1 MSDGSVVIEISLDD
15 KKADKQLDA
24 FEKDLAKAGTNA
36 GAALDKAYREA
47 VSDIASQSKRLKDTF
62 VNAFKSMGSAGS
74 NALKASLNFMRELP
88 SNVQA
93 ALSKLASTVKTGFVN
108 AAKASITAIK
118 ELGTSIK
125 NTAVNIKNGFFSIA
139 KTVQSSI
146 VSAVKVSIN
155 VIKSIPSAIK
165 SAGISIKSALV
176 SSLQAAK
183 SAAISFAQTTV
194 KVIRSIPSAAKTAA
208 VAVKDSF
215 VVAYKAAVVAA
226 YMSVKG
232 TISAVKAIPS
242 ATKSAALAVSS
253 AMKTAFSAVA
263 SAAKTT
269 GTTVKSA
276 LKTGFSAVKS
286 GAKAAGQAGISALK
300 GLGNIAKSTGSLI
313 KSGLVSGFNAAKAAA
328 KGAGAG
334 MREALKNSVEKPA
347 EQARFS
353 VLKLAAALGLIAA
366 TKNVVGSAIG
376 RVDTID
382 TATKS
387 LTVLTGSAKDAQLV
401 MTDLT
406 AAIDGTPIALD
417 AVALGAKKMV
427 AAGMKAANVKPV
439 FTAIAD
445 AAYGVGNGSESI
457 DQMTDAI
464 SALQASGV
472 AYADDINRLVD
483 AGVPAWQILANST
496 GKSVGEMK
504 KYVSEGSLEST
515 KAIAMLTKGIEEGT
529 TGMAGNTAKMAGL
542 AKTAGNTISG
552 SFANMKTAAVKSLA
566 NIAENL
572 KGPIIQALDVAKN
585 TFKQFAAVTASPEFQ
600 KKLSDMIQKI
610 KELIPV
616 MVKLAPTILKV
627 VSAMLALQA
636 VSSVYVAFSNIGK
649 MFVPL
654 KNGLFVIATGFMKL
668 AKTIRHPITAIKNL
682 AFAIKYFIVTSG
694 AVIAIVGAVIAVL
707 YGMYAAF
714 KENTANIK
722 GFLSGMFDAVKN
734 SFGKIVDVFKQIVS
748 ALKPVGS
755 GFKDVLKY
763 IGVGVWVA
771 FGIVLATVVDIIQVL
786 ARIVL
791 VAIKGLQ
798 GLYYAIKA
806 AFQALSGDLKG
817 AKKSLEQSKEAFVDA
832 GSAIKDAF
840 NKDNYALTGTVEAFK
855 QMGGEAENTAKKTET
870 SGKKIKETL
879 KLVETTAKQTETTVS
894 KSNQAIDT
902 MLSGGVDQYG
912 NKLSEK
918 TKSFL
923 NAAKDLYGQYQES
936 SKKSQDKYSAA
947 MEKAQDLEGDK
958 RKKAIA
964 DANATLVAE
973 IDKNNGTLLTLQAD
987 YAKLLKENKWV
998 DGTEL
1003 TAQQKKFLQQQT
1015 ADIQAELAK
1024 QNQLYVEGNLLKLSN
1039 GKTLNEKERSTSIE
1053 VQKSLYAD
1061 RKKAVETGEKELA
1074 DLKKKKSDATTETEK
1089 ANYQIQIDEQTKK
1102 NKTLAE
1108 NLQKWASEMNTIIA
1122 NGGTLNAETFA
1133 KGLSEM
1139 GNISDEQLSAVWQ
1152 DFVKV
1157 SGSID
1162 NTLAGLGAIMS
1173 QRGGEGVQAF
1183 VTALQSGDYT
1193 TAALNINNDVMNT
1206 LSTLPNGMFQNGQSG
1221 KDQFIAAIKS
1231 GDFQGA
1237 GKFLLDGVK
1246 LGASPL
1252 PGEMNNIG
1260 KQGGNANADGLK
1272 STAEANKSAGAEL
1285 KNNAKNG
1292 AFDPNLFKMTG
1303 ANNAS
1308 GFNGGILDGKGNAF
1322 SAGSG
1327 IGNSAKSGA
1336 ASVDSSGVG
1345 SDFASGYAQGIASG
1359 GMMVAGA
1366 ASALANKALAAVQ
1379 KKQDSHSPSKESK
1392 KLGGDF
1398 GTGYSLGI
1406 ADKNKAVTKAANNL
1420 VASALGTESQ
1430 IKKLSS
1436 TLKDK
1441 ISSAIDAGLHSKNK
1455 SVGQLKQ
1462 AKALSSIEGYIGQQT
1477 NKLAATAKK
1486 RDKVVAQLKA
1496 ANTKMADLTKQSKEY
1511 AASITEKMQSYGSI
1525 SNVDPE
1531 NPQSIQAEMQK
1542 RLKEIKAF
1550 QANVEKLRKKGVSK
1564 DIISDILE
1572 SGVENGSSYAQA
1584 LAKSDAKTIKAINS
1598 TQNQINSASK
1608 SMGNTA
1614 ANAMYSAGINAAKGL
1629 INGLNS
1635 QKKQL
1640 ENTAKSI
1647 ANTITNSVKKALRIH
1662 SPSRVAI
1669 ELGKFFTGGLGN
1681 GVLAGAKGAVQ
1692 STNKMVDK
1700 VVNAASNMTVPA
1712 ITLPK
1717 ISAEKALGLKSVD
1730 LNRTITVKTIIDNK
1744 TKESSNADLI
1754 KAIKESGAKPV
1765 ILNLDG
1771 EVLANNSNNRIGSMT
1786 DLGLY
1791 GGGLL

>member
-62 VNAFKSMGSAGS
+62 VNAFKSMGNAGS
-74 NALKASLNFMRELP
+74 NALKASLNFIRELP

-108 AAKASITAIK
+108 AAKASITAVK
-118 ELGTSIK
+118 NLGTSIK

-146 VSAVKVSIN
+146 VSAVKISIN
-155 VIKSIPSAIK
+155 VIKSIPGAIK

-194 KVIRSIPSAAKTAA
+194 KVIKSIPGAAKTAA
-208 VAVKDSF
+208 TAVKNSF
-215 VVAYKAAVVAA
+215 VVAYKAVVVAA

-353 VLKLAAALGLIAA
+353 ILRLAAAFGLIAA

-515 KAIAMLTKGIEEGT
+515 RAIAMLTKGIEEGT

-585 TFKQFAAVTASPEFQ
+585 AFKQFAAVTASPEFQ
-600 KKLSDMIQKI
+600 KKLSDLIQKI
-610 KELIPV
+610 KEFIPV
-616 MVKLAPTILKV
+616 LIEWAPVLAKV
-627 VSAMLALQA
+627 AAGFVAFNII
-636 VSSVYVAFSNIGK
+636 SSVYSKVAGLVMAFRGLASSGTLLGGIVNTVKGAFVGLKAALGSASVAFG
-649 MFVPL
+649 V
-654 KNGLFVIATGFMKL
+654 
-668 AKTIRHPITAIKNL
+668 ITA
-682 AFAIKYFIVTSG
+682 
-694 AVIAIVGAVIAVL
+694 VIGSVVAVL
-707 YGMYAAF
+707 YGMYTAF
-714 KENTANIK
+714 KENTAGIK
-722 GFLSGMFDAVKN
+722 GFLSGMWDAVKN

-755 GFKDVLKY
+755 GFKDILKY

-806 AFQALSGDLKG
+806 AFQALQGDLKG
-817 AKKSLEQSKEAFVDA
+817 AKKSLEQSKDAFVDA

-840 NKDNYALTGTVEAFK
+840 NKDNYALTGTIESLK
-855 QMGGEAENTAKKTET
+855 EMGGEAEKTGAKAET
-870 SGKKIKETL
+870 SNKKIANSL
-879 KLVETTAKQTETTVS
+879 KIVESTAKQTETTVS

-923 NAAKDLYGQYQES
+923 NSAKELYSQYQES
-936 SKKSQDKYSAA
+936 AKKSQDAYTAA
-947 MEKAQDLEGDK
+947 MEKAQSLEGDK

-964 DANATLVAE
+964 DANKTLVDE
-973 IDKNNGTLLTLQAD
+973 TTKNNSTLLTLQSDYSNMLKTNRWAD
-987 YAKLLKENKWV
+987 
-998 DGTEL
+998 GQEL

-1015 ADIQAELAK
+1015 TDIQTELAK
-1024 QNQLYVEGNLLKLSN
+1024 QNQLYVEANLLRLEQ
-1039 GKTLNEKERSTSIE
+1039 GKSLNEKERNTSLE
-1053 VQKSLYAD
+1053 VQKSLYEEK
-1061 RKKAVETGEKELA
+1061 KKAVETGEKSLA
-1074 DLKKKKSDATTETEK
+1074 DLKKKKADASTETEK

-1102 NKTLAE
+1102 NQTLST
-1108 NLQKWASEMNTIIA
+1108 NLKNWASEMNSIIA
-1122 NGGTLNAETFA
+1122 NGGTLNAQTFA
-1133 KGLSEM
+1133 NGLSQL
-1139 GNISDEQLSAVWQ
+1139 GNISDEQLSALWQ
-1152 DFVKV
+1152 NFV
-1157 SGSID
+1157 STSTSID
-1162 NTLAGLGAIMS
+1162 NTLAGLAGIMG

-1193 TAALNINNDVMNT
+1193 TAALNINNDV
-1206 LSTLPNGMFQNGQSG
+1206 LSTISSLPNGMFLNGENG
-1221 KDQFIAAIKS
+1221 KNQFLTAIKS

-1237 GKFLLDGVK
+1237 GKYLVDGVK
-1246 LGASPL
+1246 MGTDSIDS
-1252 PGEMNNIG
+1252 EMKTKG
-1260 KQGGNANADGLK
+1260 QTGGQNFADGVK
-1272 STAEANKSAGAEL
+1272 GKEGAAKSAGSAV
-1285 KNNAKNG
+1285 KNKAKEG
-1292 AFDPNLFKMTG
+1292 ATDPNAFKAVG
-1303 ANNAS
+1303 SKDSA
-1308 GFNGGILDGKGNAF
+1308 GFNNGVMGGKGGAY
-1322 SAGSG
+1322 SAGSSV
-1327 IGNSAKSGA
+1327 GNSAKSGA
-1336 ASVDSSGVG
+1336 GSVDSSGVG
-1345 SDFASGYAQGIASG
+1345 SDFASGYVNGILSG
-1359 GMMVAGA
+1359 MGAVGRAA
-1366 ASALANKALAAVQ
+1366 ASLANKALAAVQ
-1379 KKQDSHSPSKESK
+1379 KKQDSHSPAKKSK

-1398 GTGYSLGI
+1398 GSGYSLGI
-1406 ADKNKAVTKAANNL
+1406 ASKTKAVNKAASNL
-1420 VASALGTESQ
+1420 VAGALGTESQ

-1455 SVGQLKQ
+1455 SSGQLKQ
-1462 AKALSSIEGYIGQQT
+1462 AKALNSIEGYIVQQT
-1477 NKLAATAKK
+1477 NRLAATAKK

-1564 DIISDILE
+1564 DIINDILE
-1572 SGVENGSSYAQA
+1572 AGVENGSSYAQA

-1614 ANAMYSAGINAAKGL
+1614 ANAMYSAGINAARGL

-1635 QKKQL
+1635 Q
-1640 ENTAKSI
+1640 
-1647 ANTITNSVKKALRIH
+1647 
-1662 SPSRVAI
+1662 
-1669 ELGKFFTGGLGN
+1669 
-1681 GVLAGAKGAVQ
+1681 
-1692 STNKMVDK
+1692 
-1700 VVNAASNMTVPA
+1700 
-1712 ITLPK
+1712 
-1717 ISAEKALGLKSVD
+1717 
-1730 LNRTITVKTIIDNK
+1730 
-1744 TKESSNADLI
+1744 
-1754 KAIKESGAKPV
+1754 
-1765 ILNLDG
+1765 
-1771 EVLANNSNNRIGSMT
+1771 
-1786 DLGLY
+1786 
-1791 GGGLL
+1791 

>member
-24 FEKDLAKAGTNA
+24 FEKDLEKAGTNA

-194 KVIRSIPSAAKTAA
+194 KVIKSIPGAAKTAA
-208 VAVKDSF
+208 TAVKNSF
-215 VVAYKAAVVAA
+215 VVAYKAVVVAA

-286 GAKAAGQAGISALK
+286 GAKAVGQAGISALK

-585 TFKQFAAVTASPEFQ
+585 AFKQFAAVTASPEFQ
-600 KKLSDMIQKI
+600 KKLSDLIQKI
-610 KELIPV
+610 KEFIPV
-616 MVKLAPTILKV
+616 LIEWAPLLAKVAAGFVAFNIL
-627 VSAMLALQA
+627 
-636 VSSVYVAFSNIGK
+636 SSVYSKVAGLVMAFRGLASSGTLLGGIVNTVKGS
-649 MFVPL
+649 FLAL
-654 KNGLFVIATGFMKL
+654 KVALGSAAAAFGVI
-668 AKTIRHPITAIKNL
+668 I
-682 AFAIKYFIVTSG
+682 
-694 AVIAIVGAVIAVL
+694 AVIGAVIAVA
-707 YGMYAAF
+707 YGMYVSF

-722 GFLSGMFDAVKN
+722 GFLSTMWDGVKN
-734 SFGKIVDVFKQIVS
+734 SFGKIVDVFKQIVA

-763 IGVGVWVA
+763 VGVAIWA
-771 FGIVLATVVDIIQVL
+771 SLGLVLAAVVDIIQVL

-791 VAIKGLQ
+791 VAIKALQ
-798 GLYYAIKA
+798 GLYYAIKS

-817 AKKSLEQSKEAFVDA
+817 AKKSLEQSKDAFVEA

-923 NAAKDLYGQYQES
+923 NTAKDLYGQYQES

>member
-24 FEKDLAKAGTNA
+24 FEKDLEKAGTNA

-88 SNVQA
+88 ANVQA

-108 AAKASITAIK
+108 AAKASITAVK
-118 ELGTSIK
+118 NLGTSIK

-155 VIKSIPSAIK
+155 VIKSIPGAIK

-194 KVIRSIPSAAKTAA
+194 KVIKSIPGAAKTAA
-208 VAVKDSF
+208 TAVKNSF
-215 VVAYKAAVVAA
+215 VVAYKAVVVAA

-585 TFKQFAAVTASPEFQ
+585 AFKQFAAVTASPEFQ
-600 KKLSDMIQKI
+600 KKLSDLIQKI
-610 KELIPV
+610 KEFIPV
-616 MVKLAPTILKV
+616 LIEWAPLLAKVAAGFVAFNIL
-627 VSAMLALQA
+627 
-636 VSSVYVAFSNIGK
+636 SSVYSKVAGLVMAFRGLASSGTLLGGIVNTVKGS
-649 MFVPL
+649 FLAL
-654 KNGLFVIATGFMKL
+654 KVALGSAAAAFGVI
-668 AKTIRHPITAIKNL
+668 I
-682 AFAIKYFIVTSG
+682 
-694 AVIAIVGAVIAVL
+694 AVIGAVIAVA
-707 YGMYAAF
+707 YGMYVSF

-722 GFLSGMFDAVKN
+722 GFLSTMWDGVKN
-734 SFGKIVDVFKQIVS
+734 SFGKIVDVFKQIVA

-763 IGVGVWVA
+763 VGVAIWA
-771 FGIVLATVVDIIQVL
+771 SLGLVLAAVVDIIQVL

-791 VAIKGLQ
+791 VAIKALQ
-798 GLYYAIKA
+798 GLYYAIKS

-817 AKKSLEQSKEAFVDA
+817 AKKSLEQSKDAFVEA

>member
-24 FEKDLAKAGTNA
+24 FEKDLEKAGTNA

-194 KVIRSIPSAAKTAA
+194 KVIKSIPGAAKTAA
-208 VAVKDSF
+208 TAVKNSF
-215 VVAYKAAVVAA
+215 VVAYKAVVVAA

-286 GAKAAGQAGISALK
+286 GAKAVGQAGISALK

-585 TFKQFAAVTASPEFQ
+585 AFKQFAAVTASPEFQ
-600 KKLSDMIQKI
+600 KKLSDLIQKI
-610 KELIPV
+610 KEFIPV
-616 MVKLAPTILKV
+616 LIEWAPLLAKVAAGFVAFNIL
-627 VSAMLALQA
+627 
-636 VSSVYVAFSNIGK
+636 SSVYSKVAGLVMAFRGLASSGTLLGGIVNTVKGS
-649 MFVPL
+649 FLAL
-654 KNGLFVIATGFMKL
+654 KVALGSAAAAFGVI
-668 AKTIRHPITAIKNL
+668 I
-682 AFAIKYFIVTSG
+682 
-694 AVIAIVGAVIAVL
+694 AVIGAVIAVA
-707 YGMYAAF
+707 YGMYVSF

-722 GFLSGMFDAVKN
+722 GFLSTMWDGVKN
-734 SFGKIVDVFKQIVS
+734 SFGKIVDVFKQIVA

-763 IGVGVWVA
+763 VGVAIWA
-771 FGIVLATVVDIIQVL
+771 SLGLVLAAVVDIIQVL

-791 VAIKGLQ
+791 VAIKALQ
-798 GLYYAIKA
+798 GLYYAIKS

-817 AKKSLEQSKEAFVDA
+817 AKKSLEQSKDAFVEA

-1139 GNISDEQLSAVWQ
+1139 GNISDEQLSTVWQ

>member
-1 MSDGSVVIEISLDD
+1 MSDGSVVIEISLDN

-62 VNAFKSMGSAGS
+62 VNVFKSMGNAGS
-74 NALKASLNFMRELP
+74 NALKASLNFIRELP

-108 AAKASITAIK
+108 AAKASITAVK
-118 ELGTSIK
+118 NLGTSIK

-165 SAGISIKSALV
+165 SAGSSIKSALV

-183 SAAISFAQTTV
+183 MAAISFAQTSV
-194 KVIRSIPSAAKTAA
+194 NVIKSIPGAAKTAA

-215 VVAYKAAVVAA
+215 VVAYKAVVVAA

-242 ATKSAALAVSS
+242 AAKSAALAVSS
-253 AMKTAFSAVA
+253 AMKTAFSAVV

-269 GTTVKSA
+269 GTTVKTA
-276 LKTGFSAVKS
+276 LTTGFSAIKS
-286 GAKAAGQAGISALK
+286 GAKTAGQVGISALK
-300 GLGNIAKSTGSLI
+300 GLGNIAKNTGSLI
-313 KSGLVSGFNAAKAAA
+313 KSGLVSGFNTAKAAA

-353 VLKLAAALGLIAA
+353 ILKLAAAFGLIAA

-483 AGVPAWQILANST
+483 AGVPAWKILANST

-515 KAIAMLTKGIEEGT
+515 RAIAMLTKGIEEGT

-566 NIAENL
+566 NIVENL

-585 TFKQFAAVTASPEFQ
+585 AFKQFAAVTASPEFQ
-600 KKLSDMIQKI
+600 KKLSDLIQKI
-610 KELIPV
+610 KEFIPV
-616 MVKLAPTILKV
+616 LIEWAPLLAKVAAGFVAFNIL
-627 VSAMLALQA
+627 
-636 VSSVYVAFSNIGK
+636 SSVYSKVAGLVMAFRGLASSGTLLGGIVNTVKGS
-649 MFVPL
+649 FLAL
-654 KNGLFVIATGFMKL
+654 KVALGSAAAAFGVI
-668 AKTIRHPITAIKNL
+668 I
-682 AFAIKYFIVTSG
+682 
-694 AVIAIVGAVIAVL
+694 AVIGAVIAVA
-707 YGMYAAF
+707 YGMYVSF

-722 GFLSGMFDAVKN
+722 GFLSTMWDGVKN
-734 SFGKIVDVFKQIVS
+734 SFGKIVDVFKQIVA

-763 IGVGVWVA
+763 VGVAIWA
-771 FGIVLATVVDIIQVL
+771 SLGLVLAAVVDIIQVL

-791 VAIKGLQ
+791 VAIKALQ

-806 AFQALSGDLKG
+806 AFKALHWDLKG
-817 AKKSLEQSKEAFVDA
+817 AKKSLEQSKDAFVEA

-855 QMGGEAENTAKKTET
+855 QMGGEAEKTAKKTET

-879 KLVETTAKQTETTVS
+879 KLVETTAKQTEITVS

-918 TKSFL
+918 TESFL
-923 NAAKDLYGQYQES
+923 NAAKDLYEQYQEAT
-936 SKKSQDKYSAA
+936 KKSQDKYSVA

-987 YAKLLKENKWV
+987 YAKLLKGNKWV

-1102 NKTLAE
+1102 NKTLST
-1108 NLQKWASEMNTIIA
+1108 NLQNWATEMNAIVA
-1122 NGGTLNAETFA
+1122 NGGTLTAETFA

-1139 GNISDEQLSAVWQ
+1139 GNISDEQLGAVWQ
-1152 DFVKV
+1152 DFVKA

-1162 NTLAGLGAIMS
+1162 NTLAGLAAIMS
-1173 QRGGEGVQAF
+1173 QRGGEGVQGF

-1193 TAALNINNDVMNT
+1193 TAASKVNDDVLKT
-1206 LSTLPNGMFQNGQSG
+1206 ISSLPNSMFLNGQSG
-1221 KDQFIAAIKS
+1221 KDQFIAAVKS

-1246 LGASPL
+1246 MGAEPL
-1252 PGEMNNIG
+1252 QGEMDKNG
-1260 KQGGNANADGLK
+1260 KTSGNAQANGLK
-1272 STAEANKSAGAEL
+1272 GTKEANKKAGAEL
-1285 KNNAKNG
+1285 KNNAKSG

-1303 ANNAS
+1303 SKNSS
-1308 GFNGGILDGKGNAF
+1308 GFNNGILVGKDGAF
-1322 SAGSG
+1322 SAGSSVG
-1327 IGNSAKSGA
+1327 GSAKSGA
-1336 ASVDSSGVG
+1336 DSVDSTGVG
-1345 SDFASGYAQGIASG
+1345 SDFASGYVNGILSG
-1359 GMMVAGA
+1359 MGKVAEAA
-1366 ASALANKALAAVQ
+1366 ASLASKALAAVQ
-1379 KKQDSHSPSKESK
+1379 KKQDSHSPAKKSK

-1398 GTGYSLGI
+1398 GSGYSLGI
-1406 ADKNKAVTKAANNL
+1406 ASKTKAVNKAASNL
-1420 VASALGTESQ
+1420 VAGALGTEKQ

-1441 ISSAIDAGLHSKNK
+1441 ISTAIDAGLHSKNK
-1455 SVGQLKQ
+1455 SRGQLKQ
-1462 AKALSSIEGYIGQQT
+1462 AKALNSIEGYIAQQT
-1477 NKLAATAKK
+1477 SRLAATAKK

-1511 AASITEKMQSYGSI
+1511 AASISEKMRSYGSI

-1531 NPQSIQAEMQK
+1531 NPKSIQQEMQK
-1542 RLKEIKAF
+1542 RLKEIRAF

-1564 DIISDILE
+1564 DIINDILE

-1640 ENTAKSI
+1640 EKTAKSI
-1647 ANTITNSVKKALRIH
+1647 ASTITNSVKKALRIH

-1669 ELGKFFTGGLGN
+1669 ELGKYFTGGLGN

-1700 VVNAASNMTVPA
+1700 VVNAASNMTVPT
-1712 ITLPK
+1712 INLPK

-1754 KAIKESGAKPV
+1754 KAIQQSGDRPIIFNV
-1765 ILNLDG
+1765 DG
-1771 EVLANNSNNRIGSMT
+1771 KDIADNTNNHLGSSTSLAFYGK
-1786 DLGLY
+1786 GL
-1791 GGGLL
+1791 

>member
-1 MSDGSVVIEISLDD
+1 MSDGSVVIEISLDN

-36 GAALDKAYREA
+36 GTALDKAYREA

-62 VNAFKSMGSAGS
+62 VNVFKSMGNAGS
-74 NALKASLNFMRELP
+74 NALKASLNFIRELP

-93 ALSKLASTVKTGFVN
+93 ALSKLASTVKIGFVN
-108 AAKASITAIK
+108 AAKASITAVK
-118 ELGTSIK
+118 NLGTSIK

-146 VSAVKVSIN
+146 ASAVKVSIN
-155 VIKSIPSAIK
+155 VIKSIPGAIK

-194 KVIRSIPSAAKTAA
+194 KVIKSIPGAAKTAA
-208 VAVKDSF
+208 TAVKNSF
-215 VVAYKAAVVAA
+215 VVAYKAVVVAA

-242 ATKSAALAVSS
+242 ATKSAALAISS

-353 VLKLAAALGLIAA
+353 ILRLAAAFGLIAA

-585 TFKQFAAVTASPEFQ
+585 AFKQFAAVTASPEFQ
-600 KKLSDMIQKI
+600 KKLSDLIQKI
-610 KELIPV
+610 KEFIPV
-616 MVKLAPTILKV
+616 LIEWAPVLAKV
-627 VSAMLALQA
+627 AAGFVAFNII
-636 VSSVYVAFSNIGK
+636 SSVYSKVAGLVMAFRGLASSGTLLGGIVNTVKGAFVGLKAALGSASVAFG
-649 MFVPL
+649 V
-654 KNGLFVIATGFMKL
+654 
-668 AKTIRHPITAIKNL
+668 ITA
-682 AFAIKYFIVTSG
+682 
-694 AVIAIVGAVIAVL
+694 VIGSVVAVL
-707 YGMYAAF
+707 YGMYTAF
-714 KENTANIK
+714 KENTAGIK
-722 GFLSGMFDAVKN
+722 GFLSGMWDAVKN

-755 GFKDVLKY
+755 GFKDILKY

-806 AFQALSGDLKG
+806 AFQALHWDLKG
-817 AKKSLEQSKEAFVDA
+817 AKKSLEQSKDAFVDA

-855 QMGGEAENTAKKTET
+855 QMGGEAEKTAKKTET
-870 SGKKIKETL
+870 SGKKIKDTL

-894 KSNQAIDT
+894 KSNQAIDM

-912 NKLSEK
+912 KKLNEK

-923 NAAKDLYGQYQES
+923 NAAKDLYEQYQEAT
-936 SKKSQDKYSAA
+936 KKSQDKYSVA
-947 MEKAQDLEGDK
+947 MEKAQSLEGDK

-964 DANATLVAE
+964 DANKTLVDE
-973 IDKNNGTLLTLQAD
+973 TTKNNSTLLTLQSDYSNMLKTNRWAD
-987 YAKLLKENKWV
+987 
-998 DGTEL
+998 GQEL

-1015 ADIQAELAK
+1015 TDIQTELAK
-1024 QNQLYVEGNLLKLSN
+1024 QNQLYVEANLLRLEQ
-1039 GKTLNEKERSTSIE
+1039 GKSLNEKERNTSLE
-1053 VQKSLYAD
+1053 VQKSLYEEK
-1061 RKKAVETGEKELA
+1061 KKAVETGEKSLA
-1074 DLKKKKSDATTETEK
+1074 DLKKKKADASTETEK

-1102 NKTLAE
+1102 NKTLST
-1108 NLQKWASEMNTIIA
+1108 NLKNWATEMNAIIA

-1133 KGLSEM
+1133 SGLSQL
-1139 GNISDEQLSAVWQ
+1139 GNISDEQLSALWQ
-1152 DFVKV
+1152 NFV
-1157 SGSID
+1157 STSTSID
-1162 NTLAGLGAIMS
+1162 NTLSGLAAIMG

-1221 KDQFIAAIKS
+1221 KDQFITAIKS

-1322 SAGSG
+1322 SAGTG

-1345 SDFASGYAQGIASG
+1345 SDFASGYVNGILSG
-1359 GMMVAGA
+1359 MGAVGEAAG
-1366 ASALANKALAAVQ
+1366 SLANKALQAVKDAQ
-1379 KKQDSHSPSKESK
+1379 KSKSPSKKAK

-1398 GTGYSLGI
+1398 GSGYSLGI
-1406 ADKNKAVTKAANNL
+1406 ASKTKAVNKAASNL
-1420 VASALGTESQ
+1420 VAGALGTESQ

-1455 SVGQLKQ
+1455 SSGQLKQ
-1462 AKALSSIEGYIGQQT
+1462 AKALNSIEGYIVQQT
-1477 NKLAATAKK
+1477 NRLAATAKK

-1564 DIISDILE
+1564 DIINDILE
-1572 SGVENGSSYAQA
+1572 AGVENGSSHAQA

-1614 ANAMYSAGINAAKGL
+1614 ANAMYSAGINAARGL

-1640 ENTAKSI
+1640 EKTAKSI
-1647 ANTITNSVKKALRIH
+1647 ANTITNSVKKALKIH

-1700 VVNAASNMTVPA
+1700 VVNAASYMTVPT
-1712 ITLPK
+1712 INLPK

-1730 LNRTITVKTIIDNK
+1730 LNRTITVKTIINNK

-1754 KAIKESGAKPV
+1754 KAIQQSGDRSIIFNV
-1765 ILNLDG
+1765 DG
-1771 EVLANNSNNRIGSMT
+1771 KDIADNTNNHIGSST
-1786 DLGLY
+1786 SLAFYGKGL
-1791 GGGLL
+1791 

>member
-15 KKADKQLDA
+15 TKADKQLDT

-62 VNAFKSMGSAGS
+62 VNAFKSMGNAGS
-74 NALKASLNFMRELP
+74 NALKASLSFMRELP
-88 SNVQA
+88 ANVGS

-108 AAKASITAIK
+108 AAKASITAVK
-118 ELGTSIK
+118 NLGTSIK

-146 VSAVKVSIN
+146 VSAVKTSIN
-155 VIKSIPSAIK
+155 VIKSIPGAIK
-165 SAGISIKSALV
+165 SAGSSIKSALV
-176 SSLQAAK
+176 SSLHAAK
-183 SAAISFAQTTV
+183 TAAISFAQTTV
-194 KVIRSIPSAAKTAA
+194 KVIKSIPGAAKTAA
-208 VAVKDSF
+208 TAVKNSF
-215 VVAYKAAVVAA
+215 VVAYKAVVVAA

-253 AMKTAFSAVA
+253 AMKTAFSAVV

-269 GTTVKSA
+269 GTTVKTA
-276 LKTGFSAVKS
+276 LTNGFSAIKS
-286 GAKAAGQAGISALK
+286 GAKTAGQVGISALK
-300 GLGNIAKSTGSLI
+300 GLGNAAKSTGSLI
-313 KSGLVSGFNAAKAAA
+313 KNGLVSGFNAAKSAA

-353 VLKLAAALGLIAA
+353 ILRLAAAFGLIAA

-427 AAGMKAANVKPV
+427 AAGMQAANVKPV

-472 AYADDINRLVD
+472 AYSDDINRLVD

-585 TFKQFAAVTASPEFQ
+585 AFKQFASVTASPEFQ

-616 MVKLAPTILKV
+616 LIELAPILAKV
-627 VSAMLALQA
+627 AAGFIA
-636 VSSVYVAFSNIGK
+636 FNIISSVYSKIAGLVGAIKGLASSGSLLGGIINTVRGSFLALKVALGSATAAFG
-649 MFVPL
+649 
-654 KNGLFVIATGFMKL
+654 VIA
-668 AKTIRHPITAIKNL
+668 
-682 AFAIKYFIVTSG
+682 
-694 AVIAIVGAVIAVL
+694 AVIGAVIAVL

-755 GFKDVLKY
+755 GFKDILKY

-771 FGIVLATVVDIIQVL
+771 FGIVLATVVDVVQVL
-786 ARIVL
+786 TRIVL
-791 VAIKGLQ
+791 VAIKALQ

-806 AFQALSGDLKG
+806 AFLAMRFDIKG
-817 AKKSLEQSKEAFVDA
+817 AKKSLEQSKDAFVEA
-832 GSAIKDAF
+832 GTAIKDAF
-840 NKDNYALTGTVEAFK
+840 NTDNYALTGTIESLK
-855 QMGGEAENTAKKTET
+855 EMGGEAEKTGTKAET
-870 SGKKIKETL
+870 SNKKIANSL
-879 KLVETTAKQTETTVS
+879 KIVESTAKQTETTVS

-902 MLSGGVDQYG
+902 MLSGDVDQYG
-912 NKLSEK
+912 NKLNEK

-923 NAAKDLYGQYQES
+923 NAAKELYSQYQES
-936 SKKSQDKYSAA
+936 AQKSQDKYTVA
-947 MEKAQDLEGDK
+947 MEKAQSLEGDK

-964 DANATLVAE
+964 DANTSLVSE
-973 IDKNNGTLLTLQAD
+973 INKNNGTLLTLQAD
-987 YAKLLKENKWV
+987 YAKLLKGNKWV

-1024 QNQLYVEGNLLKLSN
+1024 QNQLYVEGNLLKLAN
-1039 GKTLNEKERSTSIE
+1039 GKTLTEKERSTSIE
-1053 VQKSLYAD
+1053 VQKSLYSD

-1074 DLKKKKSDATTETEK
+1074 DLKKKKSDASTETEK

-1102 NKTLAE
+1102 NKTLST
-1108 NLQKWASEMNTIIA
+1108 NLQNWATEMNAIVA
-1122 NGGTLNAETFA
+1122 NGGTLTAETFA

-1139 GNISDEQLSAVWQ
+1139 GNISDEQLGAVWQ
-1152 DFVKV
+1152 DFVKA

-1162 NTLAGLGAIMS
+1162 NTLAGLAAIMS
-1173 QRGGEGVQAF
+1173 QRGGEGVQGF

-1193 TAALNINNDVMNT
+1193 TAASKVNDDVLKT
-1206 LSTLPNGMFQNGQSG
+1206 ISSLPNSMFLNGQSG
-1221 KDQFIAAIKS
+1221 KDQFIAAVKS

-1246 LGASPL
+1246 MGAEPL
-1252 PGEMNNIG
+1252 PGEMDKNG
-1260 KQGGNANADGLK
+1260 KTSGNAQANGLK
-1272 STAEANKSAGAEL
+1272 GTKEANKKAGAEL
-1285 KNNAKNG
+1285 KNNAKSG

-1303 ANNAS
+1303 SKNSS
-1308 GFNGGILDGKGNAF
+1308 GFNNGILVGKDGAF
-1322 SAGSG
+1322 SAGSSVG
-1327 IGNSAKSGA
+1327 GSAKSGA
-1336 ASVDSSGVG
+1336 DSVDSTGVG
-1345 SDFASGYAQGIASG
+1345 SDFASGYVNGILSG
-1359 GMMVAGA
+1359 MGKVAEAA
-1366 ASALANKALAAVQ
+1366 ASLASKALAAVQ
-1379 KKQDSHSPSKESK
+1379 KKQDSHSPAKKSK

-1398 GTGYSLGI
+1398 GSGYSLGI
-1406 ADKNKAVTKAANNL
+1406 ASKTKAVNKAASNL
-1420 VASALGTESQ
+1420 VAGALGTEKQ

-1441 ISSAIDAGLHSKNK
+1441 ISTAIDAGLHSKNK
-1455 SVGQLKQ
+1455 SRGQLKQ
-1462 AKALSSIEGYIGQQT
+1462 AKALNSIEGYIAQQT
-1477 NKLAATAKK
+1477 SRLAATAKK

-1511 AASITEKMQSYGSI
+1511 AASISEKMRSYGSI

-1531 NPQSIQAEMQK
+1531 NPKSIQQEMQK
-1542 RLKEIKAF
+1542 RLKEIRAF

-1564 DIISDILE
+1564 DIINDILE

-1640 ENTAKSI
+1640 EKTAKSI
-1647 ANTITNSVKKALRIH
+1647 ASTITNSVKKALRIH

-1669 ELGKFFTGGLGN
+1669 ELGKYFTGGLGN

-1700 VVNAASNMTVPA
+1700 VVNAASNMTVPT
-1712 ITLPK
+1712 INLPK

-1754 KAIKESGAKPV
+1754 KAIQQSGDRPIIFNV
-1765 ILNLDG
+1765 DG
-1771 EVLANNSNNRIGSMT
+1771 KDIADNTNNHLGNSTSLAFYGK
-1786 DLGLY
+1786 GL
-1791 GGGLL
+1791 

>member
-24 FEKDLAKAGTNA
+24 FEKDLEKAGTNA

-108 AAKASITAIK
+108 AAKASITVIK

-194 KVIRSIPSAAKTAA
+194 KVIKSIPVAAKTAA
-208 VAVKDSF
+208 TAVKNSF
-215 VVAYKAAVVAA
+215 VVAYKAVVVAA

-585 TFKQFAAVTASPEFQ
+585 AFKQFAAVTASPEFQ
-600 KKLSDMIQKI
+600 KKLSDLIQKI
-610 KELIPV
+610 KEFIPV
-616 MVKLAPTILKV
+616 LIEWAPLLAKVAAGFVAFNIL
-627 VSAMLALQA
+627 
-636 VSSVYVAFSNIGK
+636 SSVYSKVAGLVMAFRGLASSGTLLGGIVNTVKGS
-649 MFVPL
+649 FLAL
-654 KNGLFVIATGFMKL
+654 KVALGSAAAAFGVI
-668 AKTIRHPITAIKNL
+668 I
-682 AFAIKYFIVTSG
+682 
-694 AVIAIVGAVIAVL
+694 AVIGAVIAVA
-707 YGMYAAF
+707 YGMYVSF

-722 GFLSGMFDAVKN
+722 GFLSTMWDGVKN
-734 SFGKIVDVFKQIVS
+734 SFGKIVDVFKQIVA

-763 IGVGVWVA
+763 VGVAIWA
-771 FGIVLATVVDIIQVL
+771 SLGLVLAAVVDIIQVL

-791 VAIKGLQ
+791 VAIKALQ

-806 AFQALSGDLKG
+806 AFQALHWDLKG
-817 AKKSLEQSKEAFVDA
+817 AKKSLEQSKDAFVEA

-855 QMGGEAENTAKKTET
+855 QMGGEAEKTAKKTET

-912 NKLSEK
+912 KKLSEK
-918 TKSFL
+918 TESFL
-923 NAAKDLYGQYQES
+923 NAAKDLYEQYQEAT
-936 SKKSQDKYSAA
+936 KKSQDKYSVA
-947 MEKAQDLEGDK
+947 MEKAQSLEGDK

-987 YAKLLKENKWV
+987 YAKLLKGNKWV

-1108 NLQKWASEMNTIIA
+1108 NLQKWASEMNAIIA

-1162 NTLAGLGAIMS
+1162 NTLAGLAAVMS
-1173 QRGGEGVQAF
+1173 KRGGEGVQAF

-1193 TAALNINNDVMNT
+1193 TAALNINDDVMNT

-1221 KDQFIAAIKS
+1221 KDQFITAIKS

>member
-15 KKADKQLDA
+15 TKADKQLDT

-62 VNAFKSMGSAGS
+62 VNAFKSMGNAGS
-74 NALKASLNFMRELP
+74 NALKASLSFMRELP
-88 SNVQA
+88 ANVGS

-108 AAKASITAIK
+108 AAKASITAVK
-118 ELGTSIK
+118 NLGTSIK

-146 VSAVKVSIN
+146 VSAVKTSIN
-155 VIKSIPSAIK
+155 VIKSIPGAIK
-165 SAGISIKSALV
+165 SAGSSIKSALV
-176 SSLQAAK
+176 SSLHAAK
-183 SAAISFAQTTV
+183 TAAISFAQTTV
-194 KVIRSIPSAAKTAA
+194 KVIKSIPGAAKTAA
-208 VAVKDSF
+208 TAVKNSF
-215 VVAYKAAVVAA
+215 VVAYKAVVVAA

-253 AMKTAFSAVA
+253 AMKTAFSAVV

-269 GTTVKSA
+269 GTTVKTA
-276 LKTGFSAVKS
+276 LTNGFSAIKS
-286 GAKAAGQAGISALK
+286 GAKTAGQVGISALK
-300 GLGNIAKSTGSLI
+300 GLGNAAKSTGSLI
-313 KSGLVSGFNAAKAAA
+313 KNGLVSGFNAAKSAA

-353 VLKLAAALGLIAA
+353 ILRLAAAFGLIAA

-427 AAGMKAANVKPV
+427 AAGMQAANVKPV

-472 AYADDINRLVD
+472 AYSDDINRLVD

-585 TFKQFAAVTASPEFQ
+585 AFKQFASVTASPEFQ

-616 MVKLAPTILKV
+616 LIELAPILAKV
-627 VSAMLALQA
+627 AAGFIA
-636 VSSVYVAFSNIGK
+636 FNIISSVYSKIAGLVGAIKGLASSGSLLGSIINTVRGSFLALKVALGSATAAFG
-649 MFVPL
+649 
-654 KNGLFVIATGFMKL
+654 VIA
-668 AKTIRHPITAIKNL
+668 
-682 AFAIKYFIVTSG
+682 
-694 AVIAIVGAVIAVL
+694 AVIGAVIAVL

-755 GFKDVLKY
+755 GFKDILKY
-763 IGVGVWVA
+763 VGVGVWVA

-791 VAIKGLQ
+791 VAIKALQ
-798 GLYYAIKA
+798 GLYYALKA
-806 AFQALSGDLKG
+806 ANQAAHWDLKG
-817 AKKSLEQSKEAFVDA
+817 AKKSIEQSKDAFVDA

-840 NKDNYALTGTVEAFK
+840 NKDNYALTGTIESLK
-855 QMGGEAENTAKKTET
+855 EMGGEAEKTGTKAET
-870 SGKKIKETL
+870 SNKKISSSL
-879 KLVETTAKQTETTVS
+879 KLVESTAKQTEATVS

-912 NKLSEK
+912 NKLNEK

-923 NAAKDLYGQYQES
+923 NAAKELYSNYQES
-936 SKKSQDKYSAA
+936 AQKSQDKYTAA
-947 MEKAQDLEGDK
+947 MEKAQSLEGEK
-958 RKKAIA
+958 RKKVIA

-987 YAKLLKENKWV
+987 YAKLLKGNKWV

-1024 QNQLYVEGNLLKLSN
+1024 QNQLYVEGNLLKLAN
-1039 GKTLNEKERSTSIE
+1039 GKTLNEKERATSIE
-1053 VQKSLYAD
+1053 VQKSLYGD

-1074 DLKKKKSDATTETEK
+1074 DLKRKKSDATTETEK

-1102 NKTLAE
+1102 NKTLAG
-1108 NLQKWASEMNTIIA
+1108 NLQKWASEMNAIIA

-1139 GNISDEQLSAVWQ
+1139 GNISDEQLGAVWQ

-1162 NTLAGLGAIMS
+1162 NTLAGLAAVMS
-1173 QRGGEGVQAF
+1173 QRGGEGVQGF
-1183 VTALQSGDYT
+1183 VTALQSKDYT
-1193 TAALNINNDVMNT
+1193 TATLKINDDVLNTISD
-1206 LSTLPNGMFQNGQSG
+1206 LPNEMFLNGQSG
-1221 KDQFIAAIKS
+1221 KDQFITAIKS
-1231 GDFQGA
+1231 GKFQEA
-1237 GKFLLDGVK
+1237 GKYLLDNVK
-1246 LGASPL
+1246 MGADPL
-1252 PGEMNNIG
+1252 PGEMG
-1260 KQGGNANADGLK
+1260 KNGKNSGNAQANGMK
-1272 STAEANKSAGAEL
+1272 GTAQANKKAGATI
-1285 KNNAKNG
+1285 KNSAKNG
-1292 AFDPNLFKMTG
+1292 AFDPNLFKMAGSNNSTG
-1303 ANNAS
+1303 YNN
-1308 GFNGGILDGKGNAF
+1308 GILVGKDGAF
-1322 SAGSG
+1322 SAGTSVG
-1327 IGNSAKSGA
+1327 GSAKSGA

-1345 SDFASGYAQGIASG
+1345 SDFASGYVNGILSG
-1359 GMMVAGA
+1359 MGAVGEAA
-1366 ASALANKALAAVQ
+1366 ASLANKALAAVQ
-1379 KKQDSHSPSKESK
+1379 KKQDSHSPSKKSK

-1398 GTGYSLGI
+1398 GSGYSLGI
-1406 ADKNKAVTKAANNL
+1406 ASKTKAVTKAASNL
-1420 VASALGTESQ
+1420 VAGALGTEKQ

-1441 ISSAIDAGLHSKNK
+1441 VSSAIDAGLHSKNK
-1455 SVGQLKQ
+1455 SRGQLKQ
-1462 AKALSSIEGYIGQQT
+1462 AKALNSIEGYIAQQT

-1496 ANTKMADLTKQSKEY
+1496 ANTKMADLTKRSKEY

-1525 SNVDPE
+1525 SNVDAE
-1531 NPQSIQAEMQK
+1531 NPQSIQQEMQK

-1629 INGLNS
+1629 IKGLNS

-1640 ENTAKSI
+1640 EKTAKSI

-1662 SPSRVAI
+1662 SPSRVAV

-1681 GVLAGAKGAVQ
+1681 GVLAGAKGAVK
-1692 STNKMVDK
+1692 STNKMVDS
-1700 VVNAASNMTVPA
+1700 VVNAASNLTAPK
-1712 ITLPK
+1712 ITLPHV
-1717 ISAEKALGLKSVD
+1717 SAEKALGLKSSD
-1730 LNRTITVKTIIDNK
+1730 LNRTITVKAIVEN
-1744 TKESSNADLI
+1744 ES
-1754 KAIKESGAKPV
+1754 K
-1765 ILNLDG
+1765 
-1771 EVLANNSNNRIGSMT
+1771 NNSNS
-1786 DLGLY
+1786 DLINAIEKSGGRPIILNVDGKVIADNTNNHLGNSTSLAFYGKGL
-1791 GGGLL
+1791 

>member
-194 KVIRSIPSAAKTAA
+194 KVIKSIPGAAKTAA
-208 VAVKDSF
+208 TAVKNSF
-215 VVAYKAAVVAA
+215 VVAYKAVVVAA

-269 GTTVKSA
+269 GTTAKSA

-585 TFKQFAAVTASPEFQ
+585 AFKQFAAVTASPEFQ
-600 KKLSDMIQKI
+600 KKLSDLIQKI
-610 KELIPV
+610 KEFIPV
-616 MVKLAPTILKV
+616 LIEWAPLLAKVAAGFVAFNIL
-627 VSAMLALQA
+627 
-636 VSSVYVAFSNIGK
+636 SSVYSKVAGLVMAFRGLASSGTLLGGIVNTVKGS
-649 MFVPL
+649 FLAL
-654 KNGLFVIATGFMKL
+654 KVALGSAAAAFGVI
-668 AKTIRHPITAIKNL
+668 I
-682 AFAIKYFIVTSG
+682 
-694 AVIAIVGAVIAVL
+694 AVIGAVIAVA
-707 YGMYAAF
+707 YGMYVSF

-722 GFLSGMFDAVKN
+722 GFLSTMWDGVKN
-734 SFGKIVDVFKQIVS
+734 SFGKIVDVFKQIVA

-763 IGVGVWVA
+763 VGVAIWA
-771 FGIVLATVVDIIQVL
+771 SLGLVLAAVVDIIQVL

-791 VAIKGLQ
+791 VAIKALQ

-806 AFQALSGDLKG
+806 AFQALHWDLKG
-817 AKKSLEQSKEAFVDA
+817 AKKSLEQSKDAFVEA

-855 QMGGEAENTAKKTET
+855 QMGGEAEKTAKKTET

-902 MLSGGVDQYG
+902 MLNGGVDQYG
-912 NKLSEK
+912 KKLSEK
-918 TKSFL
+918 TESFL
-923 NAAKDLYGQYQES
+923 NAAKDLYEQYQEAT
-936 SKKSQDKYSAA
+936 KKSQDKYSVA
-947 MEKAQDLEGDK
+947 MEKAQSLEGDK

-987 YAKLLKENKWV
+987 YAKLLKGNKWV

-1108 NLQKWASEMNTIIA
+1108 NLQKWASEMNAIIA

-1162 NTLAGLGAIMS
+1162 NTLAGLAAVMS
-1173 QRGGEGVQAF
+1173 KRGGEGVQAF
-1183 VTALQSGDYT
+1183 VTAIQSKDYT
-1193 TAALNINNDVMNT
+1193 TAALNINNDVLNT
-1206 LSTLPNGMFQNGQSG
+1206 LSNLPNGMFLNGQNG
-1221 KDQFIAAIKS
+1221 KNQFIAAIKS
-1231 GDFQGA
+1231 NEYQEA
-1237 GKFLLDGVK
+1237 GKYLVDGVK
-1246 LGASPL
+1246 MGASPL
-1252 PGEMNNIG
+1252 PNELNGIG
-1260 KQGGNANADGLK
+1260 KQGGNANADGIK
-1272 STAEANKSAGAEL
+1272 STAEANKNAGATI

-1292 AFDPNLFKMTG
+1292 AFDPNLFQMTG
-1303 ANNAS
+1303 VSNAN

-1322 SAGSG
+1322 SAGTG

-1336 ASVDSSGVG
+1336 GSVDSSGAG
-1345 SDFASGYAQGIASG
+1345 SDFASGYVNGILSG
-1359 GMMVAGA
+1359 MGAVGEAA
-1366 ASALANKALAAVQ
+1366 ASLASKALAAVQ
-1379 KKQDSHSPSKESK
+1379 KKQDSHSPAKKSK

-1406 ADKNKAVTKAANNL
+1406 SEKNKAVTKAANNL

-1455 SVGQLKQ
+1455 STGQLKQ

-1525 SNVDPE
+1525 SNVDAE
-1531 NPQSIQAEMQK
+1531 NPQSIQQEMQK

-1669 ELGKFFTGGLGN
+1669 ELGKFFTDGLGN

-1700 VVNAASNMTVPA
+1700 VVNAASNLTVPA

>member
-24 FEKDLAKAGTNA
+24 FEKDLEKAGTNA

-108 AAKASITAIK
+108 AAKASITVIK

-194 KVIRSIPSAAKTAA
+194 KVIKSIPVAAKTAA
-208 VAVKDSF
+208 TAVKNSF
-215 VVAYKAAVVAA
+215 VVAYKAVVVAA

-353 VLKLAAALGLIAA
+353 LLKLAAALGLIAA

-585 TFKQFAAVTASPEFQ
+585 AFKQFAAVTASPEFQ
-600 KKLSDMIQKI
+600 KKLSDLIQKI
-610 KELIPV
+610 KEFIPV
-616 MVKLAPTILKV
+616 LIEWAPLLAKV
-627 VSAMLALQA
+627 AAGFVAFNII
-636 VSSVYVAFSNIGK
+636 SSVYSKVAGLVMAFRGLASSGTLLGGIVNTVKGAFVGLKAALGSASVAFG
-649 MFVPL
+649 V
-654 KNGLFVIATGFMKL
+654 
-668 AKTIRHPITAIKNL
+668 ITA
-682 AFAIKYFIVTSG
+682 
-694 AVIAIVGAVIAVL
+694 VIGTVVAVL
-707 YGMYAAF
+707 YGMYTAF
-714 KENTANIK
+714 KENTAGIK
-722 GFLSGMFDAVKN
+722 GFLSGMWDAVKN

-755 GFKDVLKY
+755 GFKDILKY

-806 AFQALSGDLKG
+806 AFQALQGDLKG
-817 AKKSLEQSKEAFVDA
+817 AKKSLEQSKDAFVDA

-855 QMGGEAENTAKKTET
+855 QMGGEAEKTAKKTET

-879 KLVETTAKQTETTVS
+879 KLVETTAKQTEITVS

-918 TKSFL
+918 TESFL
-923 NAAKDLYGQYQES
+923 NAAKDLYEQYQEAT
-936 SKKSQDKYSAA
+936 KKSQDKYSVA

-987 YAKLLKENKWV
+987 YAKLLKGNKWV

-1015 ADIQAELAK
+1015 TDIQTELAK
-1024 QNQLYVEGNLLKLSN
+1024 QNQLYVEANLLRLEQ
-1039 GKTLNEKERSTSIE
+1039 GKSLNEKERNTSLE
-1053 VQKSLYAD
+1053 VQKSLYEEK
-1061 RKKAVETGEKELA
+1061 KKAVETGEKSLA
-1074 DLKKKKSDATTETEK
+1074 DLKKKKADASTETEK

-1102 NKTLAE
+1102 NKTLST
-1108 NLQKWASEMNTIIA
+1108 NLKNWATEMNAIIA

-1133 KGLSEM
+1133 SGLSQL
-1139 GNISDEQLSAVWQ
+1139 GNISDEQLSALWQ
-1152 DFVKV
+1152 NFV
-1157 SGSID
+1157 STSTSID
-1162 NTLAGLGAIMS
+1162 NTLSGLAAIMG

-1183 VTALQSGDYT
+1183 VTAIQSKDYT
-1193 TAALNINNDVMNT
+1193 TAALNINNDVLNT
-1206 LSTLPNGMFQNGQSG
+1206 LSNLPNGMFLNGQNG
-1221 KDQFIAAIKS
+1221 KNQFIAAIKS
-1231 GDFQGA
+1231 NEYQEA
-1237 GKFLLDGVK
+1237 GKYLVDGVK
-1246 LGASPL
+1246 MGASPL
-1252 PGEMNNIG
+1252 PNELNGIG
-1260 KQGGNANADGLK
+1260 KQGGNANADGIK
-1272 STAEANKSAGAEL
+1272 STAEANKNAGATI

-1292 AFDPNLFKMTG
+1292 AFDPNLFQMTG
-1303 ANNAS
+1303 VSNAN

-1322 SAGSG
+1322 SAGTG

-1462 AKALSSIEGYIGQQT
+1462 AKALNSIEGYIGQQT

-1525 SNVDPE
+1525 SNVDAE

-1669 ELGKFFTGGLGN
+1669 ELGKFFTDGLGN

-1700 VVNAASNMTVPA
+1700 VVNAASNLTVPA

>member
-88 SNVQA
+88 ANVQA

-108 AAKASITAIK
+108 AAKASITAVK
-118 ELGTSIK
+118 NLGTSIK

-194 KVIRSIPSAAKTAA
+194 KVIKSIPGAAKTAA
-208 VAVKDSF
+208 TAVKNSF
-215 VVAYKAAVVAA
+215 VVAYKAVVVAA
-226 YMSVKG
+226 YMGVKG

-353 VLKLAAALGLIAA
+353 VLRLAAAFGLIAA

-515 KAIAMLTKGIEEGT
+515 RAIAMLTKGIEEGT

-585 TFKQFAAVTASPEFQ
+585 AFKQFAAVTASPEFQ
-600 KKLSDMIQKI
+600 KKLSDLIQKI
-610 KELIPV
+610 KEFIPV
-616 MVKLAPTILKV
+616 LIEWAPVLAKV
-627 VSAMLALQA
+627 AAGFVAFNII
-636 VSSVYVAFSNIGK
+636 SSVYSKVAGLVMAFRGLASSGTLLGGIVNTVKGAFVGLKAALGSASVAFG
-649 MFVPL
+649 V
-654 KNGLFVIATGFMKL
+654 
-668 AKTIRHPITAIKNL
+668 ITA
-682 AFAIKYFIVTSG
+682 
-694 AVIAIVGAVIAVL
+694 VIGSVVAVL
-707 YGMYAAF
+707 YGMYTAF
-714 KENTANIK
+714 KENTAGIK
-722 GFLSGMFDAVKN
+722 GFLSGMWDAVKN

-755 GFKDVLKY
+755 GFKDILKY

-806 AFQALSGDLKG
+806 AFQALQGDLKG
-817 AKKSLEQSKEAFVDA
+817 AKKSLEQSKDAFVDA

-840 NKDNYALTGTVEAFK
+840 NKDNYALTGTIESLK
-855 QMGGEAENTAKKTET
+855 EMGGEAEKTGAKAET
-870 SGKKIKETL
+870 SNKKIANSL
-879 KLVETTAKQTETTVS
+879 KIVESTAKQTETTVS

-923 NAAKDLYGQYQES
+923 NSAKELYSQYQES
-936 SKKSQDKYSAA
+936 AKKSQDAYTAA
-947 MEKAQDLEGDK
+947 MEKAQTLEGDK

-964 DANATLVAE
+964 DANTALVSE
-973 IDKNNGTLLTLQAD
+973 INKNNGTLLTLQAD
-987 YAKLLKENKWV
+987 YAKLLKGNKWV

-1024 QNQLYVEGNLLKLSN
+1024 QNQLYVEGNLLKLAN

-1074 DLKKKKSDATTETEK
+1074 DLKKKKADASTETEK

-1102 NKTLAE
+1102 NKTLAG
-1108 NLQKWASEMNTIIA
+1108 NLQKWASEMNAIIA

-1162 NTLAGLGAIMS
+1162 NTLAGLAAVMS

-1193 TAALNINNDVMNT
+1193 TAALNINNDV
-1206 LSTLPNGMFQNGQSG
+1206 LSTISSLPNGMFLNGENG
-1221 KDQFIAAIKS
+1221 KNQFLTAIKS

-1237 GKFLLDGVK
+1237 GKYLVDGVK
-1246 LGASPL
+1246 MGTDSIDS
-1252 PGEMNNIG
+1252 EMKTKG
-1260 KQGGNANADGLK
+1260 QTGGQNFADGVK
-1272 STAEANKSAGAEL
+1272 GKEGAAKSAGSAV
-1285 KNNAKNG
+1285 KNKAKEG
-1292 AFDPNLFKMTG
+1292 ATDPNAFKAVG
-1303 ANNAS
+1303 SKDSA
-1308 GFNGGILDGKGNAF
+1308 GFNNGVMGGKGGAY
-1322 SAGSG
+1322 SAGSSV
-1327 IGNSAKSGA
+1327 GNSAKSGA
-1336 ASVDSSGVG
+1336 GSVDSSGVG
-1345 SDFASGYAQGIASG
+1345 SDFASGYVNGILSG
-1359 GMMVAGA
+1359 MGAVGRAA
-1366 ASALANKALAAVQ
+1366 ASLANKALAAVQ
-1379 KKQDSHSPSKESK
+1379 KKQDSHSPAKKSK

-1398 GTGYSLGI
+1398 GSGYSLGI
-1406 ADKNKAVTKAANNL
+1406 ASKTKAVNKAASNL
-1420 VASALGTESQ
+1420 VAGALGTESQ

-1455 SVGQLKQ
+1455 SSGQLKQ
-1462 AKALSSIEGYIGQQT
+1462 AKALNSIEGYIVQQT
-1477 NKLAATAKK
+1477 NRLAATAKK

-1564 DIISDILE
+1564 DIINDILE
-1572 SGVENGSSYAQA
+1572 AGVENGSSYAQA

-1614 ANAMYSAGINAAKGL
+1614 ANAMYSAGINAARGL

-1640 ENTAKSI
+1640 EKTAKSI
-1647 ANTITNSVKKALRIH
+1647 ANTITNSVKKALKIH

-1712 ITLPK
+1712 INLPK

-1754 KAIKESGAKPV
+1754 KAIQQSGDRPINFYV
-1765 ILNLDG
+1765 DG
-1771 EVLANNSNNRIGSMT
+1771 KDLADNTNNHLGSST
-1786 DLGLY
+1786 SLAFYGKGL
-1791 GGGLL
+1791 

>member
-15 KKADKQLDA
+15 KKAGKQLDA

-108 AAKASITAIK
+108 AAKASITAVK
-118 ELGTSIK
+118 NLGTSIK

-165 SAGISIKSALV
+165 SAGISIKSALG

-194 KVIRSIPSAAKTAA
+194 KVIRSIPGAAKTAA
-208 VAVKDSF
+208 TAVKNSF
-215 VVAYKAAVVAA
+215 VVAYKAVVVAA

-286 GAKAAGQAGISALK
+286 GAKVAGQAGISALK

-313 KSGLVSGFNAAKAAA
+313 KTGLVSGFNAAKAAA

-366 TKNVVGSAIG
+366 TKNVIGSAIG

-472 AYADDINRLVD
+472 AYADDINRLVE

-496 GKSVGEMK
+496 GKSVADMK

-585 TFKQFAAVTASPEFQ
+585 AFKQFAAVTASPEFQ
-600 KKLSDMIQKI
+600 KKLSDLIQKI
-610 KELIPV
+610 KEFIPV
-616 MVKLAPTILKV
+616 LIELAPVLAKVAAGFIAFNIL
-627 VSAMLALQA
+627 
-636 VSSVYVAFSNIGK
+636 SSVYSKVAGLVMAFRGLASSGTLLGGIVNTVKGS
-649 MFVPL
+649 FLAL
-654 KNGLFVIATGFMKL
+654 KVALGSAAAAFGVI
-668 AKTIRHPITAIKNL
+668 I
-682 AFAIKYFIVTSG
+682 
-694 AVIAIVGAVIAVL
+694 AVIGAVIAVA
-707 YGMYAAF
+707 YGMYTAF
-714 KENTANIK
+714 KENTAGIK
-722 GFLSGMFDAVKN
+722 GFLSGMWDAVKN

-755 GFKDVLKY
+755 GFKDILKY

-817 AKKSLEQSKEAFVDA
+817 AKKSLEQSKDAFVDA

-840 NKDNYALTGTVEAFK
+840 NKDNYALTGTIESLK
-855 QMGGEAENTAKKTET
+855 EMGGEAEKTGTKAET
-870 SGKKIKETL
+870 SNKKISSSL
-879 KLVETTAKQTETTVS
+879 KLVESTAKQTEATVT

-912 NKLSEK
+912 NKLNEK

-923 NAAKDLYGQYQES
+923 NSAKELYSNYQES
-936 SKKSQDKYSAA
+936 AKKSQDKYTAA
-947 MEKAQDLEGDK
+947 MEKAQSLEGDK

-987 YAKLLKENKWV
+987 YAKLLKGNKWV

-1024 QNQLYVEGNLLKLSN
+1024 QNQLYVEGNLLKLAN
-1039 GKTLNEKERSTSIE
+1039 GKTLNEKERATSIE
-1053 VQKSLYAD
+1053 VQKSLYGD

-1074 DLKKKKSDATTETEK
+1074 DLKRKKSDATTETEK

-1102 NKTLAE
+1102 NKTLAG
-1108 NLQKWASEMNTIIA
+1108 NLQKWASEMNAIIA

-1139 GNISDEQLSAVWQ
+1139 GNISDEQLGAVWQ

-1162 NTLAGLGAIMS
+1162 NTLAGLAAVMS

-1193 TAALNINNDVMNT
+1193 TAALKINDDVLNT
-1206 LSTLPNGMFQNGQSG
+1206 ISGLPNSMFLNGQSG
-1221 KDQFIAAIKS
+1221 KDQFLLAIKS

-1246 LGASPL
+1246 MGADPL
-1252 PGEMNNIG
+1252 PGEMEKNG
-1260 KQGGNANADGLK
+1260 KKSGDAQAKGVK
-1272 STAEANKSAGAEL
+1272 STAEANKSAGKEI
-1285 KNNAKNG
+1285 KNNAKSG

-1303 ANNAS
+1303 SKNSS
-1308 GFNGGILDGKGNAF
+1308 GFNNGILGGKDGAF
-1322 SAGSG
+1322 SAGTSVG
-1327 IGNSAKSGA
+1327 GSAKSGA

-1345 SDFASGYAQGIASG
+1345 SDFAAGFANGIRSG
-1359 GMMVAGA
+1359 AGA
-1366 ASALANKALAAVQ
+1366 VGEAAASIAAKALAAVQ
-1379 KKQDSHSPSKESK
+1379 KKQDSHSPSKKSK

-1398 GTGYSLGI
+1398 GSGYSLGI
-1406 ADKNKAVTKAANNL
+1406 ASKTKAVTKAASNL
-1420 VASALGTESQ
+1420 VAGALGTEKQ

-1441 ISSAIDAGLHSKNK
+1441 VSSAIDAGLHSKNK
-1455 SVGQLKQ
+1455 SAGQLKQ
-1462 AKALSSIEGYIGQQT
+1462 AKALNSIEGYIAQQT

-1525 SNVDPE
+1525 SNVDAE
-1531 NPQSIQAEMQK
+1531 NPQSIQQEMQK

-1640 ENTAKSI
+1640 EKTAKSI
-1647 ANTITNSVKKALRIH
+1647 ASTITNSVKKALKIH

-1681 GVLAGAKGAVQ
+1681 GVLAGAKGAVK
-1692 STNKMVDK
+1692 STNKMVDS
-1700 VVNAASNMTVPA
+1700 VVTAASNLTAPK

-1717 ISAEKALGLKSVD
+1717 ISAEKALGLKSSD
-1730 LNRTITVKTIIDNK
+1730 LNRTITVKAIVEN
-1744 TKESSNADLI
+1744 ES
-1754 KAIKESGAKPV
+1754 K
-1765 ILNLDG
+1765 
-1771 EVLANNSNNRIGSMT
+1771 NNSNS
-1786 DLGLY
+1786 DLINAIEKSGGRPIILNVDGKVIADSTNNHLGNSTSLAFYGKGL
-1791 GGGLL
+1791 

>member
-36 GAALDKAYREA
+36 GSALDKAYREA

-155 VIKSIPSAIK
+155 VIKSIPGAIK

-194 KVIRSIPSAAKTAA
+194 KVIKGIPGAAKTAA
-208 VAVKDSF
+208 TAVKNSF
-215 VVAYKAAVVAA
+215 VVAYKAVVVAA

-472 AYADDINRLVD
+472 AYSDDINRLVD

-585 TFKQFAAVTASPEFQ
+585 AFKQFAAVTASPEFQ
-600 KKLSDMIQKI
+600 KKLSDLIQKI
-610 KELIPV
+610 KEFIPV
-616 MVKLAPTILKV
+616 LIEWAPLLAKVAAGFVAFNIL
-627 VSAMLALQA
+627 
-636 VSSVYVAFSNIGK
+636 SSVYSKVAGLVMAFRGLASSGTLLGGIVNTVKGS
-649 MFVPL
+649 FLAL
-654 KNGLFVIATGFMKL
+654 KVALGSAAAAFGVI
-668 AKTIRHPITAIKNL
+668 I
-682 AFAIKYFIVTSG
+682 
-694 AVIAIVGAVIAVL
+694 AVIGAVIAVA
-707 YGMYAAF
+707 YGMYVSF

-722 GFLSGMFDAVKN
+722 GFLSTMWDGVKN
-734 SFGKIVDVFKQIVS
+734 SFGKIVDVFKQIVA

-763 IGVGVWVA
+763 VGVAIWA
-771 FGIVLATVVDIIQVL
+771 SLGLVLAAVVDIIQVL

-791 VAIKGLQ
+791 VAIKALQ
-798 GLYYAIKA
+798 GLYYAIKS

-817 AKKSLEQSKEAFVDA
+817 AKKSLEQSKDAFVEA

-870 SGKKIKETL
+870 SGKKIKDTL

-923 NAAKDLYGQYQES
+923 NSAKELYSQYQES
-936 SKKSQDKYSAA
+936 AKKSQDAYSAA
-947 MEKAQDLEGDK
+947 MEKAQELEGDK

-964 DANATLVAE
+964 DANKTLVDE
-973 IDKNNGTLLTLQAD
+973 TTKNNSTLLTLQSDYSNMLKTNRWAD
-987 YAKLLKENKWV
+987 
-998 DGTEL
+998 GQEL

-1015 ADIQAELAK
+1015 TDIQTELAK
-1024 QNQLYVEGNLLKLSN
+1024 QNQLYVEANLLRLEQ
-1039 GKTLNEKERSTSIE
+1039 GKSLNEKERNTSLE
-1053 VQKSLYAD
+1053 VQKSLYEEK
-1061 RKKAVETGEKELA
+1061 KKAVETGEKSLA
-1074 DLKKKKSDATTETEK
+1074 DLKKKKADASTETEK

-1102 NKTLAE
+1102 NKTLST
-1108 NLQKWASEMNTIIA
+1108 NLKNWATEMNAIIA

-1133 KGLSEM
+1133 SGLSQL
-1139 GNISDEQLSAVWQ
+1139 GNISDEQLSALWQ
-1152 DFVKV
+1152 NFV
-1157 SGSID
+1157 STSTSID
-1162 NTLAGLGAIMS
+1162 NTLSGLAAIMG

-1221 KDQFIAAIKS
+1221 KDQFITAIKS

-1272 STAEANKSAGAEL
+1272 STAEANKNAGATI

-1292 AFDPNLFKMTG
+1292 AFDPNLFQMTG
-1303 ANNAS
+1303 VSNAN

-1322 SAGSG
+1322 SAGTG

-1455 SVGQLKQ
+1455 GVGQLKQ

-1564 DIISDILE
+1564 DIVSDILDA
-1572 SGVENGSSYAQA
+1572 GVENGSSYAQA

-1662 SPSRVAI
+1662 SPSRVAV

>member
-24 FEKDLAKAGTNA
+24 FEKDLEKAGTNA

-194 KVIRSIPSAAKTAA
+194 KVIKSIPGAAKTAA
-208 VAVKDSF
+208 TAVKNSF
-215 VVAYKAAVVAA
+215 VVAYKAVVVAA

-313 KSGLVSGFNAAKAAA
+313 KTGLVSGFNAAKAAA

-347 EQARFS
+347 EQGRFS

-472 AYADDINRLVD
+472 AYSDDINRLVD

-504 KYVSEGSLEST
+504 KYVTEGSLEST

-585 TFKQFAAVTASPEFQ
+585 AFKQFAAVTASPEFQ
-600 KKLSDMIQKI
+600 KKLSDLIQKI
-610 KELIPV
+610 KEFIPV
-616 MVKLAPTILKV
+616 LIEWAPLLAKV
-627 VSAMLALQA
+627 AAGFVAFNII
-636 VSSVYVAFSNIGK
+636 SSVYSKVAGLVMAFRDLASSGTLLGGIVNTVKGS
-649 MFVPL
+649 FLAL
-654 KNGLFVIATGFMKL
+654 KVALGSAAAAFGVI
-668 AKTIRHPITAIKNL
+668 I
-682 AFAIKYFIVTSG
+682 
-694 AVIAIVGAVIAVL
+694 AVIGAVIAVA
-707 YGMYAAF
+707 YGMYVSF

-722 GFLSGMFDAVKN
+722 GFLSTMWDGVKN
-734 SFGKIVDVFKQIVS
+734 SFGKIVDVFKQIVA

-763 IGVGVWVA
+763 VGVAIWA
-771 FGIVLATVVDIIQVL
+771 SLGLVLAAVVDIIQVL

-791 VAIKGLQ
+791 VAIKALQ

-806 AFQALSGDLKG
+806 AFQALHWDLKG
-817 AKKSLEQSKEAFVDA
+817 AKKSLEQSKDAFVEA

-855 QMGGEAENTAKKTET
+855 QMGGEAEKTAKKTET

-912 NKLSEK
+912 KKLSEK
-918 TKSFL
+918 TESFL
-923 NAAKDLYGQYQES
+923 NAAKDLYEQYQEAT
-936 SKKSQDKYSAA
+936 KKSQDKYSVA
-947 MEKAQDLEGDK
+947 MEKAQSLEGDK

-964 DANATLVAE
+964 DANKTLVDE
-973 IDKNNGTLLTLQAD
+973 TTKNNNTLLTLQSDYSNMLKTNRWAD
-987 YAKLLKENKWV
+987 
-998 DGTEL
+998 GQEL

-1015 ADIQAELAK
+1015 TDIQTELAK
-1024 QNQLYVEGNLLKLSN
+1024 QNQLYVEANLLRLEQ
-1039 GKTLNEKERSTSIE
+1039 GKSLNEKERNTSLE
-1053 VQKSLYAD
+1053 VQKSLYEEK
-1061 RKKAVETGEKELA
+1061 KKAVETGEKSLA
-1074 DLKKKKSDATTETEK
+1074 DLKKKKADASTETEK

-1102 NKTLAE
+1102 NKTLST
-1108 NLQKWASEMNTIIA
+1108 NLKNWATEMNAIIA

-1133 KGLSEM
+1133 SGLSQL
-1139 GNISDEQLSAVWQ
+1139 GNISDEQLSALWQ
-1152 DFVKV
+1152 NFV
-1157 SGSID
+1157 STSTSID
-1162 NTLAGLGAIMS
+1162 NTLAGLAGVMG
-1173 QRGGEGVQAF
+1173 QRGGQGVQAF

-1193 TAALNINNDVMNT
+1193 TAALNINNDV
-1206 LSTLPNGMFQNGQSG
+1206 LSTISSLPNGMFLNGENG
-1221 KDQFIAAIKS
+1221 KNQFLTAIKS

-1237 GKFLLDGVK
+1237 GKYLVDGVK
-1246 LGASPL
+1246 MGTDSIDS
-1252 PGEMNNIG
+1252 EMKTKG
-1260 KQGGNANADGLK
+1260 QTGGQNFADGVK
-1272 STAEANKSAGAEL
+1272 GKEGAAKSAGSAV
-1285 KNNAKNG
+1285 KNKAKEG
-1292 AFDPNLFKMTG
+1292 ATDPNAFKAVG
-1303 ANNAS
+1303 SKDSA
-1308 GFNGGILDGKGNAF
+1308 GFNNGVMGGKGGAY
-1322 SAGSG
+1322 SAGSSV
-1327 IGNSAKSGA
+1327 GNSAKAGA
-1336 ASVDSSGVG
+1336 GSVDSSGVG
-1345 SDFASGYAQGIASG
+1345 SDFASGYVNGILSG
-1359 GMMVAGA
+1359 MGAVGEAAG
-1366 ASALANKALAAVQ
+1366 SLANKALQAVKDAQ
-1379 KKQDSHSPSKESK
+1379 KSKSPSKKAK

-1398 GTGYSLGI
+1398 GSGYSLGI
-1406 ADKNKAVTKAANNL
+1406 ASKTKAVNKAASNL
-1420 VASALGTESQ
+1420 VAGALGTESQ

-1455 SVGQLKQ
+1455 SSGQLKQ
-1462 AKALSSIEGYIGQQT
+1462 AKALNSIEGYIVQQT
-1477 NKLAATAKK
+1477 NRLAATAKK

-1511 AASITEKMQSYGSI
+1511 AASITEKMKSYGSI

-1531 NPQSIQAEMQK
+1531 NPKSIQQEMQK

-1564 DIISDILE
+1564 DIINDILE
-1572 SGVENGSSYAQA
+1572 AGVENGSSYAQA

-1640 ENTAKSI
+1640 EKTAKSI
-1647 ANTITNSVKKALRIH
+1647 ANTITNSVKKALKIH

-1700 VVNAASNMTVPA
+1700 VVNAASNMTVPT
-1712 ITLPK
+1712 INLPK

-1754 KAIKESGAKPV
+1754 KAIQQSGDRPIIFNV
-1765 ILNLDG
+1765 DG
-1771 EVLANNSNNRIGSMT
+1771 KDIADNTNNHLGSSTSLAFYGK
-1786 DLGLY
+1786 GL
-1791 GGGLL
+1791 

>member
-194 KVIRSIPSAAKTAA
+194 KVIRSIPGAAKTAA
-208 VAVKDSF
+208 TAVKNSF
-215 VVAYKAAVVAA
+215 VVAYKAVVVAA

-585 TFKQFAAVTASPEFQ
+585 AFKQFAAVTASPEFQ
-600 KKLSDMIQKI
+600 KKLSDLVQKI
-610 KELIPV
+610 KEFIPV
-616 MVKLAPTILKV
+616 LIEWAPLLAKVAAGFVAFNIL
-627 VSAMLALQA
+627 
-636 VSSVYVAFSNIGK
+636 SSVYSKVAGLVMAFRGLASSGTLLGGIVNTVKGS
-649 MFVPL
+649 FLAL
-654 KNGLFVIATGFMKL
+654 KVALGSAAAAFGVI
-668 AKTIRHPITAIKNL
+668 I
-682 AFAIKYFIVTSG
+682 
-694 AVIAIVGAVIAVL
+694 AVIGAVIAVVF
-707 YGMYAAF
+707 GMYVSF

-722 GFLSGMFDAVKN
+722 GFLSTMWDGVKN
-734 SFGKIVDVFKQIVS
+734 SFGKIVDVFKQIVA

-763 IGVGVWVA
+763 VGVAIWA
-771 FGIVLATVVDIIQVL
+771 SLGLVLAAVVDIIQVL

-791 VAIKGLQ
+791 VAIKALQ

-806 AFQALSGDLKG
+806 AFLAMRFDIKG
-817 AKKSLEQSKEAFVDA
+817 AKKSLEQSKDAFVEA
-832 GSAIKDAF
+832 GTAIKDAF
-840 NKDNYALTGTVEAFK
+840 NTDNYALTGTIESLK
-855 QMGGEAENTAKKTET
+855 EMGGEAEKTGKKAET
-870 SGKKIKETL
+870 SNKKIANSL
-879 KLVETTAKQTETTVS
+879 KIVESTAKQTETTVS

-902 MLSGGVDQYG
+902 MLSGDVDQYG
-912 NKLSEK
+912 NKLNEK

-923 NAAKDLYGQYQES
+923 NAAKELYSKYQES
-936 SKKSQDKYSAA
+936 AQKSQDKYTVA
-947 MEKAQDLEGDK
+947 MEKAQSLEGDK

-964 DANATLVAE
+964 DANTSLVSE
-973 IDKNNGTLLTLQAD
+973 INKNNGTLLTLQAD
-987 YAKLLKENKWV
+987 YAKLLKGNKWV

-1108 NLQKWASEMNTIIA
+1108 NLQKWASEMNAIIA

-1221 KDQFIAAIKS
+1221 KDQFITAIKS

-1303 ANNAS
+1303 SNNAS
-1308 GFNGGILDGKGNAF
+1308 GFNSGILDGKGNAF
-1322 SAGSG
+1322 SAGTG

-1336 ASVDSSGVG
+1336 GSVDSSGVG
-1345 SDFASGYAQGIASG
+1345 SDFASGYVNGILSG
-1359 GMMVAGA
+1359 MGAVGEAAG
-1366 ASALANKALAAVQ
+1366 SLANKALQAVKDAQ
-1379 KKQDSHSPSKESK
+1379 KSKSPSKKAK

-1398 GTGYSLGI
+1398 GSGYSLGI
-1406 ADKNKAVTKAANNL
+1406 ASKTKAVNKAASNL
-1420 VASALGTESQ
+1420 VAGALGTESQ

-1455 SVGQLKQ
+1455 SRGQLKQ
-1462 AKALSSIEGYIGQQT
+1462 AKALNSIEGYIVQQT
-1477 NKLAATAKK
+1477 NRLAATAKK

-1525 SNVDPE
+1525 SNVDAE

-1700 VVNAASNMTVPA
+1700 VVNAASNMTVPT
-1712 ITLPK
+1712 INLPK

-1754 KAIKESGAKPV
+1754 KAIQQSGDRPIIFNVDGK
-1765 ILNLDG
+1765 NLA
-1771 EVLANNSNNRIGSMT
+1771 ENANNRIGTMSN
-1786 DLGLY
+1786 LGLY

>member
-15 KKADKQLDA
+15 TKADKQLDT

-88 SNVQA
+88 ANVGS
-93 ALSKLASTVKTGFVN
+93 ALSKLASTVKSGFLN

-118 ELGTSIK
+118 NLGTSIK

-146 VSAVKVSIN
+146 VSAVKTSIN
-155 VIKSIPSAIK
+155 VIKSIPGAIK
-165 SAGISIKSALV
+165 SAGSSIKSALV
-176 SSLQAAK
+176 SSLHAAK
-183 SAAISFAQTTV
+183 TAAISFAQTTV
-194 KVIRSIPSAAKTAA
+194 KVIKSIPGAAKTAA
-208 VAVKDSF
+208 TAVKNSF
-215 VVAYKAAVVAA
+215 VVAYKAVVVAA

-232 TISAVKAIPS
+232 TISAVKAIPI

-253 AMKTAFSAVA
+253 AMKTAFSAVV

-269 GTTVKSA
+269 GTTVKTA
-276 LKTGFSAVKS
+276 LTTGFSAIKS
-286 GAKAAGQAGISALK
+286 GAKTAGQVGISALK

-313 KSGLVSGFNAAKAAA
+313 KNGLVSGFNAARSAA

-353 VLKLAAALGLIAA
+353 ILRLAAAFGLIAA

-427 AAGMKAANVKPV
+427 AAGMQAANVKPV

-472 AYADDINRLVD
+472 AYSDDINRLVD

-585 TFKQFAAVTASPEFQ
+585 AFKQFAAVTASPEFQ

-616 MVKLAPTILKV
+616 LIELAPILAKV
-627 VSAMLALQA
+627 AAGFIA
-636 VSSVYVAFSNIGK
+636 FNIISSVYSKIAGLVGAIKGLASSGSLLGGIINTVRGSFLALKVALGSATAAFG
-649 MFVPL
+649 
-654 KNGLFVIATGFMKL
+654 VIA
-668 AKTIRHPITAIKNL
+668 
-682 AFAIKYFIVTSG
+682 
-694 AVIAIVGAVIAVL
+694 AVIGAVIAVL

-817 AKKSLEQSKEAFVDA
+817 AKKSLEQSKDAFVDA

-840 NKDNYALTGTVEAFK
+840 NKDNYALTGTIESLK
-855 QMGGEAENTAKKTET
+855 EMGGEAEKTGTKAET
-870 SGKKIKETL
+870 SNKKISSSL
-879 KLVETTAKQTETTVS
+879 KLVESTAKQTEATVT

-923 NAAKDLYGQYQES
+923 NAAKELYGQYQES
-936 SKKSQDKYSAA
+936 AKKSQDKYSVA
-947 MEKAQDLEGDK
+947 MEKAQSLEGDK

-987 YAKLLKENKWV
+987 YAKLLKDNKWV

-1024 QNQLYVEGNLLKLSN
+1024 QNQLYVEGNLLKLAN
-1039 GKTLNEKERSTSIE
+1039 GKTLNEKERATSIE
-1053 VQKSLYAD
+1053 VQKSLYGD

-1074 DLKKKKSDATTETEK
+1074 DLKRKKSDATTETEK

-1102 NKTLAE
+1102 NKTLAG
-1108 NLQKWASEMNTIIA
+1108 NLQKWASEMNAIIA

-1139 GNISDEQLSAVWQ
+1139 GNISDEQLGAVWQ

-1162 NTLAGLGAIMS
+1162 NTLAGLAAVMS
-1173 QRGGEGVQAF
+1173 QRGGEGVQGF
-1183 VTALQSGDYT
+1183 VTALQSKDYT
-1193 TAALNINNDVMNT
+1193 TATLKINDDVLNTISD
-1206 LSTLPNGMFQNGQSG
+1206 LPNEMFLNGQSG
-1221 KDQFIAAIKS
+1221 KDQFITAIKS
-1231 GDFQGA
+1231 GKFQEA
-1237 GKFLLDGVK
+1237 GKYLLDNVK
-1246 LGASPL
+1246 MGADPL
-1252 PGEMNNIG
+1252 PGEMG
-1260 KQGGNANADGLK
+1260 KNGKNSGNAQANGMK
-1272 STAEANKSAGAEL
+1272 GTAQANKKAGATI
-1285 KNNAKNG
+1285 KNSAKNG
-1292 AFDPNLFKMTG
+1292 AFDPNLFKMAGSNNSTG
-1303 ANNAS
+1303 YNN
-1308 GFNGGILDGKGNAF
+1308 GILVGKDGAF
-1322 SAGSG
+1322 SAGTSVG
-1327 IGNSAKSGA
+1327 GSAKSGA

-1345 SDFASGYAQGIASG
+1345 SDFASGYVNGILSG
-1359 GMMVAGA
+1359 MGAVGEAA
-1366 ASALANKALAAVQ
+1366 ASLANKALAAVQ
-1379 KKQDSHSPSKESK
+1379 KKQDSHSPSKKSK

-1398 GTGYSLGI
+1398 GSGYSLGI
-1406 ADKNKAVTKAANNL
+1406 ASKTKAVTKAASNL
-1420 VASALGTESQ
+1420 VAGALGTEKQ

-1441 ISSAIDAGLHSKNK
+1441 VSSAIDAGLHSKNK
-1455 SVGQLKQ
+1455 SRGQLKQ
-1462 AKALSSIEGYIGQQT
+1462 AKALNSIEGYIAQQT
-1477 NKLAATAKK
+1477 NRLAATAKK

-1531 NPQSIQAEMQK
+1531 NPKSIQQEMQK

-1640 ENTAKSI
+1640 EKTAKSI
-1647 ANTITNSVKKALRIH
+1647 ASTITNSVKKALKIH

-1681 GVLAGAKGAVQ
+1681 GVLAGAKGAVK
-1692 STNKMVDK
+1692 STNKMVDS
-1700 VVNAASNMTVPA
+1700 VVNAASNLTAPK

-1717 ISAEKALGLKSVD
+1717 ISAEKALGLKSSD
-1730 LNRTITVKTIIDNK
+1730 LNRTITVKAIVEN
-1744 TKESSNADLI
+1744 ES
-1754 KAIKESGAKPV
+1754 K
-1765 ILNLDG
+1765 
-1771 EVLANNSNNRIGSMT
+1771 NNSNS
-1786 DLGLY
+1786 DLINAIEKSGGRPIILNVDGKVIADNTNNHLGNSTSLAFYGKGL
-1791 GGGLL
+1791 

>member
-88 SNVQA
+88 ANVQA

-108 AAKASITAIK
+108 AAKASITAVK
-118 ELGTSIK
+118 NLGTSIK

-146 VSAVKVSIN
+146 VSAVKISIN
-155 VIKSIPSAIK
+155 VIKSIPGAIK
-165 SAGISIKSALV
+165 SAGITIKSALV

-194 KVIRSIPSAAKTAA
+194 KVIKSIPGAAKTAA
-208 VAVKDSF
+208 TAVKNSF
-215 VVAYKAAVVAA
+215 VVAYKAVVVAA

-353 VLKLAAALGLIAA
+353 ILRLAAAFGLIAA
-366 TKNVVGSAIG
+366 TKNVVDSAIG

-515 KAIAMLTKGIEEGT
+515 RAIAMLTKGIEEGT

-600 KKLSDMIQKI
+600 KKLSDLIQKI
-610 KELIPV
+610 KEFIPV
-616 MVKLAPTILKV
+616 LIEWAPVLAKV
-627 VSAMLALQA
+627 AAGFVAFNII
-636 VSSVYVAFSNIGK
+636 SSVYSKVAGLVMAFRGLASSGTLLGGIVNTVKGAFVGLKAALGSASVAFG
-649 MFVPL
+649 V
-654 KNGLFVIATGFMKL
+654 
-668 AKTIRHPITAIKNL
+668 ITA
-682 AFAIKYFIVTSG
+682 
-694 AVIAIVGAVIAVL
+694 VIGSVVAVL
-707 YGMYAAF
+707 YSMYTAF
-714 KENTANIK
+714 KENTAGIK
-722 GFLSGMFDAVKN
+722 GFLSGMWDAVKN

-755 GFKDVLKY
+755 GFKDILKY

-806 AFQALSGDLKG
+806 AFQALQGDLKG
-817 AKKSLEQSKEAFVDA
+817 AKKSLEQSKDAFVDA

-840 NKDNYALTGTVEAFK
+840 NKDNYALTGTIESLK
-855 QMGGEAENTAKKTET
+855 EMGGEAEKTGAKAET
-870 SGKKIKETL
+870 SNKKIANSL
-879 KLVETTAKQTETTVS
+879 KIVESTAKQTETTVS

-923 NAAKDLYGQYQES
+923 NSAKELYSQYQES
-936 SKKSQDKYSAA
+936 AKKSQDAYTAA
-947 MEKAQDLEGDK
+947 MEKAQTLEGDK

-964 DANATLVAE
+964 DANTALVSE
-973 IDKNNGTLLTLQAD
+973 INKNNGTLLTLQAD
-987 YAKLLKENKWV
+987 YAKLLKGNKWV

-1024 QNQLYVEGNLLKLSN
+1024 QNQLYVEGNLLKLAN

-1074 DLKKKKSDATTETEK
+1074 DLKKKKADASTETEK

-1102 NKTLAE
+1102 NKTLAG
-1108 NLQKWASEMNTIIA
+1108 NLQKWASEMNAIIA

-1162 NTLAGLGAIMS
+1162 NTLAGLAAIMS

-1193 TAALNINNDVMNT
+1193 TAALNINNDV
-1206 LSTLPNGMFQNGQSG
+1206 LSTISSLPNGMFLNGENG
-1221 KDQFIAAIKS
+1221 KNQFLTAIKS

-1237 GKFLLDGVK
+1237 GKYLVDGVK
-1246 LGASPL
+1246 MGTDSIDS
-1252 PGEMNNIG
+1252 EMKTKG
-1260 KQGGNANADGLK
+1260 QTGGQNFADGVK
-1272 STAEANKSAGAEL
+1272 GKEGAAKSAGSAV
-1285 KNNAKNG
+1285 KNKAKEG
-1292 AFDPNLFKMTG
+1292 ATDPNAFKAVG
-1303 ANNAS
+1303 SKDSA
-1308 GFNGGILDGKGNAF
+1308 GFNNGVMGGKGGAY
-1322 SAGSG
+1322 SAGSSV
-1327 IGNSAKSGA
+1327 GNSAKSGA
-1336 ASVDSSGVG
+1336 GSVDSSGVG
-1345 SDFASGYAQGIASG
+1345 SDFASGYVNGILSG
-1359 GMMVAGA
+1359 MGAVGRAA
-1366 ASALANKALAAVQ
+1366 ASLANKALAAVQ
-1379 KKQDSHSPSKESK
+1379 KKQDSHSPAKKSK

-1398 GTGYSLGI
+1398 GSGYSLGI
-1406 ADKNKAVTKAANNL
+1406 ASKTKAVNKAASNL
-1420 VASALGTESQ
+1420 VAGALGTESQ

-1455 SVGQLKQ
+1455 SSGQLKQ
-1462 AKALSSIEGYIGQQT
+1462 AKALNSIEGYIVQQT
-1477 NKLAATAKK
+1477 NRLAATAKK

-1564 DIISDILE
+1564 DIINDILE
-1572 SGVENGSSYAQA
+1572 AGVENGSSYAQA

-1629 INGLNS
+1629 ISGLNS

-1640 ENTAKSI
+1640 EKTAKSI
-1647 ANTITNSVKKALRIH
+1647 ANTITNSVKKALKIH

-1712 ITLPK
+1712 INLPK

-1754 KAIKESGAKPV
+1754 KAIQQSGDRPIIFNV
-1765 ILNLDG
+1765 DG
-1771 EVLANNSNNRIGSMT
+1771 KDIADNTNSHLGSSTALAFYGK
-1786 DLGLY
+1786 GL
-1791 GGGLL
+1791 

>member
-1 MSDGSVVIEISLDD
+1 
-15 KKADKQLDA
+15 
-24 FEKDLAKAGTNA
+24 
-36 GAALDKAYREA
+36 
-47 VSDIASQSKRLKDTF
+47 
-62 VNAFKSMGSAGS
+62 
-74 NALKASLNFMRELP
+74 
-88 SNVQA
+88 
-93 ALSKLASTVKTGFVN
+93 
-108 AAKASITAIK
+108 
-118 ELGTSIK
+118 
-125 NTAVNIKNGFFSIA
+125 
-139 KTVQSSI
+139 
-146 VSAVKVSIN
+146 
-155 VIKSIPSAIK
+155 
-165 SAGISIKSALV
+165 
-176 SSLQAAK
+176 
-183 SAAISFAQTTV
+183 
-194 KVIRSIPSAAKTAA
+194 
-208 VAVKDSF
+208 
-215 VVAYKAAVVAA
+215 
-226 YMSVKG
+226 
-232 TISAVKAIPS
+232 
-242 ATKSAALAVSS
+242 
-253 AMKTAFSAVA
+253 
-263 SAAKTT
+263 
-269 GTTVKSA
+269 
-276 LKTGFSAVKS
+276 
-286 GAKAAGQAGISALK
+286 
-300 GLGNIAKSTGSLI
+300 LI

-353 VLKLAAALGLIAA
+353 VLRLAAAFGLIAA

-585 TFKQFAAVTASPEFQ
+585 AFKQFAAVTASPEFQ
-600 KKLSDMIQKI
+600 KKLSDLIQKI
-610 KELIPV
+610 KEFIPV
-616 MVKLAPTILKV
+616 LIEWAPVLAKV
-627 VSAMLALQA
+627 AAGFVAFNII
-636 VSSVYVAFSNIGK
+636 SSVYSKVAGLVMAFRGLASSGTLLGGIVNTVKGS
-649 MFVPL
+649 FLAL
-654 KNGLFVIATGFMKL
+654 KVALGSAAAAFGVI
-668 AKTIRHPITAIKNL
+668 I
-682 AFAIKYFIVTSG
+682 
-694 AVIAIVGAVIAVL
+694 AVIGAVIAVA
-707 YGMYAAF
+707 YGMYVSF

-722 GFLSGMFDAVKN
+722 GFLSTMWDGVKN
-734 SFGKIVDVFKQIVS
+734 SFGKIVDVFKQIVA

-763 IGVGVWVA
+763 VGVAIWA
-771 FGIVLATVVDIIQVL
+771 SLGLVLAAVVDIIQVL

-791 VAIKGLQ
+791 VAIKALQ
-798 GLYYAIKA
+798 GLYYAIKS

-817 AKKSLEQSKEAFVDA
+817 AKKSLEQSKDAFVEA

-870 SGKKIKETL
+870 SGKKIKDTL

-936 SKKSQDKYSAA
+936 AKKSQDKYSAA

-987 YAKLLKENKWV
+987 YAKLLKGNKWV

-1024 QNQLYVEGNLLKLSN
+1024 QNQLYIEGNLLKLSN

-1193 TAALNINNDVMNT
+1193 TAALNINNDV
-1206 LSTLPNGMFQNGQSG
+1206 LSTISSLPNGMFLNGESG
-1221 KDQFIAAIKS
+1221 KNQFLTAIKS

-1237 GKFLLDGVK
+1237 GKYLVDGVK
-1246 LGASPL
+1246 MGTDSIDS
-1252 PGEMNNIG
+1252 EMKTKG
-1260 KQGGNANADGLK
+1260 QTGGQNFADGVK
-1272 STAEANKSAGAEL
+1272 GKEDAAKSAGSAV
-1285 KNNAKNG
+1285 KNKAKEG
-1292 AFDPNLFKMTG
+1292 ATDPNAFKAVG
-1303 ANNAS
+1303 SKDSA
-1308 GFNGGILDGKGNAF
+1308 GFNNGVMGGKGGAY
-1322 SAGSG
+1322 SAGSNV
-1327 IGNSAKSGA
+1327 GNSAKSGA

-1345 SDFASGYAQGIASG
+1345 SDFSSGYVNGILSG
-1359 GMMVAGA
+1359 MGAVGEAA
-1366 ASALANKALAAVQ
+1366 ASLASKALAAVQ
-1379 KKQDSHSPSKESK
+1379 KKQDSHSPAKKSK

-1398 GTGYSLGI
+1398 GSGYSLGI
-1406 ADKNKAVTKAANNL
+1406 ASKTKAVNKAASNL
-1420 VASALGTESQ
+1420 VAGALGTESQ

-1455 SVGQLKQ
+1455 SRGQLKQ
-1462 AKALSSIEGYIGQQT
+1462 AKALNSIEGYIVQQT
-1477 NKLAATAKK
+1477 NRLAATAKK

-1511 AASITEKMQSYGSI
+1511 AASITEKMKSYGSI

-1531 NPQSIQAEMQK
+1531 NPKSIQAEMQK

-1564 DIISDILE
+1564 DIINNILE

-1608 SMGNTA
+1608 AMGNTA

-1640 ENTAKSI
+1640 EKTAKSI
-1647 ANTITNSVKKALRIH
+1647 ANTITNSVKKALKIH

-1700 VVNAASNMTVPA
+1700 VVNAASNMTVPT
-1712 ITLPK
+1712 INLPK

-1754 KAIKESGAKPV
+1754 KAIQESGDRPINFYV
-1765 ILNLDG
+1765 DG
-1771 EVLANNSNNRIGSMT
+1771 KDIADNTNNHLGSSTSLAFYGK
-1786 DLGLY
+1786 GL
-1791 GGGLL
+1791 

>member
-15 KKADKQLDA
+15 TKADKQLDT

-62 VNAFKSMGSAGS
+62 VNAFKSMGNAGS
-74 NALKASLNFMRELP
+74 NALKASLSFMRELP
-88 SNVQA
+88 ANVGS

-108 AAKASITAIK
+108 AAKASITAVK
-118 ELGTSIK
+118 NLGTSIK

-146 VSAVKVSIN
+146 VSAVKTSIN
-155 VIKSIPSAIK
+155 VIKSIPGAIK
-165 SAGISIKSALV
+165 SAGSSIKSALV
-176 SSLQAAK
+176 SSLHAAK
-183 SAAISFAQTTV
+183 TAAISFAQTTV
-194 KVIRSIPSAAKTAA
+194 KVIKSIPGAAKTAA
-208 VAVKDSF
+208 TAVKNSF
-215 VVAYKAAVVAA
+215 VVAYKAVVVAA

-253 AMKTAFSAVA
+253 AMKTAFSAVV

-269 GTTVKSA
+269 GTTVKTA
-276 LKTGFSAVKS
+276 LTNGFSAIKS
-286 GAKAAGQAGISALK
+286 GAKTAGQVGISALK
-300 GLGNIAKSTGSLI
+300 GLGNAAKSTGSLI
-313 KSGLVSGFNAAKAAA
+313 KNGLVSGFNAAKSAA

-353 VLKLAAALGLIAA
+353 ILRLAAAFGLIAA

-427 AAGMKAANVKPV
+427 AAGMQAANVKPV

-472 AYADDINRLVD
+472 AYSDDINRLVD

-585 TFKQFAAVTASPEFQ
+585 AFKQFASVTASPEFQ

-616 MVKLAPTILKV
+616 LIELAPILAKV
-627 VSAMLALQA
+627 AAGFIA
-636 VSSVYVAFSNIGK
+636 FNIISSVYSKIAGLVGAIKGLASSGSLLGGIINTVRGSFLALKVALGSATAAFG
-649 MFVPL
+649 
-654 KNGLFVIATGFMKL
+654 VIA
-668 AKTIRHPITAIKNL
+668 
-682 AFAIKYFIVTSG
+682 
-694 AVIAIVGAVIAVL
+694 AVIGAVIAVL

-755 GFKDVLKY
+755 GFKDILKY
-763 IGVGVWVA
+763 VGVGVWVA

-791 VAIKGLQ
+791 VAIKALQ
-798 GLYYAIKA
+798 GLYYALKA
-806 AFQALSGDLKG
+806 ANQAAHWDLKG
-817 AKKSLEQSKEAFVDA
+817 AKKSIEQSKDAFVDA

-840 NKDNYALTGTVEAFK
+840 NKDNYALTGTIESLK
-855 QMGGEAENTAKKTET
+855 EMGGEAEKTGTKAET
-870 SGKKIKETL
+870 SNKKISSSL
-879 KLVETTAKQTETTVS
+879 KLVESTAKQTEATVS

-912 NKLSEK
+912 NKLNEK

-923 NAAKDLYGQYQES
+923 NAAKELYSNYQES
-936 SKKSQDKYSAA
+936 AQKSQDKYTAA
-947 MEKAQDLEGDK
+947 MEKAQSLEGEK
-958 RKKAIA
+958 RKKVIA

-987 YAKLLKENKWV
+987 YAKLLKGNKWV

-1024 QNQLYVEGNLLKLSN
+1024 QNQLYVEGNLLKLAN
-1039 GKTLNEKERSTSIE
+1039 GKTLNEKERATSIE
-1053 VQKSLYAD
+1053 VQKSLYGD

-1074 DLKKKKSDATTETEK
+1074 DLKRKKSDATTETEK

-1102 NKTLAE
+1102 NKTLAG
-1108 NLQKWASEMNTIIA
+1108 NLQKWASEMNAIIA

-1139 GNISDEQLSAVWQ
+1139 GNISDEQLGAVWQ

-1162 NTLAGLGAIMS
+1162 NTLAGLAAVMS

-1193 TAALNINNDVMNT
+1193 TAALKINDDVLNT
-1206 LSTLPNGMFQNGQSG
+1206 ISGLPNSMFLNGQSG
-1221 KDQFIAAIKS
+1221 KDQFLLAIKS

-1246 LGASPL
+1246 MGADPL
-1252 PGEMNNIG
+1252 PGEMEKNG
-1260 KQGGNANADGLK
+1260 KKSGDAQAKGVK
-1272 STAEANKSAGAEL
+1272 STAEANKSAGKEI
-1285 KNNAKNG
+1285 KNNAKSG

-1303 ANNAS
+1303 SKNSS
-1308 GFNGGILDGKGNAF
+1308 GFNNGILGGKDGAF
-1322 SAGSG
+1322 SAGTSVG
-1327 IGNSAKSGA
+1327 GSAKSGA

-1345 SDFASGYAQGIASG
+1345 SDFAAGFANGIRSG
-1359 GMMVAGA
+1359 AGA
-1366 ASALANKALAAVQ
+1366 VGEAAASIAAKALAAVQ
-1379 KKQDSHSPSKESK
+1379 KKQDSHSPSKKSK

-1398 GTGYSLGI
+1398 GSGYSLGI
-1406 ADKNKAVTKAANNL
+1406 ASKTKAVTKAASNL
-1420 VASALGTESQ
+1420 VAGALGTEKQ

-1441 ISSAIDAGLHSKNK
+1441 VSSAIDAGLHSKNK
-1455 SVGQLKQ
+1455 SRGQLKQ
-1462 AKALSSIEGYIGQQT
+1462 AKALNSIEGYIAQQT

-1564 DIISDILE
+1564 DIINDILE
-1572 SGVENGSSYAQA
+1572 AGVENGSSYAQA

-1614 ANAMYSAGINAAKGL
+1614 ANAMYSAGINAARGL

-1640 ENTAKSI
+1640 EKTAKSI
-1647 ANTITNSVKKALRIH
+1647 ANTITNSVKKALKIH

-1712 ITLPK
+1712 INLPK

-1754 KAIKESGAKPV
+1754 KAIQQSGDRPINFYV
-1765 ILNLDG
+1765 DG
-1771 EVLANNSNNRIGSMT
+1771 KDLADNTNNHLGSST
-1786 DLGLY
+1786 SLAFYGKGL
-1791 GGGLL
+1791 

>member
-1 MSDGSVVIEISLDD
+1 MSDGSVVIEISLDN

-108 AAKASITAIK
+108 AAKASITAVK
-118 ELGTSIK
+118 NLGTSIK

-146 VSAVKVSIN
+146 VSAVKISIN
-155 VIKSIPSAIK
+155 VIKSIPGAIK

-194 KVIRSIPSAAKTAA
+194 KVIKSIPGAAKTAA
-208 VAVKDSF
+208 TAVKNSF
-215 VVAYKAAVVAA
+215 VVAYKAVVVAA

-353 VLKLAAALGLIAA
+353 ILRLAAAFGLIAA

-515 KAIAMLTKGIEEGT
+515 RAIAMLTKGIEEGT

-585 TFKQFAAVTASPEFQ
+585 AFKQFAAVTASPEFQ
-600 KKLSDMIQKI
+600 KKLSDLIQKI
-610 KELIPV
+610 KEFIPV
-616 MVKLAPTILKV
+616 LIEWAPVLAKV
-627 VSAMLALQA
+627 AAGFVAFNII
-636 VSSVYVAFSNIGK
+636 SSVYSKVAGLVMAFRGLASSGTLLGGIVNTVKGAFVGLKAALGSASVAFG
-649 MFVPL
+649 V
-654 KNGLFVIATGFMKL
+654 
-668 AKTIRHPITAIKNL
+668 ITA
-682 AFAIKYFIVTSG
+682 
-694 AVIAIVGAVIAVL
+694 VIGSVVAVL
-707 YGMYAAF
+707 YGMYTAF
-714 KENTANIK
+714 KENTAGIK
-722 GFLSGMFDAVKN
+722 GFLSGMWDAVKN

-755 GFKDVLKY
+755 GFKDILKY

-806 AFQALSGDLKG
+806 AFQALQGDLKG
-817 AKKSLEQSKEAFVDA
+817 AKKSLEQSKDAFVDA

-840 NKDNYALTGTVEAFK
+840 NKDNYALTGTIESLK
-855 QMGGEAENTAKKTET
+855 EMGGEAEKTGAKAET
-870 SGKKIKETL
+870 SNKKIANSL
-879 KLVETTAKQTETTVS
+879 KIVESTAKQTETTVS

-923 NAAKDLYGQYQES
+923 NSAKELYSQYQES
-936 SKKSQDKYSAA
+936 AKKSQDAYTAA
-947 MEKAQDLEGDK
+947 MEKAQSLEGDK

-964 DANATLVAE
+964 DANKTLVDE
-973 IDKNNGTLLTLQAD
+973 TTKNNSTLLTLQSDYSNMLKTNRWAD
-987 YAKLLKENKWV
+987 
-998 DGTEL
+998 GQEL

-1015 ADIQAELAK
+1015 TDIQTELAK
-1024 QNQLYVEGNLLKLSN
+1024 QNQLYVEANLLRLEQ
-1039 GKTLNEKERSTSIE
+1039 GKSLNEKERNTSLE
-1053 VQKSLYAD
+1053 VQKSLYEEK
-1061 RKKAVETGEKELA
+1061 KKAVETGEKSLA
-1074 DLKKKKSDATTETEK
+1074 DLKKKKADASTETEK

-1102 NKTLAE
+1102 NQTLST
-1108 NLQKWASEMNTIIA
+1108 NLKNWASEMNSIIA
-1122 NGGTLNAETFA
+1122 NGGTLNAQTFA
-1133 KGLSEM
+1133 NGLSQL
-1139 GNISDEQLSAVWQ
+1139 GNISDEQLSALWQ
-1152 DFVKV
+1152 NFV
-1157 SGSID
+1157 STSTSID
-1162 NTLAGLGAIMS
+1162 NTLAGLAGIMG

-1193 TAALNINNDVMNT
+1193 TAALNINNDV
-1206 LSTLPNGMFQNGQSG
+1206 LSTISSLPNGMFLNGENG
-1221 KDQFIAAIKS
+1221 KNQFLTAIKS

-1237 GKFLLDGVK
+1237 GKYLVDGVK
-1246 LGASPL
+1246 MGTDSIDS
-1252 PGEMNNIG
+1252 EMKTKG
-1260 KQGGNANADGLK
+1260 QTGGQNFADGVK
-1272 STAEANKSAGAEL
+1272 GKEGAAKSAGSAV
-1285 KNNAKNG
+1285 KNKAKEG
-1292 AFDPNLFKMTG
+1292 ATDPNAFKAVG
-1303 ANNAS
+1303 SKDSA
-1308 GFNGGILDGKGNAF
+1308 GFNNGVMGGKGGAY
-1322 SAGSG
+1322 SAGSSV
-1327 IGNSAKSGA
+1327 GNSAKSGA
-1336 ASVDSSGVG
+1336 GSVDSSGVG
-1345 SDFASGYAQGIASG
+1345 SDFASGYVNGILSG
-1359 GMMVAGA
+1359 MGAVGRAA
-1366 ASALANKALAAVQ
+1366 ASLANKALAAVQ
-1379 KKQDSHSPSKESK
+1379 KKQDSHSPAKKSK

-1398 GTGYSLGI
+1398 GSGYSLGI
-1406 ADKNKAVTKAANNL
+1406 ASKTKAVNKAASNL
-1420 VASALGTESQ
+1420 VAGALGTESQ

-1455 SVGQLKQ
+1455 SSGQLKQ
-1462 AKALSSIEGYIGQQT
+1462 AKALNSIEGYIVQQT
-1477 NKLAATAKK
+1477 NRLAATAKK

-1564 DIISDILE
+1564 DIINDILE
-1572 SGVENGSSYAQA
+1572 AGVENGSSYAQA

-1614 ANAMYSAGINAAKGL
+1614 ANAMYSAGINAARGL

-1640 ENTAKSI
+1640 EKTAKSI
-1647 ANTITNSVKKALRIH
+1647 ANTITNSVKKALKIH

-1712 ITLPK
+1712 INLPK

-1754 KAIKESGAKPV
+1754 KAIQQSGDRPINFYV
-1765 ILNLDG
+1765 DG
-1771 EVLANNSNNRIGSMT
+1771 KDLADNTNNHLGSST
-1786 DLGLY
+1786 SLAFYGKGL
-1791 GGGLL
+1791 

>member
-88 SNVQA
+88 ANVQA

-215 VVAYKAAVVAA
+215 VVAYKSVVVAA

-263 SAAKTT
+263 SASKTT

-353 VLKLAAALGLIAA
+353 ILRLAAAFGLIAA

-472 AYADDINRLVD
+472 AYADDINRLVE

-585 TFKQFAAVTASPEFQ
+585 AFKQFAAVTASPEFQ
-600 KKLSDMIQKI
+600 KKLSDLIQKI
-610 KELIPV
+610 KEFIPV
-616 MVKLAPTILKV
+616 LIEWAPVLAKV
-627 VSAMLALQA
+627 AAGFVAFNII
-636 VSSVYVAFSNIGK
+636 SSVYSKVAGLVMAFRGLASSGTLLGGIVNTVKGS
-649 MFVPL
+649 FLAL
-654 KNGLFVIATGFMKL
+654 KVALGSAAAAFGVI
-668 AKTIRHPITAIKNL
+668 I
-682 AFAIKYFIVTSG
+682 
-694 AVIAIVGAVIAVL
+694 AVIGAVIAVA
-707 YGMYAAF
+707 YGMYVSF

-722 GFLSGMFDAVKN
+722 GFLSTMWDGVKN
-734 SFGKIVDVFKQIVS
+734 SFGKIVDVFKQIVA

-763 IGVGVWVA
+763 VGVAIWA
-771 FGIVLATVVDIIQVL
+771 SLGLVLAAVVDIIQVL

-791 VAIKGLQ
+791 VAIKALQ

-806 AFQALSGDLKG
+806 AFQALHWDLKG
-817 AKKSLEQSKEAFVDA
+817 AKKSLEQSKDAFVEA

-855 QMGGEAENTAKKTET
+855 QMGGEAEKTAKKTET

-912 NKLSEK
+912 KKLSEK
-918 TKSFL
+918 TESFL
-923 NAAKDLYGQYQES
+923 NAAKDLYEQYQEAT
-936 SKKSQDKYSAA
+936 KKSQDKYSVA
-947 MEKAQDLEGDK
+947 MEKAQSLEGDK

-987 YAKLLKENKWV
+987 YAKLLKGNKWV

-1108 NLQKWASEMNTIIA
+1108 NLQKWASEMNAIIA

-1162 NTLAGLGAIMS
+1162 NTLAGLAAVMS

-1183 VTALQSGDYT
+1183 VTAIQSKDYT
-1193 TAALNINNDVMNT
+1193 TAALNINNDVLNT
-1206 LSTLPNGMFQNGQSG
+1206 LSNLPNGMFLNGQNG
-1221 KDQFIAAIKS
+1221 KNQFIAAIKS
-1231 GDFQGA
+1231 NEYQEA
-1237 GKFLLDGVK
+1237 GKYLVDGVK
-1246 LGASPL
+1246 MGASPL
-1252 PGEMNNIG
+1252 PNELNGIG
-1260 KQGGNANADGLK
+1260 KQGGNANADGIK
-1272 STAEANKSAGAEL
+1272 STAEANKNAGATI

-1292 AFDPNLFKMTG
+1292 AFDPNLFQMTG
-1303 ANNAS
+1303 VSNAN

-1322 SAGSG
+1322 SAGTG

-1336 ASVDSSGVG
+1336 ASVDSSGAG
-1345 SDFASGYAQGIASG
+1345 SDFASGYVNGILSG
-1359 GMMVAGA
+1359 MGAVGEAA
-1366 ASALANKALAAVQ
+1366 ASLASKALAAVQ
-1379 KKQDSHSPSKESK
+1379 KKQDSHSPAKKSR

-1406 ADKNKAVTKAANNL
+1406 SDKNKAVTKAANNL

-1441 ISSAIDAGLHSKNK
+1441 ISKAVDAGLHSKNK
-1455 SVGQLKQ
+1455 SAGQLKQ
-1462 AKALSSIEGYIGQQT
+1462 AKALNSIESYIAQQT
-1477 NKLAATAKK
+1477 NRLAATAKK
-1486 RDKVVAQLKA
+1486 RDKVIAQLKA

-1564 DIISDILE
+1564 DIINDILE
-1572 SGVENGSSYAQA
+1572 AGVENGSSYAQA

-1669 ELGKFFTGGLGN
+1669 ELGKFFTDGLGN

-1700 VVNAASNMTVPA
+1700 VVNAASNLTVPA

>member
-108 AAKASITAIK
+108 AAKASITAVK
-118 ELGTSIK
+118 NLGTSIK

-194 KVIRSIPSAAKTAA
+194 KVIKSIPGAAKTAA
-208 VAVKDSF
+208 TAVKNSF
-215 VVAYKAAVVAA
+215 VVAYKAVVVAA

-286 GAKAAGQAGISALK
+286 GAKAVGQAGISALK

-585 TFKQFAAVTASPEFQ
+585 AFKQFAAVTASPEFQ
-600 KKLSDMIQKI
+600 KKLSDLIQKI
-610 KELIPV
+610 KEFIPV
-616 MVKLAPTILKV
+616 LIEWAPLLAKVAAGFVAFNIL
-627 VSAMLALQA
+627 
-636 VSSVYVAFSNIGK
+636 SSVYSKVAGLVMAFRGLASSGTLLGGIVNTVKGS
-649 MFVPL
+649 FLAL
-654 KNGLFVIATGFMKL
+654 KVALGSAAAAFGVI
-668 AKTIRHPITAIKNL
+668 I
-682 AFAIKYFIVTSG
+682 
-694 AVIAIVGAVIAVL
+694 AVIGAVIAVA
-707 YGMYAAF
+707 YGMYVSF

-722 GFLSGMFDAVKN
+722 GFLSTMWDGVKN
-734 SFGKIVDVFKQIVS
+734 SFGKIVDVFKQIVA

-763 IGVGVWVA
+763 VGVAIWA
-771 FGIVLATVVDIIQVL
+771 SLGLVLAAVVDIIQVL

-791 VAIKGLQ
+791 VAIKALQ
-798 GLYYAIKA
+798 GLYYAIKS

-817 AKKSLEQSKEAFVDA
+817 AKKSLEQSKDAFVEA

-1564 DIISDILE
+1564 DIVSDILDA
-1572 SGVENGSSYAQA
+1572 GVENGSSYAQA

>member
-88 SNVQA
+88 ANVQA

-155 VIKSIPSAIK
+155 VIKSIPGAIK

-194 KVIRSIPSAAKTAA
+194 KVIKSIPGAAKTAA
-208 VAVKDSF
+208 TAVKNSF
-215 VVAYKAAVVAA
+215 VVAYKAVVVAA

-286 GAKAAGQAGISALK
+286 GAKAVGQAGISALK

-353 VLKLAAALGLIAA
+353 VLRLAAAFGLIAA

-472 AYADDINRLVD
+472 AYSDDINRLVD

-515 KAIAMLTKGIEEGT
+515 RAIAMLTKGIEEGT

-585 TFKQFAAVTASPEFQ
+585 AFKQFAAVTASPEFQ
-600 KKLSDMIQKI
+600 KKLSDLIQKI
-610 KELIPV
+610 KEFIPV
-616 MVKLAPTILKV
+616 LIEWAPVLAKV
-627 VSAMLALQA
+627 AAGFVAFNII
-636 VSSVYVAFSNIGK
+636 SSVYSKVAGLVMAFRGLASSGTLLGGIVNTVKGAFVGLKAALGSASVAFG
-649 MFVPL
+649 V
-654 KNGLFVIATGFMKL
+654 
-668 AKTIRHPITAIKNL
+668 ITA
-682 AFAIKYFIVTSG
+682 
-694 AVIAIVGAVIAVL
+694 VIGSVVAVL
-707 YGMYAAF
+707 YGMYTAF
-714 KENTANIK
+714 KENTAGIK
-722 GFLSGMFDAVKN
+722 GFLSGMWDAVKN

-755 GFKDVLKY
+755 GFKDILKY

-806 AFQALSGDLKG
+806 AFQALQGDLKG
-817 AKKSLEQSKEAFVDA
+817 AKKSLEQSKDAFVDA

-840 NKDNYALTGTVEAFK
+840 NKDNYALTGTIESLK
-855 QMGGEAENTAKKTET
+855 EMGGEAEKTGTKAET
-870 SGKKIKETL
+870 SNKKIANSL
-879 KLVETTAKQTETTVS
+879 KIVESTAKQTETTVS

-912 NKLSEK
+912 DKLSEK

-923 NAAKDLYGQYQES
+923 NSAKELYSQYQES
-936 SKKSQDKYSAA
+936 AKKSQDTYTTA
-947 MEKAQDLEGDK
+947 MEKAQTLEGDK

-964 DANATLVAE
+964 DANTALVSE
-973 IDKNNGTLLTLQAD
+973 INKNNGTLLTLQAD
-987 YAKLLKENKWV
+987 YAKLLKGNKWV

-1024 QNQLYVEGNLLKLSN
+1024 QNQLYVEGNLLKLAN

-1053 VQKSLYAD
+1053 VQKSLYTD

-1074 DLKKKKSDATTETEK
+1074 DLKKKKADASTETEK

-1102 NKTLAE
+1102 NKTLAG
-1108 NLQKWASEMNTIIA
+1108 NLQKWASEMNAIIA

-1162 NTLAGLGAIMS
+1162 NTLAGLAAVMS

-1193 TAALNINNDVMNT
+1193 TAALNINNDV
-1206 LSTLPNGMFQNGQSG
+1206 LSTISSLPNGMFLNGENG
-1221 KDQFIAAIKS
+1221 KNQFLTAIKS

-1237 GKFLLDGVK
+1237 GKYLVDGVK
-1246 LGASPL
+1246 MGTDSIDS
-1252 PGEMNNIG
+1252 EMKTKG
-1260 KQGGNANADGLK
+1260 QTGGQNFADGVK
-1272 STAEANKSAGAEL
+1272 GKEGAAKSAGSAV
-1285 KNNAKNG
+1285 KNKAKEG
-1292 AFDPNLFKMTG
+1292 ATDPNAFKAVG
-1303 ANNAS
+1303 SKDSA
-1308 GFNGGILDGKGNAF
+1308 GFNNGVMGGKGGAY
-1322 SAGSG
+1322 SAGSSV
-1327 IGNSAKSGA
+1327 GNSAKSGA
-1336 ASVDSSGVG
+1336 GSVDSSGVG
-1345 SDFASGYAQGIASG
+1345 SDFASGYVNGILSG
-1359 GMMVAGA
+1359 MGAVGRAA
-1366 ASALANKALAAVQ
+1366 ASLANKALAAVQ
-1379 KKQDSHSPSKESK
+1379 KKQDSHSPAKKSK

-1398 GTGYSLGI
+1398 GSGYSLGI
-1406 ADKNKAVTKAANNL
+1406 ASKTKAVNKAASNL
-1420 VASALGTESQ
+1420 VAGALGTESQ

-1455 SVGQLKQ
+1455 SSGQLKQ
-1462 AKALSSIEGYIGQQT
+1462 AKALNSIEGYIVQQT
-1477 NKLAATAKK
+1477 NRLAATAKK

-1531 NPQSIQAEMQK
+1531 NPKSIQAEMQK

-1564 DIISDILE
+1564 DIINDILE

-1608 SMGNTA
+1608 AMGNTA

-1640 ENTAKSI
+1640 EKTAKSI
-1647 ANTITNSVKKALRIH
+1647 ANTITNSVKKALKIH

-1700 VVNAASNMTVPA
+1700 VVNAASNMTVPT
-1712 ITLPK
+1712 INLPK

-1754 KAIKESGAKPV
+1754 KAIQQSGDRPINFYV
-1765 ILNLDG
+1765 DG
-1771 EVLANNSNNRIGSMT
+1771 KDIADNTNNHLGSSTSLAFYGK
-1786 DLGLY
+1786 GL
-1791 GGGLL
+1791 

>member
-15 KKADKQLDA
+15 KKAGKQLDA

-108 AAKASITAIK
+108 AAKASITAVK
-118 ELGTSIK
+118 NLGTSIK

-194 KVIRSIPSAAKTAA
+194 KVIKSIPGAAKTAA
-208 VAVKDSF
+208 TAVKNSF
-215 VVAYKAAVVAA
+215 VVAYKAVVVAA

-353 VLKLAAALGLIAA
+353 ILRLAAAFGLIAA

-585 TFKQFAAVTASPEFQ
+585 AFKQFAAVTASPEFQ
-600 KKLSDMIQKI
+600 KKLSDLIQKI
-610 KELIPV
+610 KEFIPV
-616 MVKLAPTILKV
+616 LIEWAPLLAKVAAGFVAFNIL
-627 VSAMLALQA
+627 
-636 VSSVYVAFSNIGK
+636 SSVYSKVAGLVMAFRGLASSGTLLGGIVNTVKGS
-649 MFVPL
+649 FLAL
-654 KNGLFVIATGFMKL
+654 KVALGSAAAAFGVI
-668 AKTIRHPITAIKNL
+668 I
-682 AFAIKYFIVTSG
+682 
-694 AVIAIVGAVIAVL
+694 AVIGAVIAVA
-707 YGMYAAF
+707 YGMYVSF

-722 GFLSGMFDAVKN
+722 GFLSTMWDGVKN
-734 SFGKIVDVFKQIVS
+734 SFGKIVDVFKQIVA

-763 IGVGVWVA
+763 VGVAIWA
-771 FGIVLATVVDIIQVL
+771 SLGLVLAAVVDIIQVL

-791 VAIKGLQ
+791 VAIKALQ

-806 AFQALSGDLKG
+806 AFQALHWDLKG
-817 AKKSLEQSKEAFVDA
+817 AKKSLEQSKDAFVEA

-855 QMGGEAENTAKKTET
+855 QMGGEAEKTAKKTET

-902 MLSGGVDQYG
+902 MLNGGVDQYG
-912 NKLSEK
+912 KKLSEK
-918 TKSFL
+918 TESFL
-923 NAAKDLYGQYQES
+923 NAAKDLYEQYQEAT
-936 SKKSQDKYSAA
+936 KKSQDKYSVA
-947 MEKAQDLEGDK
+947 MEKAQSLEGDK

-964 DANATLVAE
+964 DANKTLVDE
-973 IDKNNGTLLTLQAD
+973 TTKNNSTLLTLQSDYSNMLKTNRWAD
-987 YAKLLKENKWV
+987 
-998 DGTEL
+998 GQEL

-1015 ADIQAELAK
+1015 TDIQTELAK
-1024 QNQLYVEGNLLKLSN
+1024 QNQLYVEANLLRLEQ
-1039 GKTLNEKERSTSIE
+1039 GKSLNEKERNTSLE
-1053 VQKSLYAD
+1053 VQKSLYEEK
-1061 RKKAVETGEKELA
+1061 KKAVETGEKSLA
-1074 DLKKKKSDATTETEK
+1074 DLKKKKADASTETEK

-1102 NKTLAE
+1102 NKTLST
-1108 NLQKWASEMNTIIA
+1108 NLKNWATEMNAIIA
-1122 NGGTLNAETFA
+1122 NGGILNAETFA
-1133 KGLSEM
+1133 SGLSQL
-1139 GNISDEQLSAVWQ
+1139 GNISDEQLSALWQ
-1152 DFVKV
+1152 NFV
-1157 SGSID
+1157 STSTSID
-1162 NTLAGLGAIMS
+1162 NTLSGLAAIMG

-1183 VTALQSGDYT
+1183 VTAIQSKDYT
-1193 TAALNINNDVMNT
+1193 TAALNINNDVLNT
-1206 LSTLPNGMFQNGQSG
+1206 LSNLPNGMFLNGQNG
-1221 KDQFIAAIKS
+1221 KNQFIAAIKS
-1231 GDFQGA
+1231 NEYQEA
-1237 GKFLLDGVK
+1237 GKYLVDGVK
-1246 LGASPL
+1246 MGASPL
-1252 PGEMNNIG
+1252 PNELNGIG
-1260 KQGGNANADGLK
+1260 KQGGNANADGIK
-1272 STAEANKSAGAEL
+1272 STAEANKNAGATI

-1292 AFDPNLFKMTG
+1292 AFDPNLFQMTG
-1303 ANNAS
+1303 VSNAN

-1322 SAGSG
+1322 SAGTG

-1345 SDFASGYAQGIASG
+1345 SDFASGYVNGILSG
-1359 GMMVAGA
+1359 MGAVGEAA
-1366 ASALANKALAAVQ
+1366 ASLASKALAAVQ
-1379 KKQDSHSPSKESK
+1379 KKQDSHSPAKKSK

-1406 ADKNKAVTKAANNL
+1406 SEKNKAVTKAANNL

-1455 SVGQLKQ
+1455 STGQLKQ
-1462 AKALSSIEGYIGQQT
+1462 AKALSSIEGYIWQQT

-1525 SNVDPE
+1525 SNVDAE
-1531 NPQSIQAEMQK
+1531 NPQSIQQEMQK

-1662 SPSRVAI
+1662 SPSRVAV

-1700 VVNAASNMTVPA
+1700 VVNAASNMIVPT
-1712 ITLPK
+1712 INLPK

-1744 TKESSNADLI
+1744 TKESSNTDLI

>member
-1 MSDGSVVIEISLDD
+1 MSDGSVVIEISLDN

-36 GAALDKAYREA
+36 GTALDKAYREA

-62 VNAFKSMGSAGS
+62 VNVFKSMGNAGS
-74 NALKASLNFMRELP
+74 NALKASLNFIRELP

-93 ALSKLASTVKTGFVN
+93 ALSKLASTVKIGFVN
-108 AAKASITAIK
+108 AAKASITAVK
-118 ELGTSIK
+118 NLGTSIK

-146 VSAVKVSIN
+146 ASAVKVSIN
-155 VIKSIPSAIK
+155 VIKSIPGAIK

-194 KVIRSIPSAAKTAA
+194 KVIKSIPGAAKTAA
-208 VAVKDSF
+208 TAVKNSF
-215 VVAYKAAVVAA
+215 VVAYKAVVVAA

-242 ATKSAALAVSS
+242 ATKSAALAISS

-353 VLKLAAALGLIAA
+353 ILRLAAAFGLIAA

-585 TFKQFAAVTASPEFQ
+585 AFKQFAAVTASPEFQ
-600 KKLSDMIQKI
+600 KKLSDLIQKI
-610 KELIPV
+610 KEFIPV
-616 MVKLAPTILKV
+616 LIEWAPVLAKV
-627 VSAMLALQA
+627 AAGFVAFNII
-636 VSSVYVAFSNIGK
+636 SSVYSKVAGLVMAFRGLASSGTLLGGIVNTVKGAFVGLKAALGSASVAFG
-649 MFVPL
+649 V
-654 KNGLFVIATGFMKL
+654 
-668 AKTIRHPITAIKNL
+668 ITA
-682 AFAIKYFIVTSG
+682 
-694 AVIAIVGAVIAVL
+694 VIGSVVAVL
-707 YGMYAAF
+707 YGMYTAF
-714 KENTANIK
+714 KENTAGIK
-722 GFLSGMFDAVKN
+722 GFLSGMWDAVKN

-755 GFKDVLKY
+755 GFKDILKY

-806 AFQALSGDLKG
+806 AFQALHWDLKG
-817 AKKSLEQSKEAFVDA
+817 AKKSLEQSKDAFVDA

-855 QMGGEAENTAKKTET
+855 QMGGEAEKTAKKTET
-870 SGKKIKETL
+870 SGKKIKDTL

-894 KSNQAIDT
+894 KSNQAIDM

-912 NKLSEK
+912 KKLNEK

-923 NAAKDLYGQYQES
+923 NAAKDLYEQYQEAT
-936 SKKSQDKYSAA
+936 KKSQDKYSVA
-947 MEKAQDLEGDK
+947 MEKAQSLEGDK

-964 DANATLVAE
+964 DANKTLVDE
-973 IDKNNGTLLTLQAD
+973 TTKNNSTLLTLQSDYSNMLKTNRWAD
-987 YAKLLKENKWV
+987 
-998 DGTEL
+998 GQEL

-1015 ADIQAELAK
+1015 TDIQTELAK
-1024 QNQLYVEGNLLKLSN
+1024 QNQLYVEANLLRLEQ
-1039 GKTLNEKERSTSIE
+1039 GKSLNEKERNTSLE
-1053 VQKSLYAD
+1053 VQKSLYEEK
-1061 RKKAVETGEKELA
+1061 KKAVETGEKSLA
-1074 DLKKKKSDATTETEK
+1074 DLKKKKADASTETEK

-1102 NKTLAE
+1102 NKTLST
-1108 NLQKWASEMNTIIA
+1108 NLKNWATEMNAIIA

-1133 KGLSEM
+1133 SGLSQL
-1139 GNISDEQLSAVWQ
+1139 GNISDEQLSALWQ
-1152 DFVKV
+1152 NFV
-1157 SGSID
+1157 STSTSID
-1162 NTLAGLGAIMS
+1162 NTLSGLAAIMG

-1221 KDQFIAAIKS
+1221 KDQFITAIKS

-1322 SAGSG
+1322 SAGTG

-1345 SDFASGYAQGIASG
+1345 SDFASGYVNGILSG
-1359 GMMVAGA
+1359 MGAVGEAAG
-1366 ASALANKALAAVQ
+1366 SLANKALQAVKDAQ
-1379 KKQDSHSPSKESK
+1379 KSKSPSKKAK

-1398 GTGYSLGI
+1398 GSGYSLGI
-1406 ADKNKAVTKAANNL
+1406 ASKTKAVNKAASNL
-1420 VASALGTESQ
+1420 VAGALGTESQ

-1455 SVGQLKQ
+1455 SSGQLKQ
-1462 AKALSSIEGYIGQQT
+1462 AKALNSIEGYIVQQT
-1477 NKLAATAKK
+1477 NRLAATAKK

-1564 DIISDILE
+1564 DIINDILE
-1572 SGVENGSSYAQA
+1572 AGVENGSSYAQA

-1614 ANAMYSAGINAAKGL
+1614 ANAMYSAGINAARGL

-1640 ENTAKSI
+1640 EKTAKSI
-1647 ANTITNSVKKALRIH
+1647 ANTITNSVKKALKIH

-1712 ITLPK
+1712 INLPK

-1754 KAIKESGAKPV
+1754 KAIQQSGDRPINFYV
-1765 ILNLDG
+1765 DG
-1771 EVLANNSNNRIGSMT
+1771 KDLADNTNNHLGSST
-1786 DLGLY
+1786 SLAFYGKGL
-1791 GGGLL
+1791 

>member
-108 AAKASITAIK
+108 AAKASITAVK
-118 ELGTSIK
+118 NLGTSIK

-194 KVIRSIPSAAKTAA
+194 KVIRSIPGAAKTAA
-208 VAVKDSF
+208 TAVKNSF
-215 VVAYKAAVVAA
+215 VVAYKAVVVAA

-353 VLKLAAALGLIAA
+353 ILRLAAAFGLIAA

-427 AAGMKAANVKPV
+427 AAGMKAADVKPV

-457 DQMTDAI
+457 DQMVDAI
-464 SALQASGV
+464 SSLQSAGV
-472 AYADDINRLVD
+472 AYSDDINRLVD

-585 TFKQFAAVTASPEFQ
+585 AFKQFAAVTASPEFQ
-600 KKLSDMIQKI
+600 KKLSDLIQKI
-610 KELIPV
+610 KEFIPV
-616 MVKLAPTILKV
+616 LIEWAPLLAKVAAGFVAFNIL
-627 VSAMLALQA
+627 
-636 VSSVYVAFSNIGK
+636 SSVYSKVAGLVMAFRGLASSGTLLGGIVNTVKGS
-649 MFVPL
+649 FLAL
-654 KNGLFVIATGFMKL
+654 KVALGSAAAAFGVI
-668 AKTIRHPITAIKNL
+668 I
-682 AFAIKYFIVTSG
+682 
-694 AVIAIVGAVIAVL
+694 AVIGAVIAVA
-707 YGMYAAF
+707 YGMYVSF

-722 GFLSGMFDAVKN
+722 GFLSTMWDGVKN
-734 SFGKIVDVFKQIVS
+734 SFGKIVDVFKQIVA

-763 IGVGVWVA
+763 VGVAIWA
-771 FGIVLATVVDIIQVL
+771 SLGLVLAAVVDIIQVL

-791 VAIKGLQ
+791 VAIKALQ

-806 AFQALSGDLKG
+806 AFQALHWDLKG
-817 AKKSLEQSKEAFVDA
+817 AKKSLEQSKDAFVEA

-870 SGKKIKETL
+870 SGKKIKDTL

-912 NKLSEK
+912 KKLSEK
-918 TKSFL
+918 TESFL
-923 NAAKDLYGQYQES
+923 NAAKDLYEQYQEAT
-936 SKKSQDKYSAA
+936 KKSQDKYSVA
-947 MEKAQDLEGDK
+947 MEKAQSLEGDK

-987 YAKLLKENKWV
+987 YAKLLKGNKWV

-1108 NLQKWASEMNTIIA
+1108 NLQKWASEMNAIIA

-1221 KDQFIAAIKS
+1221 KDQFITAIKS

-1272 STAEANKSAGAEL
+1272 STAEANKRAGAEL

-1322 SAGSG
+1322 SAGTG

-1345 SDFASGYAQGIASG
+1345 SDFASGYVDGILSG
-1359 GMMVAGA
+1359 MKKVGEAAG
-1366 ASALANKALAAVQ
+1366 SLANKALQAVKDAQ
-1379 KKQDSHSPSKESK
+1379 KSKSPSKKAK
-1392 KLGGDF
+1392 KLGRDF
-1398 GTGYSLGI
+1398 GSGYSLGI

-1420 VASALGTESQ
+1420 VAGALGTEKQ
-1430 IKKLSS
+1430 IKKLST

-1455 SVGQLKQ
+1455 SAGQLKQ
-1462 AKALSSIEGYIGQQT
+1462 AKALNSIEGYIGQQT

-1525 SNVDPE
+1525 SNVDAE
-1531 NPQSIQAEMQK
+1531 NPQSIQQEMQK

-1584 LAKSDAKTIKAINS
+1584 LAKSDAKTIKAINN

-1640 ENTAKSI
+1640 EKTAKSI
-1647 ANTITNSVKKALRIH
+1647 ASTITNSVKKALRIH

-1669 ELGKFFTGGLGN
+1669 ELGKYFTGGLGN

-1700 VVNAASNMTVPA
+1700 VVNAASNMTVPT
-1712 ITLPK
+1712 INLPK

-1754 KAIKESGAKPV
+1754 KAIQQSGDRPIIFNV
-1765 ILNLDG
+1765 DG
-1771 EVLANNSNNRIGSMT
+1771 KDIADNTNNHLGSSTSLAFYGK
-1786 DLGLY
+1786 GL
-1791 GGGLL
+1791 

>member
-15 KKADKQLDA
+15 TKADKQLDT

-62 VNAFKSMGSAGS
+62 VNAFKSMGNAGS
-74 NALKASLNFMRELP
+74 NALKASLSFMRELP
-88 SNVQA
+88 ANVGS

-108 AAKASITAIK
+108 AAKASITAVK
-118 ELGTSIK
+118 NLGTSIK

-146 VSAVKVSIN
+146 VSAVKTSIN
-155 VIKSIPSAIK
+155 VIKSIPGAIK
-165 SAGISIKSALV
+165 SAGSSIKSALV

-183 SAAISFAQTTV
+183 MAAISFAQTSV
-194 KVIRSIPSAAKTAA
+194 NVIKSIPGAAKTAA
-208 VAVKDSF
+208 VTVKNSF
-215 VVAYKAAVVAA
+215 VVAYKAVVVAA

-232 TISAVKAIPS
+232 TISAVKAIPN
-242 ATKSAALAVSS
+242 ATKSAALAISS
-253 AMKTAFSAVA
+253 AMKTAFSAVV

-269 GTTVKSA
+269 GTTVKTA
-276 LKTGFSAVKS
+276 LTTGFSAIKS
-286 GAKAAGQAGISALK
+286 GAKTAGQVGISALK
-300 GLGNIAKSTGSLI
+300 GLGNIAKNTGSLI
-313 KSGLVSGFNAAKAAA
+313 KNGLVSGFNAARSAA

-334 MREALKNSVEKPA
+334 MREALKNSVERPA

-353 VLKLAAALGLIAA
+353 ILKLAAAFGLIAA

-401 MTDLT
+401 MKDLT

-585 TFKQFAAVTASPEFQ
+585 AFKQFASVTASPEFQ

-616 MVKLAPTILKV
+616 LIELAPILAKV
-627 VSAMLALQA
+627 AAGFIA
-636 VSSVYVAFSNIGK
+636 FNIISSVYSKIAGLVGAIKGLASSGSLLGSIINTVRGSFLALKVALGSATAAFG
-649 MFVPL
+649 
-654 KNGLFVIATGFMKL
+654 VIA
-668 AKTIRHPITAIKNL
+668 
-682 AFAIKYFIVTSG
+682 
-694 AVIAIVGAVIAVL
+694 AVIGAVIAVL

-755 GFKDVLKY
+755 GFKDILKY
-763 IGVGVWVA
+763 VGVGVWVA

-806 AFQALSGDLKG
+806 AFQALQGDLKG
-817 AKKSLEQSKEAFVDA
+817 AKKSLEQSKDAFVDA

-840 NKDNYALTGTVEAFK
+840 NKDNYALTDTIESLK
-855 QMGGEAENTAKKTET
+855 EMGGEAEKTGKKAET
-870 SGKKIKETL
+870 SNKKIASSL
-879 KLVETTAKQTETTVS
+879 KVVETTAKQTEATVT

-923 NAAKDLYGQYQES
+923 NSAKELYSQYQES
-936 SKKSQDKYSAA
+936 AKKSQDAYTAA
-947 MEKAQDLEGDK
+947 MEKAQTLEGDK

-964 DANATLVAE
+964 GANTALVSE
-973 IDKNNGTLLTLQAD
+973 INKNNGALLTLQAD
-987 YAKLLKENKWV
+987 YAKLLKGNKWV

-1024 QNQLYVEGNLLKLSN
+1024 QNQLYMEGNLLKLAN
-1039 GKTLNEKERSTSIE
+1039 GKTLTEKERSTSIE
-1053 VQKSLYAD
+1053 VQKSLYSD

-1074 DLKKKKSDATTETEK
+1074 DLKKKKSDASTETEK

-1102 NKTLAE
+1102 NKTLST
-1108 NLQKWASEMNTIIA
+1108 NLQNWATEMNAIVA
-1122 NGGTLNAETFA
+1122 NGGTLTAETFA

-1139 GNISDEQLSAVWQ
+1139 GNISDEQLGAVWQ
-1152 DFVKV
+1152 DFVKA

-1162 NTLAGLGAIMS
+1162 NTLAGLAAIMS
-1173 QRGGEGVQAF
+1173 QRGGEGVQGF

-1193 TAALNINNDVMNT
+1193 TAASKVNDDVLKT
-1206 LSTLPNGMFQNGQSG
+1206 ISSLPNSMFLNGQSG
-1221 KDQFIAAIKS
+1221 KDQFIAAVKS

-1246 LGASPL
+1246 MGAEPL
-1252 PGEMNNIG
+1252 PGEMDKNG
-1260 KQGGNANADGLK
+1260 KTSGNAQANGLK
-1272 STAEANKSAGAEL
+1272 GTKEANKKAGAEL
-1285 KNNAKNG
+1285 KNNAKSG

-1303 ANNAS
+1303 SKNSS
-1308 GFNGGILDGKGNAF
+1308 GFNNGILVGKDGAF
-1322 SAGSG
+1322 SAGSSVG
-1327 IGNSAKSGA
+1327 GSAKSGA
-1336 ASVDSSGVG
+1336 DSVDSTGVG
-1345 SDFASGYAQGIASG
+1345 SDFASGYVNGILSG
-1359 GMMVAGA
+1359 MGKVAEAA
-1366 ASALANKALAAVQ
+1366 ASLASKALAAVQ
-1379 KKQDSHSPSKESK
+1379 KKQDSHSPAKKSK

-1398 GTGYSLGI
+1398 GSGYSLGI
-1406 ADKNKAVTKAANNL
+1406 ASKTKAVNKAASNL
-1420 VASALGTESQ
+1420 VAGALGTEKQ

-1441 ISSAIDAGLHSKNK
+1441 ISTAIDAGLHSKNK
-1455 SVGQLKQ
+1455 SRGQLKQ
-1462 AKALSSIEGYIGQQT
+1462 AKALNSIEGYIAQQT
-1477 NKLAATAKK
+1477 SRLAATAKK

-1511 AASITEKMQSYGSI
+1511 AASISEKMRSYGSI

-1531 NPQSIQAEMQK
+1531 NPKSIQQEMQK
-1542 RLKEIKAF
+1542 RLKEIRAF

-1564 DIISDILE
+1564 DIINDILE

-1640 ENTAKSI
+1640 EKTAKSI
-1647 ANTITNSVKKALRIH
+1647 ASTITNSVKKALRIH

-1669 ELGKFFTGGLGN
+1669 ELGKYFTGGLGN

-1700 VVNAASNMTVPA
+1700 VVNAASNMTVPT
-1712 ITLPK
+1712 INLPK

-1754 KAIKESGAKPV
+1754 KAIQQSGDRPIIFNV
-1765 ILNLDG
+1765 DG
-1771 EVLANNSNNRIGSMT
+1771 KDIADNTNNHLGSSTSLAFYGK
-1786 DLGLY
+1786 GL
-1791 GGGLL
+1791 

>member
-194 KVIRSIPSAAKTAA
+194 KVIKGIPGAAKTAA
-208 VAVKDSF
+208 TAVKNSF
-215 VVAYKAAVVAA
+215 VVAYKAVVVAA

-353 VLKLAAALGLIAA
+353 VLRLAAAFGLIAA

-585 TFKQFAAVTASPEFQ
+585 AFKQFAAVTASPEFQ
-600 KKLSDMIQKI
+600 KKLSDLIQKI
-610 KELIPV
+610 KEFIPV
-616 MVKLAPTILKV
+616 LIEWAPVLAKV
-627 VSAMLALQA
+627 AAGFVAFNII
-636 VSSVYVAFSNIGK
+636 SSVYSKVAGLVMAFRGLASSGTLLGGIVNTVKGAFVGLKAALGSASVAFG
-649 MFVPL
+649 V
-654 KNGLFVIATGFMKL
+654 
-668 AKTIRHPITAIKNL
+668 ITA
-682 AFAIKYFIVTSG
+682 
-694 AVIAIVGAVIAVL
+694 VIGTVVAVL
-707 YGMYAAF
+707 YGMYTAF
-714 KENTANIK
+714 KENTAGIK
-722 GFLSGMFDAVKN
+722 GFLSGMWDAVKN

-755 GFKDVLKY
+755 GFKDILKY

-806 AFQALSGDLKG
+806 AFQALQGDLKG
-817 AKKSLEQSKEAFVDA
+817 AKKSLEQSKDAFVDA

-840 NKDNYALTGTVEAFK
+840 NKDNYALTGTIESLK
-855 QMGGEAENTAKKTET
+855 EMGGEAEKTGAKAET
-870 SGKKIKETL
+870 SNKKIANSL
-879 KLVETTAKQTETTVS
+879 KIVESTAKQTETTVS

-923 NAAKDLYGQYQES
+923 NSAKELYSQYQES
-936 SKKSQDKYSAA
+936 AKKSQDAYTAA
-947 MEKAQDLEGDK
+947 MEKAQSLEGDK

-964 DANATLVAE
+964 DANTSLVSE
-973 IDKNNGTLLTLQAD
+973 INKNNDTLLTLQAD
-987 YAKLLKENKWV
+987 YAKLLKGNKWV

-1024 QNQLYVEGNLLKLSN
+1024 QNQLYVEGNLLKLAN

-1053 VQKSLYAD
+1053 VQKSLYSD

-1074 DLKKKKSDATTETEK
+1074 DLKKKKSDASTETEK

-1102 NKTLAE
+1102 NKTLST
-1108 NLQKWASEMNTIIA
+1108 NLQNWATEMNSIIA
-1122 NGGTLNAETFA
+1122 NGGTLNAQTFA
-1133 KGLSEM
+1133 TGLSQL
-1139 GNISDEQLSAVWQ
+1139 GNISDEQLSALWQ
-1152 DFVKV
+1152 NFV
-1157 SGSID
+1157 STSTSID
-1162 NTLAGLGAIMS
+1162 NTLAGLAGIMG
-1173 QRGGEGVQAF
+1173 QRGGQGVQAF

-1193 TAALNINNDVMNT
+1193 TAALNINNDV
-1206 LSTLPNGMFQNGQSG
+1206 LSTISSLPNGMFLNGESG
-1221 KDQFIAAIKS
+1221 KNQFLTAIKS

-1237 GKFLLDGVK
+1237 GKYLVDGVK
-1246 LGASPL
+1246 MGTDSI
-1252 PGEMNNIG
+1252 GSEMKTKG
-1260 KQGGNANADGLK
+1260 QTGGQNFADGVK
-1272 STAEANKSAGAEL
+1272 GKEGAAKSAGSAV
-1285 KNNAKNG
+1285 KNKAKEG
-1292 AFDPNLFKMTG
+1292 ATDPNAFKAVG
-1303 ANNAS
+1303 SKDSA
-1308 GFNGGILDGKGNAF
+1308 GFNNGVMGGKGGAY
-1322 SAGSG
+1322 SAGSSV
-1327 IGNSAKSGA
+1327 GNSAKSGA
-1336 ASVDSSGVG
+1336 GSVDSSGVG
-1345 SDFASGYAQGIASG
+1345 SDFASGYVNGILSG
-1359 GMMVAGA
+1359 MGAVGEAA
-1366 ASALANKALAAVQ
+1366 ASLASKALAAVQ
-1379 KKQDSHSPSKESK
+1379 KKQNSHSPSKETT

-1406 ADKNKAVTKAANNL
+1406 ASKTKAVNKAASNL
-1420 VASALGTESQ
+1420 VAGALGTESQ
-1430 IKKLSS
+1430 IKKLSN

-1455 SVGQLKQ
+1455 SSGQLKQ
-1462 AKALSSIEGYIGQQT
+1462 AKALNSIEGYIVQQT
-1477 NKLAATAKK
+1477 NRLAATAKK

-1564 DIISDILE
+1564 DIINDILE
-1572 SGVENGSSYAQA
+1572 AGVENGSSYAQA

-1629 INGLNS
+1629 ISGLNS

-1640 ENTAKSI
+1640 EKTAKSI
-1647 ANTITNSVKKALRIH
+1647 ANTITNSVKKALKIH

-1692 STNKMVDK
+1692 STSKMVDK
-1700 VVNAASNMTVPA
+1700 VVNAASNMTVPT
-1712 ITLPK
+1712 INLPK

-1754 KAIKESGAKPV
+1754 KAIQQSGDRPIIFNV
-1765 ILNLDG
+1765 DG
-1771 EVLANNSNNRIGSMT
+1771 KDIADNTNNHLGSSTSLAFYGK
-1786 DLGLY
+1786 GL
-1791 GGGLL
+1791 

>member
-15 KKADKQLDA
+15 TKADKQLDT

-62 VNAFKSMGSAGS
+62 VNAFKSMGNAGS
-74 NALKASLNFMRELP
+74 NALKASLSFMRELP
-88 SNVQA
+88 ANVGS

-108 AAKASITAIK
+108 AAKASITAVK
-118 ELGTSIK
+118 NLGTSIK

-146 VSAVKVSIN
+146 VSAVKTSIN
-155 VIKSIPSAIK
+155 VIKSIPGAIK
-165 SAGISIKSALV
+165 SAGSSIKSALV

-183 SAAISFAQTTV
+183 MAAISFAQTSV
-194 KVIRSIPSAAKTAA
+194 NVIKSIPGAAKTAA
-208 VAVKDSF
+208 VTVKNSF
-215 VVAYKAAVVAA
+215 VVAYKAVVVAA

-232 TISAVKAIPS
+232 TISAVKAIPN
-242 ATKSAALAVSS
+242 ATKSAALAISS
-253 AMKTAFSAVA
+253 AMKTAFSAVV

-269 GTTVKSA
+269 GTTVKTA
-276 LKTGFSAVKS
+276 LTTGFSAIKS
-286 GAKAAGQAGISALK
+286 GAKTAGQVGISALK
-300 GLGNIAKSTGSLI
+300 GLGNIAKNTGSLI
-313 KSGLVSGFNAAKAAA
+313 KNGLVSGFNAARSAA

-334 MREALKNSVEKPA
+334 MREALKNSVERPA

-353 VLKLAAALGLIAA
+353 ILKLAAAFGLIAA

-401 MTDLT
+401 MKDLT

-472 AYADDINRLVD
+472 AYADDINRLVE

-585 TFKQFAAVTASPEFQ
+585 AFKQFAAVTASPEFQ
-600 KKLSDMIQKI
+600 KKLSDLIQKI
-610 KELIPV
+610 KEFIPV
-616 MVKLAPTILKV
+616 LIEWAPVLAKV
-627 VSAMLALQA
+627 AAGFVAFNII
-636 VSSVYVAFSNIGK
+636 SSVYSKVAGLVMAFRGLASSGTLLGGIVNTVKGS
-649 MFVPL
+649 FLAL
-654 KNGLFVIATGFMKL
+654 KVALGSAAAAFGVI
-668 AKTIRHPITAIKNL
+668 I
-682 AFAIKYFIVTSG
+682 
-694 AVIAIVGAVIAVL
+694 AVIGAVIAVA
-707 YGMYAAF
+707 YGMYVSF

-722 GFLSGMFDAVKN
+722 GFLSTMWDGVKN
-734 SFGKIVDVFKQIVS
+734 SFGKIVDVFKQIVA

-763 IGVGVWVA
+763 VGVAIWA
-771 FGIVLATVVDIIQVL
+771 SLGLVLAAVVDIIQVL

-791 VAIKGLQ
+791 VAIKALQ

-806 AFQALSGDLKG
+806 AFQALHWDLKG
-817 AKKSLEQSKEAFVDA
+817 AKKSLEQSKDAFVEA

-855 QMGGEAENTAKKTET
+855 QMGGEAEKTAKKTET

-912 NKLSEK
+912 KKLSEK
-918 TKSFL
+918 TESFL
-923 NAAKDLYGQYQES
+923 NAAKDLYEQYQEATI
-936 SKKSQDKYSAA
+936 KSQDKYSVA
-947 MEKAQDLEGDK
+947 MEKAQSLEGDK

-987 YAKLLKENKWV
+987 YAKLLKGNKWV

-1024 QNQLYVEGNLLKLSN
+1024 QNQLYVEGNLLKLAN
-1039 GKTLNEKERSTSIE
+1039 GKTLNEKERATSIE
-1053 VQKSLYAD
+1053 VQKSLYGD
-1061 RKKAVETGEKELA
+1061 RKKAVEIGEKELA
-1074 DLKKKKSDATTETEK
+1074 DLKRKKSDATTETEK

-1102 NKTLAE
+1102 NKTLAG
-1108 NLQKWASEMNTIIA
+1108 NLQKWASEMNAIIA

-1139 GNISDEQLSAVWQ
+1139 GNISDEQLGAVWQ

-1162 NTLAGLGAIMS
+1162 NTLAGLAAVMS

-1193 TAALNINNDVMNT
+1193 TAALKINDDVLNT
-1206 LSTLPNGMFQNGQSG
+1206 ISGLPNSMFLNGQSG
-1221 KDQFIAAIKS
+1221 KDQFLLAIKS

-1246 LGASPL
+1246 MGADPL
-1252 PGEMNNIG
+1252 PGEMEKNG
-1260 KQGGNANADGLK
+1260 KKSGDAQAKGVK
-1272 STAEANKSAGAEL
+1272 STAEANKSAGKEI
-1285 KNNAKNG
+1285 KNNAKSG

-1303 ANNAS
+1303 SKNSS
-1308 GFNGGILDGKGNAF
+1308 GFNNGILGGKDGAF
-1322 SAGSG
+1322 SAGTSVG
-1327 IGNSAKSGA
+1327 GSAKSGA

-1345 SDFASGYAQGIASG
+1345 SDFAAGFANGIRSG
-1359 GMMVAGA
+1359 AGA
-1366 ASALANKALAAVQ
+1366 VGEAAASIAAKALAAVQ
-1379 KKQDSHSPSKESK
+1379 KKQDSHSPSKKSK

-1398 GTGYSLGI
+1398 GSGYSLGI
-1406 ADKNKAVTKAANNL
+1406 ASKTKAVTKAASNL
-1420 VASALGTESQ
+1420 VAGALGTEKQ

-1441 ISSAIDAGLHSKNK
+1441 VSSAIDAGLHSKNK
-1455 SVGQLKQ
+1455 SRGQLKQ
-1462 AKALSSIEGYIGQQT
+1462 AKALNSIEGYIVQQT
-1477 NKLAATAKK
+1477 NRLAATAKK

-1525 SNVDPE
+1525 SNVDAE

-1542 RLKEIKAF
+1542 RLKEIRAF

-1564 DIISDILE
+1564 DIINDILE

-1640 ENTAKSI
+1640 EKTAKSI
-1647 ANTITNSVKKALRIH
+1647 ASTITNSVKKALRIH

-1669 ELGKFFTGGLGN
+1669 ELGKYFTGGLGN

-1700 VVNAASNMTVPA
+1700 VVNAASNMTVPT
-1712 ITLPK
+1712 INLPK

-1754 KAIKESGAKPV
+1754 KAIQQSGDRPIIFNV
-1765 ILNLDG
+1765 DG
-1771 EVLANNSNNRIGSMT
+1771 KDIADNTNNHLGSSTSLAFYGK
-1786 DLGLY
+1786 GL
-1791 GGGLL
+1791 

>member
-15 KKADKQLDA
+15 TKADKQLDT

-62 VNAFKSMGSAGS
+62 VNAFKSMGNAGS
-74 NALKASLNFMRELP
+74 NALKASLSFMRELP
-88 SNVQA
+88 ANVGS

-108 AAKASITAIK
+108 AAKASITAVK
-118 ELGTSIK
+118 NLGTSIK

-146 VSAVKVSIN
+146 MSAVKISIN

-165 SAGISIKSALV
+165 SAGSSIKSALV

-183 SAAISFAQTTV
+183 MAAISFAQTTV
-194 KVIRSIPSAAKTAA
+194 KVIKSIPGAAKTAA
-208 VAVKDSF
+208 TAVKNSF
-215 VVAYKAAVVAA
+215 VVAYKAVVVAA

-232 TISAVKAIPS
+232 TISAVKAIPN
-242 ATKSAALAVSS
+242 ATKSAALAISS
-253 AMKTAFSAVA
+253 AMKTAFSAVV

-269 GTTVKSA
+269 GTTVKTA
-276 LKTGFSAVKS
+276 LTTGFSAIKS
-286 GAKAAGQAGISALK
+286 GAKTAGQVGISALK
-300 GLGNIAKSTGSLI
+300 GLGNIAKNTGSLI
-313 KSGLVSGFNAAKAAA
+313 KNGLVSGFNAARSAA

-353 VLKLAAALGLIAA
+353 ILRLAAAFGLIAT

-427 AAGMKAANVKPV
+427 AAGMQAANVKPV

-472 AYADDINRLVD
+472 AYSDDINRLVD

-585 TFKQFAAVTASPEFQ
+585 AFKQFAAVTASPEFQ

-616 MVKLAPTILKV
+616 LIELAPILAKV
-627 VSAMLALQA
+627 AAGFIA
-636 VSSVYVAFSNIGK
+636 FNIISSVYSKIAGLVGAIKGLASSGSLLGGIINTVRGSFLALKVALGSATAAFG
-649 MFVPL
+649 
-654 KNGLFVIATGFMKL
+654 VIA
-668 AKTIRHPITAIKNL
+668 
-682 AFAIKYFIVTSG
+682 
-694 AVIAIVGAVIAVL
+694 AVIGAVIAVL

-722 GFLSGMFDAVKN
+722 GFLSGMWEAVKN

-791 VAIKGLQ
+791 VAIKALQ
-798 GLYYAIKA
+798 GLYYALKA
-806 AFQALSGDLKG
+806 ANQAAHWDLKG
-817 AKKSLEQSKEAFVDA
+817 AKKSIEQSKDAFVDA

-840 NKDNYALTGTVEAFK
+840 NKDNYALTGTIESLK
-855 QMGGEAENTAKKTET
+855 EMGGEAEKTGTKAET
-870 SGKKIKETL
+870 SNKKISSSL
-879 KLVETTAKQTETTVS
+879 KLVESTAKQTEATVS

-912 NKLSEK
+912 NKLNEK

-923 NAAKDLYGQYQES
+923 NAAKELYSNYQES
-936 SKKSQDKYSAA
+936 AQKSQDKYTAA
-947 MEKAQDLEGDK
+947 MEKAQSLEGEK
-958 RKKAIA
+958 RKKVIA

-987 YAKLLKENKWV
+987 YAKLLKDNKWV

-1024 QNQLYVEGNLLKLSN
+1024 QNQLYVEGNLLKLAN
-1039 GKTLNEKERSTSIE
+1039 GKTLNEKERATSIE
-1053 VQKSLYAD
+1053 VQKSLYGD

-1074 DLKKKKSDATTETEK
+1074 DLKRKKSDATTETEK

-1102 NKTLAE
+1102 NQTLST
-1108 NLQKWASEMNTIIA
+1108 NLKNWASEMNSIIA
-1122 NGGTLNAETFA
+1122 NGGTLNAQTFA
-1133 KGLSEM
+1133 NGLSQL
-1139 GNISDEQLSAVWQ
+1139 GNISDEQLSALWQ
-1152 DFVKV
+1152 NFV
-1157 SGSID
+1157 STSTSID
-1162 NTLAGLGAIMS
+1162 NTLAGLAGIMG

-1193 TAALNINNDVMNT
+1193 TAALNINNDV
-1206 LSTLPNGMFQNGQSG
+1206 LSTISSLPNGMFLNGENG
-1221 KDQFIAAIKS
+1221 KNQFLTAIKS

-1237 GKFLLDGVK
+1237 GKYLVDGVK
-1246 LGASPL
+1246 MGTDSIDS
-1252 PGEMNNIG
+1252 EMKTKG
-1260 KQGGNANADGLK
+1260 QTGGQNFADGVK
-1272 STAEANKSAGAEL
+1272 GKEGAAKSAGSAV
-1285 KNNAKNG
+1285 KNKAKEG
-1292 AFDPNLFKMTG
+1292 ATDPNAFKAVG
-1303 ANNAS
+1303 SKDSA
-1308 GFNGGILDGKGNAF
+1308 GFNNGVMGGKGGAY
-1322 SAGSG
+1322 SAGSSV
-1327 IGNSAKSGA
+1327 GNSAKAGA
-1336 ASVDSSGVG
+1336 GSVDSSGVG
-1345 SDFASGYAQGIASG
+1345 SDFASGYVNGILSG
-1359 GMMVAGA
+1359 MGAVGEAAG
-1366 ASALANKALAAVQ
+1366 SLANKALQAVKDAQ
-1379 KKQDSHSPSKESK
+1379 KSKSPSKKAK

-1398 GTGYSLGI
+1398 GSGYSLGI
-1406 ADKNKAVTKAANNL
+1406 ASKTKAVNKAASNL
-1420 VASALGTESQ
+1420 VAGALGTESQ

-1455 SVGQLKQ
+1455 SSGQLKQ
-1462 AKALSSIEGYIGQQT
+1462 AKALNSIEGYIVQQT
-1477 NKLAATAKK
+1477 NRLAATAKK
-1486 RDKVVAQLKA
+1486 RDKVIAQLKA

-1525 SNVDPE
+1525 SNVDPD
-1531 NPQSIQAEMQK
+1531 NPKSIQQEMQK

-1564 DIISDILE
+1564 DIINDILE
-1572 SGVENGSSYAQA
+1572 AGVENGSSYAQA

-1640 ENTAKSI
+1640 EKTAKSI

-1700 VVNAASNMTVPA
+1700 VVNAASNMTVPT

-1754 KAIKESGAKPV
+1754 KALKQSGDRPIIFNV
-1765 ILNLDG
+1765 DG
-1771 EVLANNSNNRIGSMT
+1771 KDIADNTNNHLGSSASLAFYGK
-1786 DLGLY
+1786 GL
-1791 GGGLL
+1791 

>member
-62 VNAFKSMGSAGS
+62 VNAFKSMGNAGS
-74 NALKASLNFMRELP
+74 NALKASLNFIRELP

-108 AAKASITAIK
+108 AAKASITAVK
-118 ELGTSIK
+118 NLGTSIK

-146 VSAVKVSIN
+146 VSAVKISIN
-155 VIKSIPSAIK
+155 VIKSIPGAIK

-194 KVIRSIPSAAKTAA
+194 KVIKSIPGAAKTAA
-208 VAVKDSF
+208 TAVKNSF
-215 VVAYKAAVVAA
+215 VVAYKAVVVAA

-334 MREALKNSVEKPA
+334 MRESLKNSVEKPA

-353 VLKLAAALGLIAA
+353 ILRLAAAFGLIAA

-585 TFKQFAAVTASPEFQ
+585 AFKQFAAVTASPEFQ
-600 KKLSDMIQKI
+600 KKLSDLIQKI
-610 KELIPV
+610 KEFIPV
-616 MVKLAPTILKV
+616 LIEWAPVLAKV
-627 VSAMLALQA
+627 AAGFVAFNII
-636 VSSVYVAFSNIGK
+636 SSVYSKVAGLVMAFRGLASSGTLLGGIVNTVKGAFVGLKAALGSASVAFG
-649 MFVPL
+649 V
-654 KNGLFVIATGFMKL
+654 
-668 AKTIRHPITAIKNL
+668 ITA
-682 AFAIKYFIVTSG
+682 
-694 AVIAIVGAVIAVL
+694 VIGSVVAVL
-707 YGMYAAF
+707 YGMYTAF
-714 KENTANIK
+714 KENTAGIK
-722 GFLSGMFDAVKN
+722 GFLSGMWDAVKN

-755 GFKDVLKY
+755 GFKDILKY

-806 AFQALSGDLKG
+806 AFQALHWDLKG
-817 AKKSLEQSKEAFVDA
+817 AKKSLEQSKDAFVDA

-855 QMGGEAENTAKKTET
+855 QMGGEAEKTAKKTET
-870 SGKKIKETL
+870 SGKKIKDTL

-894 KSNQAIDT
+894 KSNQAIDM

-912 NKLSEK
+912 KKLNEK

-923 NAAKDLYGQYQES
+923 NAAKDLYEQYQEAT
-936 SKKSQDKYSAA
+936 KKSQDKYSVA
-947 MEKAQDLEGDK
+947 MEKAQSLEGDK

-964 DANATLVAE
+964 DANKTLVDE
-973 IDKNNGTLLTLQAD
+973 TTKNNSTLLTLQSDYSNMLKTNRWAD
-987 YAKLLKENKWV
+987 
-998 DGTEL
+998 GQEL

-1015 ADIQAELAK
+1015 TDIQTELAK
-1024 QNQLYVEGNLLKLSN
+1024 QNQLYVEANLLRLEQ
-1039 GKTLNEKERSTSIE
+1039 GKSLNEKERNTSLE
-1053 VQKSLYAD
+1053 VQKSLYEEK
-1061 RKKAVETGEKELA
+1061 KKAVETGEKSLA
-1074 DLKKKKSDATTETEK
+1074 DLKKKKADASTETEK

-1102 NKTLAE
+1102 NKTLST
-1108 NLQKWASEMNTIIA
+1108 NLKNWATEMNAIIA

-1133 KGLSEM
+1133 SGLSQL
-1139 GNISDEQLSAVWQ
+1139 GNISDEQLSALWQ
-1152 DFVKV
+1152 NFV
-1157 SGSID
+1157 STSTSID
-1162 NTLAGLGAIMS
+1162 NTLSGLAAIMG

-1221 KDQFIAAIKS
+1221 KDQFITAIKS

-1322 SAGSG
+1322 SAGTG

-1345 SDFASGYAQGIASG
+1345 SDFASGYVNGILSG
-1359 GMMVAGA
+1359 MGAVGEAAG
-1366 ASALANKALAAVQ
+1366 SLANKALQAVKDAQ
-1379 KKQDSHSPSKESK
+1379 KSKSPSKKAK

-1398 GTGYSLGI
+1398 GSGYSLGI
-1406 ADKNKAVTKAANNL
+1406 ASKTKAVNKAASNL
-1420 VASALGTESQ
+1420 VAGALGTESQ

-1455 SVGQLKQ
+1455 SSGQLKQ
-1462 AKALSSIEGYIGQQT
+1462 AKALNSIEGYIVQQT
-1477 NKLAATAKK
+1477 NRLAATAKK

-1564 DIISDILE
+1564 DIINDILE
-1572 SGVENGSSYAQA
+1572 AGVENGSSYAQA

-1640 ENTAKSI
+1640 EKTAKSI
-1647 ANTITNSVKKALRIH
+1647 ANTITNSVKKALKIH

-1712 ITLPK
+1712 INLPK

-1754 KAIKESGAKPV
+1754 KAIQQSGDRPINFYV
-1765 ILNLDG
+1765 DG
-1771 EVLANNSNNRIGSMT
+1771 KDLADNTNNHLGSST
-1786 DLGLY
+1786 SLAFYGKGL
-1791 GGGLL
+1791 

>member
-24 FEKDLAKAGTNA
+24 FEKDLEKAGTNA

-108 AAKASITAIK
+108 AAKASITVIK

-194 KVIRSIPSAAKTAA
+194 KVIKSIPVAAKTAA
-208 VAVKDSF
+208 TAVKNSF
-215 VVAYKAAVVAA
+215 VVAYKAVVVAA

-353 VLKLAAALGLIAA
+353 ILRLAAAFGLIAA

-401 MTDLT
+401 MKDLT

-427 AAGMKAANVKPV
+427 AAGMKAADVKPV

-515 KAIAMLTKGIEEGT
+515 RAIAMLTKGIEEGT

-566 NIAENL
+566 NIVENL

-585 TFKQFAAVTASPEFQ
+585 AFKQFAAVTASPEFQ
-600 KKLSDMIQKI
+600 KKLSDLIQKI
-610 KELIPV
+610 KEFIPV
-616 MVKLAPTILKV
+616 LIEWAPVLAKV
-627 VSAMLALQA
+627 AAGFVAFNII
-636 VSSVYVAFSNIGK
+636 SSVYSKVAGLVMAFRGLASSGTLLGGIVNTVKGS
-649 MFVPL
+649 FLAL
-654 KNGLFVIATGFMKL
+654 KVALGSAAAAFGVI
-668 AKTIRHPITAIKNL
+668 I
-682 AFAIKYFIVTSG
+682 
-694 AVIAIVGAVIAVL
+694 AVIGAVIAVA
-707 YGMYAAF
+707 YGMYVSF

-722 GFLSGMFDAVKN
+722 GFLSTMWDGVKN
-734 SFGKIVDVFKQIVS
+734 SFGKIVDVFKQIVA

-763 IGVGVWVA
+763 VGVAIWA
-771 FGIVLATVVDIIQVL
+771 SLGLVLAAVVDIIQVL

-791 VAIKGLQ
+791 VAIKALQ

-806 AFQALSGDLKG
+806 AFQALHWDLKG
-817 AKKSLEQSKEAFVDA
+817 AKKSLEQSKDAFVEA

-855 QMGGEAENTAKKTET
+855 QMGGEAEKTAKKTET

-912 NKLSEK
+912 KKLSEK
-918 TKSFL
+918 TESFL
-923 NAAKDLYGQYQES
+923 NAAKDLYEQYQEATI
-936 SKKSQDKYSAA
+936 KSQDKYSVA
-947 MEKAQDLEGDK
+947 MEKAQSLEGDK

-987 YAKLLKENKWV
+987 YAKLLKGNKWV

-1108 NLQKWASEMNTIIA
+1108 NLQKWASEMNAIIA

-1162 NTLAGLGAIMS
+1162 NTLAGLAAVMS
-1173 QRGGEGVQAF
+1173 KRGGEGVQAF

-1322 SAGSG
+1322 SAGTG

-1345 SDFASGYAQGIASG
+1345 SDFASGYVNGILSG
-1359 GMMVAGA
+1359 MGAVGEAAG
-1366 ASALANKALAAVQ
+1366 SLANKALQAVKDAQ
-1379 KKQDSHSPSKESK
+1379 KSKSPSKKAK

-1398 GTGYSLGI
+1398 GSGYSLGI
-1406 ADKNKAVTKAANNL
+1406 ASKTKAVNKAASNL
-1420 VASALGTESQ
+1420 VAGALGTESQ

-1455 SVGQLKQ
+1455 SAGQLKQ
-1462 AKALSSIEGYIGQQT
+1462 AKALNSIEGYIGQQT

-1531 NPQSIQAEMQK
+1531 NPQSIQQEMQK

-1754 KAIKESGAKPV
+1754 KAIQQSGDRPIIFNVDGK
-1765 ILNLDG
+1765 NLA
-1771 EVLANNSNNRIGSMT
+1771 ENANNRIGTMGN
-1786 DLGLY
+1786 LGLY

>member
-15 KKADKQLDA
+15 TKADKQLDT

-62 VNAFKSMGSAGS
+62 VNAFKSMGNAGS
-74 NALKASLNFMRELP
+74 NALKASLSFMRELP
-88 SNVQA
+88 ANVGS

-108 AAKASITAIK
+108 AAKASITAVK
-118 ELGTSIK
+118 NLGTSIK

-146 VSAVKVSIN
+146 MSAVKISIN

-165 SAGISIKSALV
+165 SAGSSIKSALV

-183 SAAISFAQTTV
+183 MAAISFAQTTV
-194 KVIRSIPSAAKTAA
+194 KVIKSIPGAAKTAA
-208 VAVKDSF
+208 TAVKNSF
-215 VVAYKAAVVAA
+215 VVAYKAVVVAA

-232 TISAVKAIPS
+232 TISAVKAIPN
-242 ATKSAALAVSS
+242 ATKSAALAISS
-253 AMKTAFSAVA
+253 AMKTAFSAVV

-269 GTTVKSA
+269 GTTVKTA
-276 LKTGFSAVKS
+276 LTTGFSEIKS
-286 GAKAAGQAGISALK
+286 GAKTAGQVGISALK
-300 GLGNIAKSTGSLI
+300 GLGNIAKNTGSLI
-313 KSGLVSGFNAAKAAA
+313 KNGLVSGFNAARSAA

-334 MREALKNSVEKPA
+334 MREALKNSVERPA

-353 VLKLAAALGLIAA
+353 ILKLAAAFGLIAA

-401 MTDLT
+401 MKDLT

-585 TFKQFAAVTASPEFQ
+585 AFKQFAAVTASPEFQ
-600 KKLSDMIQKI
+600 KKLSDLIQKI
-610 KELIPV
+610 KEFIPV
-616 MVKLAPTILKV
+616 LIEWAPVLAKV
-627 VSAMLALQA
+627 AAGFVAFNII
-636 VSSVYVAFSNIGK
+636 SSVYSKVAGLVMAFRGLASSGTLLGGIVNTVKGAFVGLKAALGSASVAFG
-649 MFVPL
+649 V
-654 KNGLFVIATGFMKL
+654 
-668 AKTIRHPITAIKNL
+668 ITA
-682 AFAIKYFIVTSG
+682 
-694 AVIAIVGAVIAVL
+694 VIGTVVAVL
-707 YGMYAAF
+707 YGMYTAF
-714 KENTANIK
+714 KENTAGIK
-722 GFLSGMFDAVKN
+722 GFLSGMWDAVKN
-734 SFGKIVDVFKQIVS
+734 SFAKIVDVFKQIVS

-755 GFKDVLKY
+755 GFKDILKY

-806 AFQALSGDLKG
+806 AFQALQGDLKG
-817 AKKSLEQSKEAFVDA
+817 AKKSLEQSKDAFVDA

-840 NKDNYALTGTVEAFK
+840 NKDNYALTGTIESLK
-855 QMGGEAENTAKKTET
+855 EMGGEAEKTGAKAET
-870 SGKKIKETL
+870 SNKKIANSL
-879 KLVETTAKQTETTVS
+879 KIVESTAKQTETTVS

-923 NAAKDLYGQYQES
+923 NSAKELYSQYQES
-936 SKKSQDKYSAA
+936 AKKSQDAYTAA
-947 MEKAQDLEGDK
+947 MEKAQSLEGEK
-958 RKKAIA
+958 RKKVIA

-987 YAKLLKENKWV
+987 YAKLLKDNKWV

-1024 QNQLYVEGNLLKLSN
+1024 QNQLYVEGNLLKLAN
-1039 GKTLNEKERSTSIE
+1039 GKTLNEKERATSIE
-1053 VQKSLYAD
+1053 VQKSLYGD

-1074 DLKKKKSDATTETEK
+1074 DLKRKKSDATTETEK

-1102 NKTLAE
+1102 NKTLAG
-1108 NLQKWASEMNTIIA
+1108 NLQKWASEMNAIIA

-1139 GNISDEQLSAVWQ
+1139 GNISDEQLGAVWQ

-1162 NTLAGLGAIMS
+1162 NTLAGLAAVMS

-1193 TAALNINNDVMNT
+1193 TAALKINDDVLNT
-1206 LSTLPNGMFQNGQSG
+1206 ISGLPNSMFLNGQSG
-1221 KDQFIAAIKS
+1221 KDQFLLAIKS

-1246 LGASPL
+1246 MGADPL
-1252 PGEMNNIG
+1252 PGEMEKNG
-1260 KQGGNANADGLK
+1260 KKSGDAQAKGVK
-1272 STAEANKSAGAEL
+1272 STAEANKSAGKEI
-1285 KNNAKNG
+1285 KNNAKSG

-1303 ANNAS
+1303 SKNSS
-1308 GFNGGILDGKGNAF
+1308 GFNNGILGGKDGAF
-1322 SAGSG
+1322 SAGTSVG
-1327 IGNSAKSGA
+1327 GSAKSGA

-1345 SDFASGYAQGIASG
+1345 SDFAAGFANGIRSG
-1359 GMMVAGA
+1359 AGA
-1366 ASALANKALAAVQ
+1366 VGEAAASIAAKALAAVQ
-1379 KKQDSHSPSKESK
+1379 KKQDSHSPSKKSK

-1398 GTGYSLGI
+1398 GSGYSLGI
-1406 ADKNKAVTKAANNL
+1406 ASKTKAVTKAASNL
-1420 VASALGTESQ
+1420 VAGALGTEKQ

-1441 ISSAIDAGLHSKNK
+1441 VSSAIDAGLHSKNK
-1455 SVGQLKQ
+1455 SRGQLKQ
-1462 AKALSSIEGYIGQQT
+1462 AKALNSIEGYIAQQT
-1477 NKLAATAKK
+1477 NRLAATAKK

-1525 SNVDPE
+1525 SNVDAE
-1531 NPQSIQAEMQK
+1531 NPQSIQQEMQK

-1640 ENTAKSI
+1640 EKTAKSI
-1647 ANTITNSVKKALRIH
+1647 ASTITNSVKKALKIH

-1700 VVNAASNMTVPA
+1700 VVNAASNMTVPT

-1717 ISAEKALGLKSVD
+1717 VSAEKALGLKSSD
-1730 LNRTITVKTIIDNK
+1730 LNRTITVKAIVEN
-1744 TKESSNADLI
+1744 ES
-1754 KAIKESGAKPV
+1754 K
-1765 ILNLDG
+1765 
-1771 EVLANNSNNRIGSMT
+1771 NNSNS
-1786 DLGLY
+1786 DLINAIEKSGGRPIILNVDGKVIADSTNNHLGNSTSLAFYGKGL
-1791 GGGLL
+1791 

>member
-88 SNVQA
+88 ANVQA

-155 VIKSIPSAIK
+155 VIKSIPGAIK

-194 KVIRSIPSAAKTAA
+194 KVIKSIPGAAKTAA
-208 VAVKDSF
+208 TAVKNSF
-215 VVAYKAAVVAA
+215 VVAYKAVVVAA

-353 VLKLAAALGLIAA
+353 VLRLAAAFGLIAA
-366 TKNVVGSAIG
+366 TKNVVGSAIS

-472 AYADDINRLVD
+472 AYSDDINRLVD

-585 TFKQFAAVTASPEFQ
+585 AFKQFAAVTASPEFQ
-600 KKLSDMIQKI
+600 KKLSDLIQKI
-610 KELIPV
+610 KEFIPV
-616 MVKLAPTILKV
+616 LIEWAPVLAKV
-627 VSAMLALQA
+627 AAGFVAFNII
-636 VSSVYVAFSNIGK
+636 SSVYSKVAGLVMAFRGLASSGTLLGGIVNTVKGAFVGLKAALGSASVAFG
-649 MFVPL
+649 V
-654 KNGLFVIATGFMKL
+654 
-668 AKTIRHPITAIKNL
+668 ITA
-682 AFAIKYFIVTSG
+682 
-694 AVIAIVGAVIAVL
+694 VIGTVVAVL
-707 YGMYAAF
+707 YGMYTAF
-714 KENTANIK
+714 KENTAGIK
-722 GFLSGMFDAVKN
+722 GFLSGMWDAVKN

-755 GFKDVLKY
+755 GFKDILKY

-806 AFQALSGDLKG
+806 AFQALQGDLKG
-817 AKKSLEQSKEAFVDA
+817 AKKSLEQSKDAFVDA

-840 NKDNYALTGTVEAFK
+840 NKDNYALTGTIESLK
-855 QMGGEAENTAKKTET
+855 EMGGEAEKTGTKAET
-870 SGKKIKETL
+870 SNKKIASSL
-879 KLVETTAKQTETTVS
+879 KVVETTAKQTEATVS

-923 NAAKDLYGQYQES
+923 YSAKELYSQYQES
-936 SKKSQDKYSAA
+936 AKKSQDAYTAA
-947 MEKAQDLEGDK
+947 MEKAQTLEGDK

-964 DANATLVAE
+964 DANTALVSE
-973 IDKNNGTLLTLQAD
+973 INKNNGTLLTLQAD
-987 YAKLLKENKWV
+987 YAKLLKGNKWV

-1024 QNQLYVEGNLLKLSN
+1024 QNQLYVEGNLLKLAN

-1053 VQKSLYAD
+1053 VQKSLYSD

-1074 DLKKKKSDATTETEK
+1074 DLKKKKSDASTETEK

-1102 NKTLAE
+1102 NKALST
-1108 NLQKWASEMNTIIA
+1108 NLQNWATEMNSIIA
-1122 NGGTLNAETFA
+1122 NGGTLNAQTFA
-1133 KGLSEM
+1133 TGLSQL
-1139 GNISDEQLSAVWQ
+1139 GNISDEQLSALWQ
-1152 DFVKV
+1152 NFV
-1157 SGSID
+1157 STSTSID
-1162 NTLAGLGAIMS
+1162 NTLAGLAGIMG
-1173 QRGGEGVQAF
+1173 QRGGQGVQAF

-1193 TAALNINNDVMNT
+1193 TAALNINNDV
-1206 LSTLPNGMFQNGQSG
+1206 LSTISSLPNGMFLNGESG
-1221 KDQFIAAIKS
+1221 KNQFLTAIKS

-1237 GKFLLDGVK
+1237 GKYLVDGVK
-1246 LGASPL
+1246 MGTDSIDS
-1252 PGEMNNIG
+1252 EMKTKG
-1260 KQGGNANADGLK
+1260 QTGGQNFADGVK
-1272 STAEANKSAGAEL
+1272 GKEGAAKSAGSAV
-1285 KNNAKNG
+1285 KNKAKEG
-1292 AFDPNLFKMTG
+1292 ATDPNAFKAVG
-1303 ANNAS
+1303 SKDSA
-1308 GFNGGILDGKGNAF
+1308 GFNNGVMGGKGGAY
-1322 SAGSG
+1322 SAGSSV
-1327 IGNSAKSGA
+1327 GNSAKSGA
-1336 ASVDSSGVG
+1336 GSVDSSGVG
-1345 SDFASGYAQGIASG
+1345 SDFASGYVNGILSG
-1359 GMMVAGA
+1359 MGAVGEAA
-1366 ASALANKALAAVQ
+1366 ASLASKALAAVQ
-1379 KKQDSHSPSKESK
+1379 KKQNSHSPSKETT

-1406 ADKNKAVTKAANNL
+1406 ASKTKAVNKAASNL
-1420 VASALGTESQ
+1420 VAGALGTESQ
-1430 IKKLSS
+1430 IKKLSN

-1455 SVGQLKQ
+1455 SSGQLKQ
-1462 AKALSSIEGYIGQQT
+1462 AKALNSIEGYIVQQT
-1477 NKLAATAKK
+1477 NRLAATAKK

-1564 DIISDILE
+1564 DIINDILE
-1572 SGVENGSSYAQA
+1572 AGVENGSSYAQA

-1629 INGLNS
+1629 ISGLNS

-1640 ENTAKSI
+1640 EKTAKSI
-1647 ANTITNSVKKALRIH
+1647 ANTITNSVKKALKIH

-1692 STNKMVDK
+1692 STSKMVDK
-1700 VVNAASNMTVPA
+1700 VVNAASNMTVPT
-1712 ITLPK
+1712 INLPK

-1754 KAIKESGAKPV
+1754 KAIQQSGDRPIIFNV
-1765 ILNLDG
+1765 DG
-1771 EVLANNSNNRIGSMT
+1771 KDIADNTNNHLGSSTSLAFYGK
-1786 DLGLY
+1786 GL
-1791 GGGLL
+1791 

>member
-88 SNVQA
+88 ANVQA

-108 AAKASITAIK
+108 AAKASITAVK
-118 ELGTSIK
+118 NLGTSIK

-146 VSAVKVSIN
+146 VSAVKISIN
-155 VIKSIPSAIK
+155 VIKSIPGAIK
-165 SAGISIKSALV
+165 SAGITIKSALV

-194 KVIRSIPSAAKTAA
+194 KVIKSIPGAAKTAA
-208 VAVKDSF
+208 TAVKNSF
-215 VVAYKAAVVAA
+215 VVAYKAVVVAA

-300 GLGNIAKSTGSLI
+300 GLGNIAKNTGSLI
-313 KSGLVSGFNAAKAAA
+313 KSGLVSGFNTAKAAA

-353 VLKLAAALGLIAA
+353 ILKLAAAFGLIAA

-401 MTDLT
+401 MKDLT

-457 DQMTDAI
+457 DQMVDAI
-464 SALQASGV
+464 SSLQSAGV
-472 AYADDINRLVD
+472 AYSDDINRLVD

-585 TFKQFAAVTASPEFQ
+585 AFKQFAAVTASPEFQ
-600 KKLSDMIQKI
+600 KKLSDLIKKI

-616 MVKLAPTILKV
+616 VIELAPTILKLV
-627 VSAMLALQA
+627 GAMMALQA
-636 VSSVYVAFSNIGK
+636 ISGAYAAFANVGK
-649 MFVPL
+649 MLIPL
-654 KNGLFVIATGFMKL
+654 KNGLFVIATGFMSL

-694 AVIAIVGAVIAVL
+694 GVVAIVGAVVAVL
-707 YGMYAAF
+707 YGMYTAF
-714 KENTANIK
+714 KENTAGIK
-722 GFLSGMFDAVKN
+722 GFLSGMWDAVKN

-755 GFKDVLKY
+755 GFKDILKY
-763 IGVGVWVA
+763 IGVGVWVD

-806 AFQALSGDLKG
+806 AFQALQGDLKG
-817 AKKSLEQSKEAFVDA
+817 AKKSLEQSKDAFVDA

-840 NKDNYALTGTVEAFK
+840 NKDNYALTGTIESLK
-855 QMGGEAENTAKKTET
+855 EMGGEAEKTGTKAET
-870 SGKKIKETL
+870 SNKKIASSL
-879 KLVETTAKQTETTVS
+879 KVVETTAKQTEATVS

-923 NAAKDLYGQYQES
+923 YSAKELYSQYQES
-936 SKKSQDKYSAA
+936 AKKSQDAYTAA
-947 MEKAQDLEGDK
+947 MEKAQTLEGDK

-964 DANATLVAE
+964 DANTALVSE
-973 IDKNNGTLLTLQAD
+973 INKNNGTLLTLQAD
-987 YAKLLKENKWV
+987 YAKLLKGNKWV

-1024 QNQLYVEGNLLKLSN
+1024 QNQLYVEGNLLKLAN

-1053 VQKSLYAD
+1053 VQKSLYSD

-1074 DLKKKKSDATTETEK
+1074 DLKKKKSDASTETEK

-1102 NKTLAE
+1102 NKALST
-1108 NLQKWASEMNTIIA
+1108 NLQNWATEMNSIIA
-1122 NGGTLNAETFA
+1122 NGGTLNAQTFA
-1133 KGLSEM
+1133 TGLSQL
-1139 GNISDEQLSAVWQ
+1139 GNISDEQLSALWQ
-1152 DFVKV
+1152 NFV
-1157 SGSID
+1157 STSTSID
-1162 NTLAGLGAIMS
+1162 NTLAGLAGIMG
-1173 QRGGEGVQAF
+1173 QRGGQGVQAF

-1193 TAALNINNDVMNT
+1193 TAALNINNDV
-1206 LSTLPNGMFQNGQSG
+1206 LSTISSLPNGMFLNGESG
-1221 KDQFIAAIKS
+1221 KNQFLTAIKS

-1237 GKFLLDGVK
+1237 GKYLVDGVK
-1246 LGASPL
+1246 MGTDSIDS
-1252 PGEMNNIG
+1252 EMKTKG
-1260 KQGGNANADGLK
+1260 QTGGQNFADGVK
-1272 STAEANKSAGAEL
+1272 GKEGAAKSAGSAV
-1285 KNNAKNG
+1285 KNKAKEG
-1292 AFDPNLFKMTG
+1292 ATDPNAFKAVG
-1303 ANNAS
+1303 SKDSA
-1308 GFNGGILDGKGNAF
+1308 GFNNGVMGGKGGAY
-1322 SAGSG
+1322 SAGSSV
-1327 IGNSAKSGA
+1327 GNSAKSGA
-1336 ASVDSSGVG
+1336 GSVDSSGVG
-1345 SDFASGYAQGIASG
+1345 SDFASGYVNGILSG
-1359 GMMVAGA
+1359 MGAVGEAA
-1366 ASALANKALAAVQ
+1366 ASLASKALAAVQ
-1379 KKQDSHSPSKESK
+1379 KKQNSHSPSKETT

-1406 ADKNKAVTKAANNL
+1406 ASKTKAVNKAASNL
-1420 VASALGTESQ
+1420 VAGALGTESQ
-1430 IKKLSS
+1430 IKKLSN

-1455 SVGQLKQ
+1455 SSGQLKQ
-1462 AKALSSIEGYIGQQT
+1462 AKALNSIEGYIVQQT
-1477 NKLAATAKK
+1477 NRLAATAKK

-1564 DIISDILE
+1564 DIINDILE
-1572 SGVENGSSYAQA
+1572 AGVENSSSYAQA

-1629 INGLNS
+1629 ISGLNS

-1640 ENTAKSI
+1640 EKTAKSI
-1647 ANTITNSVKKALRIH
+1647 ANTITNSVKKALKIH

-1692 STNKMVDK
+1692 STSKMVDK
-1700 VVNAASNMTVPA
+1700 VVNAASNMTVPT
-1712 ITLPK
+1712 INLPK

-1754 KAIKESGAKPV
+1754 KAIQQSGDRPIIFNV
-1765 ILNLDG
+1765 DG
-1771 EVLANNSNNRIGSMT
+1771 KDIADNTNNHLGSSTSLAFYGK
-1786 DLGLY
+1786 GL
-1791 GGGLL
+1791 

>member
-88 SNVQA
+88 ANVQA

-155 VIKSIPSAIK
+155 VIKSIPGAIK

-194 KVIRSIPSAAKTAA
+194 KVIKSIPGAAKTAA
-208 VAVKDSF
+208 TAVKNSF
-215 VVAYKAAVVAA
+215 VVAYKAVVVAA

-286 GAKAAGQAGISALK
+286 GAKAVGQAGISALK

-353 VLKLAAALGLIAA
+353 VLRLAAAFGLIAA

-472 AYADDINRLVD
+472 AYSDDINRLVD

-515 KAIAMLTKGIEEGT
+515 RAIAMLTKGIEEGT

-585 TFKQFAAVTASPEFQ
+585 AFKQFAAVTASPEFQ
-600 KKLSDMIQKI
+600 KKLSDLIQKI
-610 KELIPV
+610 KEFIPV
-616 MVKLAPTILKV
+616 LIEWAPVLAKV
-627 VSAMLALQA
+627 AAGFVAFNII
-636 VSSVYVAFSNIGK
+636 SSVYSKVAGLVMAFRGLASSGTLLGGIVNTVKGAFVGLKAALGSASVAFG
-649 MFVPL
+649 V
-654 KNGLFVIATGFMKL
+654 
-668 AKTIRHPITAIKNL
+668 ITA
-682 AFAIKYFIVTSG
+682 
-694 AVIAIVGAVIAVL
+694 VIGSVVAVL
-707 YGMYAAF
+707 YGMYTAF
-714 KENTANIK
+714 KENTAGIK
-722 GFLSGMFDAVKN
+722 GFLSGMWDAVKN

-755 GFKDVLKY
+755 GFKDILKY

-806 AFQALSGDLKG
+806 AFQALQGDLKG
-817 AKKSLEQSKEAFVDA
+817 AKKSLEQSKDAFVDA

-840 NKDNYALTGTVEAFK
+840 NKDNYALTGTIESLK
-855 QMGGEAENTAKKTET
+855 EMGGEAEKTGTKAET
-870 SGKKIKETL
+870 SNKKIANSL
-879 KLVETTAKQTETTVS
+879 KIVESTAKQTETTVS

-923 NAAKDLYGQYQES
+923 NSAKELYSQYQES
-936 SKKSQDKYSAA
+936 AKKSQDTYTTA
-947 MEKAQDLEGDK
+947 MEKAQTLEGDK

-964 DANATLVAE
+964 DANTALVSE
-973 IDKNNGTLLTLQAD
+973 INKNNGTLLTLQAD
-987 YAKLLKENKWV
+987 YAKLLKGNKWV

-1024 QNQLYVEGNLLKLSN
+1024 QNQLYVEGNLLKLAN

-1053 VQKSLYAD
+1053 VQKSLYTD

-1074 DLKKKKSDATTETEK
+1074 DLKKKKADASTETEK

-1102 NKTLAE
+1102 NKTLAG
-1108 NLQKWASEMNTIIA
+1108 NLQKWASEMNAIIA

-1162 NTLAGLGAIMS
+1162 NTLAGLAAVMS

-1193 TAALNINNDVMNT
+1193 TAALNINNDV
-1206 LSTLPNGMFQNGQSG
+1206 LSTISSLPNGMFLNGENG
-1221 KDQFIAAIKS
+1221 KNQFLTAIKS

-1237 GKFLLDGVK
+1237 GKYLVDGVK
-1246 LGASPL
+1246 MGTDSIDS
-1252 PGEMNNIG
+1252 EMKTKG
-1260 KQGGNANADGLK
+1260 QTGGQNFADGVK
-1272 STAEANKSAGAEL
+1272 GKEGAAKSAGSAV
-1285 KNNAKNG
+1285 KNKAKEG
-1292 AFDPNLFKMTG
+1292 ATDPNAFKAVG
-1303 ANNAS
+1303 SKDSA
-1308 GFNGGILDGKGNAF
+1308 GFNNGVMGGKGGAY
-1322 SAGSG
+1322 SAGSSV
-1327 IGNSAKSGA
+1327 GNSAKSGA
-1336 ASVDSSGVG
+1336 GSVDSSGVG
-1345 SDFASGYAQGIASG
+1345 SDFASGYVNGILSG
-1359 GMMVAGA
+1359 MGAVGRAA
-1366 ASALANKALAAVQ
+1366 ASLANKALAAVQ
-1379 KKQDSHSPSKESK
+1379 KKQDSHSPAKKSK

-1398 GTGYSLGI
+1398 GSGYSLGI
-1406 ADKNKAVTKAANNL
+1406 ASKTKAVNKAASNL
-1420 VASALGTESQ
+1420 VAGALGTESQ

-1455 SVGQLKQ
+1455 SSGQLKQ
-1462 AKALSSIEGYIGQQT
+1462 AKALNSIEGYIVQQT
-1477 NKLAATAKK
+1477 NRLAATAKK

-1531 NPQSIQAEMQK
+1531 NPKSIQAEMQK

-1564 DIISDILE
+1564 DIINDILE

-1608 SMGNTA
+1608 AMGNTA

-1640 ENTAKSI
+1640 EKTAKSI
-1647 ANTITNSVKKALRIH
+1647 ANTITNSVKKALKIH

-1700 VVNAASNMTVPA
+1700 VVNAASNMTVPT
-1712 ITLPK
+1712 INLPK

-1754 KAIKESGAKPV
+1754 KAIQQSGDRPINFYV
-1765 ILNLDG
+1765 DG
-1771 EVLANNSNNRIGSMT
+1771 KDIADNTNNHLGSSTSLAFYGK
-1786 DLGLY
+1786 GL
-1791 GGGLL
+1791 

>member
-24 FEKDLAKAGTNA
+24 FEKDLEKAGTNA

-155 VIKSIPSAIK
+155 VIKSIPGAIK

-183 SAAISFAQTTV
+183 TAAISFAQTTV
-194 KVIRSIPSAAKTAA
+194 KVIRSIPGAAKTAA

-215 VVAYKAAVVAA
+215 VVAYKAVVVAA

-232 TISAVKAIPS
+232 TISAVKAIPN

-300 GLGNIAKSTGSLI
+300 GLGNIAKSTGASI
-313 KSGLVSGFNAAKAAA
+313 KNGLVTGFNAAKAAA

-515 KAIAMLTKGIEEGT
+515 KAISMLTKGIEEGT

-585 TFKQFAAVTASPEFQ
+585 AFKQFAAVTASPEFQ
-600 KKLSDMIQKI
+600 KKLSDLIQKI
-610 KELIPV
+610 KEFIPV
-616 MVKLAPTILKV
+616 LIEWAPVLAKVAAGFVAFNIL
-627 VSAMLALQA
+627 
-636 VSSVYVAFSNIGK
+636 SSVYSKVAGLVTAFKGLASSGSLLSGIVNTVKGSF
-649 MFVPL
+649 MAL
-654 KNGLFVIATGFMKL
+654 KIALGSSVAAFGVVIA
-668 AKTIRHPITAIKNL
+668 
-682 AFAIKYFIVTSG
+682 
-694 AVIAIVGAVIAVL
+694 VIGAVIAVV
-707 YGMYAAF
+707 YGMYVAF

-722 GFLSGMFDAVKN
+722 GFLSTMMAGVKN
-734 SFGKIVDVFKQIVS
+734 SFGKIVDVFKQMVA

-763 IGVGVWVA
+763 VGVAIWA
-771 FGIVLATVVDIIQVL
+771 ALGLVLAAVVDVIQVL

-791 VAIKGLQ
+791 VAIKALQ

-806 AFQALSGDLKG
+806 AFQALDGDLKG
-817 AKKSLEQSKEAFVDA
+817 AKKSLEQSKDAFVDA

-855 QMGGEAENTAKKTET
+855 QMGGEAEKTAKKTET
-870 SGKKIKETL
+870 SGKKIKDTL
-879 KLVETTAKQTETTVS
+879 KLVESTAKQTETTVS

-923 NAAKDLYGQYQES
+923 NSAKELYSQYQES
-936 SKKSQDKYSAA
+936 AKKSQDKYSAA
-947 MEKAQDLEGDK
+947 MEKAQSLEGDK

-987 YAKLLKENKWV
+987 YAKLLKGNKWV

-1108 NLQKWASEMNTIIA
+1108 NLQKWASEMNAIIA

-1221 KDQFIAAIKS
+1221 KEQFITAIKS

-1308 GFNGGILDGKGNAF
+1308 GFNVGILDEKGNAL
-1322 SAGSG
+1322 SAGTG
-1327 IGNSAKSGA
+1327 IGNSAKDGA

-1345 SDFASGYAQGIASG
+1345 SDFASGYKNGILG
-1359 GMMVAGA
+1359 GVGAVVSAA
-1366 ASALANKALAAVQ
+1366 ASLAQKALAAVQ
-1379 KKQDSHSPSKESK
+1379 KKQDSHSPAKESK

-1455 SVGQLKQ
+1455 SAGQLKQ
-1462 AKALSSIEGYIGQQT
+1462 AKALSSIEGYIAQQT

-1511 AASITEKMQSYGSI
+1511 ATSITEKMQSYGSI

-1531 NPQSIQAEMQK
+1531 NPQSIQQEMQK

-1662 SPSRVAI
+1662 SPSRVAV
-1669 ELGKFFTGGLGN
+1669 ELGKFFTSGLGN
-1681 GVLAGAKGAVQ
+1681 GVLDGAKGAVQ

-1712 ITLPK
+1712 INLPK

-1754 KAIKESGAKPV
+1754 KAIQQSGDRPIIFNVDGK
-1765 ILNLDG
+1765 NLA
-1771 EVLANNSNNRIGSMT
+1771 ENANNRIGAMGN
-1786 DLGLY
+1786 LGLY

>member
-15 KKADKQLDA
+15 KKAGKQLDA

-108 AAKASITAIK
+108 AAKASITAVK
-118 ELGTSIK
+118 NLGTSIK

-194 KVIRSIPSAAKTAA
+194 KVIRSIPGAAKTAA
-208 VAVKDSF
+208 TAVKNSF
-215 VVAYKAAVVAA
+215 VVAYKAVVVAA

-353 VLKLAAALGLIAA
+353 ILRLAAALGLIAA

-483 AGVPAWQILANST
+483 AGVPAWQISANST

-566 NIAENL
+566 NIVENL

-585 TFKQFAAVTASPEFQ
+585 AFKQFAAVTASPEFQ
-600 KKLSDMIQKI
+600 KKLSDLIQKI
-610 KELIPV
+610 KEFIPV
-616 MVKLAPTILKV
+616 LIEWAPLLAKVAAGFVAFNIL
-627 VSAMLALQA
+627 
-636 VSSVYVAFSNIGK
+636 SSVYSKVAGLVMAFRGLASSGTLLGGIVNTVKGS
-649 MFVPL
+649 FLAL
-654 KNGLFVIATGFMKL
+654 KVALGSAAAAFGVI
-668 AKTIRHPITAIKNL
+668 I
-682 AFAIKYFIVTSG
+682 
-694 AVIAIVGAVIAVL
+694 AVIGAVIAVA
-707 YGMYAAF
+707 YGMYVSF

-722 GFLSGMFDAVKN
+722 GFLSTMWDGVKN
-734 SFGKIVDVFKQIVS
+734 SFGKIVDVFKQIVA

-763 IGVGVWVA
+763 VGVAIWA
-771 FGIVLATVVDIIQVL
+771 SLGLVLAAVVDIIQVL

-791 VAIKGLQ
+791 VAIKALQ

-806 AFQALSGDLKG
+806 AFQALHWDLKG
-817 AKKSLEQSKEAFVDA
+817 AKKSLEQSKDAFVEA

-855 QMGGEAENTAKKTET
+855 QMGGEAEKTAKKTET
-870 SGKKIKETL
+870 SGKKIKDTL

-912 NKLSEK
+912 KKLSEK
-918 TKSFL
+918 TESFL
-923 NAAKDLYGQYQES
+923 NAAKDLYEQYQEAT
-936 SKKSQDKYSAA
+936 KKSQDKYSVA
-947 MEKAQDLEGDK
+947 MEKAQSLEGDK

-973 IDKNNGTLLTLQAD
+973 IDKNNGTILTLQAD
-987 YAKLLKENKWV
+987 YAKLLKGNKWV

-1108 NLQKWASEMNTIIA
+1108 NLQKWASEMNAIIA

-1162 NTLAGLGAIMS
+1162 NTLAGLAAVMS
-1173 QRGGEGVQAF
+1173 KRGGEGVQAF

-1193 TAALNINNDVMNT
+1193 TAALNINDDVMNT

-1322 SAGSG
+1322 SAGTG

-1345 SDFASGYAQGIASG
+1345 SDFASGYVNGILSG
-1359 GMMVAGA
+1359 MGAVGEAAG
-1366 ASALANKALAAVQ
+1366 SLANKALQAVKDAQ
-1379 KKQDSHSPSKESK
+1379 KSKSPSKKAK

-1398 GTGYSLGI
+1398 GSGYSLGI
-1406 ADKNKAVTKAANNL
+1406 ASKTKAVNKAASNL
-1420 VASALGTESQ
+1420 VAGALGTESQ

-1455 SVGQLKQ
+1455 SAGQLKQ
-1462 AKALSSIEGYIGQQT
+1462 AKALNSIEGYIGQQT

-1531 NPQSIQAEMQK
+1531 NPQSIQQEMQK

-1669 ELGKFFTGGLGN
+1669 ELGKFFTDGLGN

-1700 VVNAASNMTVPA
+1700 VVNAASNLTVPA

>member
-24 FEKDLAKAGTNA
+24 FEKDFAKAGTNA

-194 KVIRSIPSAAKTAA
+194 KVIKSIPGAAKTAA

-215 VVAYKAAVVAA
+215 VVAYKAVVVAA

-585 TFKQFAAVTASPEFQ
+585 AFKQFAAVTASPEFQ
-600 KKLSDMIQKI
+600 KKLSDLIQKI
-610 KELIPV
+610 KEFIPV
-616 MVKLAPTILKV
+616 LIEWAPLLAKVAAGFVAFNIL
-627 VSAMLALQA
+627 
-636 VSSVYVAFSNIGK
+636 SSVYSKVAGLVMAFRGLASSGTLLGGIVNTVKGS
-649 MFVPL
+649 FLAL
-654 KNGLFVIATGFMKL
+654 KVALGSAAAAFGVI
-668 AKTIRHPITAIKNL
+668 I
-682 AFAIKYFIVTSG
+682 
-694 AVIAIVGAVIAVL
+694 AVIGAVIAVA
-707 YGMYAAF
+707 YGMYVSF

-722 GFLSGMFDAVKN
+722 GFLSTMWDGVKN
-734 SFGKIVDVFKQIVS
+734 SFGKIVDVFKQIVA

-763 IGVGVWVA
+763 VGVAIWA
-771 FGIVLATVVDIIQVL
+771 SLGLVLAAVVDIIQVL

-791 VAIKGLQ
+791 VAIKALQ
-798 GLYYAIKA
+798 GLYYAIKS

-817 AKKSLEQSKEAFVDA
+817 AKKSLEQSKDAFVEA

-855 QMGGEAENTAKKTET
+855 QMGGEAEKTAKKTET

-936 SKKSQDKYSAA
+936 AKKSQDKYSAA

-987 YAKLLKENKWV
+987 YAKLLKGNKWV

-1108 NLQKWASEMNTIIA
+1108 NLQKWASEMNAIIA

-1221 KDQFIAAIKS
+1221 KDQFITAIKS

-1322 SAGSG
+1322 SAGTG

-1359 GMMVAGA
+1359 GVMVAGA

-1700 VVNAASNMTVPA
+1700 VVNAASNMTVPT
-1712 ITLPK
+1712 INLPK

-1754 KAIKESGAKPV
+1754 KAIQQSGDRPIIFNV
-1765 ILNLDG
+1765 DG
-1771 EVLANNSNNRIGSMT
+1771 KDIADNTNNHLGSSTSLAFYGK
-1786 DLGLY
+1786 GL
-1791 GGGLL
+1791 